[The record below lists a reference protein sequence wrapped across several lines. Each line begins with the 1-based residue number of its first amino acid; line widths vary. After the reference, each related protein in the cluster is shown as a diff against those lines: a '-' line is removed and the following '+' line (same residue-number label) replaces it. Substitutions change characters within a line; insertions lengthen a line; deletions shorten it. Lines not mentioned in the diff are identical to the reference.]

1 MKKMLRNVVL
11 TFFGLVSIFILSNCQ
26 IGLGA
31 AVDVQPPTVSLTSPQ
46 ADALVRDVFII
57 EGTYED
63 DLSVSEVL
71 VSLKEVTTEVEH
83 KELKAV
89 VTPASENE
97 LTKGTWSC
105 SINPKELG
113 ILDGTY
119 VATVSAMDTYL
130 HTGTATQTFS
140 IDNTAPLIVLT
151 SPSSTTLDNPTSYGQ
166 VFSVEGKAADD
177 SDVDSIDAIIY
188 DENGVEVA
196 KKTITNVSTQIQI
209 DVATWGGGEDDFY
222 KLIYGNNQEAGT
234 KKYQLGFVAYDGARK
249 VPAVEGDR
257 GNSTSVFYMNNDFAE
272 IDGFKTSIAYNLL
285 NGTRAATDP
294 YVTWKKALDE
304 KKVEKATFSLNPINN
319 PYFDVQSYEPVGTV
333 NEKGETVIDL
343 EVETYAFMNKNKLTV
358 NLYVGR
364 DKKAIKT
371 ETVGIYLLPCDR
383 YGKLLPNEPKVTL
396 LAPHKDKDGKE
407 IGANNTAQIT
417 TVGSTSYKWT
427 SDAIEAQKI
436 EGLNIGKYYLFDVVA
451 YDYNGV
457 GIRNDNKYGI
467 KMVSTSAA
475 PIIQVTEPG
484 ATKSVANSSSF
495 VVKGTVKTAAD
506 IVNIK
511 AYKNSEES
519 ENNIVSGPFVP
530 SAEAKDDAAALAVS
544 EGIVLNKTQTTDAL
558 KWYNYSFTVPA
569 IQEESFSILVFATD
583 SNGQSSSKEIV
594 VTNDKKAPE
603 FDKTA
608 SITPYV
614 DVVEK
619 DASGNEVTVQKVNG
633 IINITQLISDDTQVE
648 QVWYYVGT
656 DYPTNENSWS
666 EYLGTPK
673 TTLKIQNLDTTQY
686 TKDTN
691 GKRNDIKI
699 YLKAKDKAGNY
710 VGNDS
715 SKSLFIPLNI
725 DQSTDAPQIKFSN
738 LKEIEDDVKAVS
750 ITTET
755 GEVKLGIPEDKL
767 ETAKNKATVFSTK
780 GNLSIIGSIV
790 DDDGIDKV
798 EVYYCQGSQW
808 DENNKKQLINA
819 EVKGSTT
826 YNLNKELRK
835 DDGNAFEQDVYLLKF
850 IVTDSAGHETG
861 YSSKTI
867 DPFLVAVDDG
877 APTLEIKTASG
888 IGVWYAGDVTV
899 EGTMDDSSAK
909 LYRYTDEA
917 CTQNQIE
924 VTTFAEDGKTWT
936 DTIKIEEGQASYKY
950 WYKAIDSY
958 KQESI
963 KEFNFNYDKIPPRFT
978 ITEIQGEQKD
988 YTENVSKFGNLI
1000 DYFTVKGKVQDDW
1013 AEDANESN
1021 TSGLGS
1027 YFYYYVGNVAPT
1039 STNGMYSPLKA
1050 DKTTNAGWNTCTI
1063 KKQEVNGKLTAS
1075 WESAIKFSNVS
1086 SGDKLYVCFA
1096 AIDEAGNISI
1106 INDNPSAI
1114 LQVTIDTDAPEISG
1128 APVLT
1133 QSSDS
1138 TTIKVLAKDD
1148 VAGLNV
1154 GQTSISRNGK
1164 EIILTNSTPNEV
1176 EENGYKALT
1185 YTIVPADLDDGKN
1198 EFVITVKDNF
1208 GYTTKANPIIINN
1221 FAPKI
1226 SNIETSIPT
1235 TATKR
1240 VIEGKEYTYIKDSF
1254 VISADITCA
1263 EEGNKLGIVEWN
1275 DTNNQTGTLTGTN
1288 GKYTTPAISNFD
1300 VYKDQL
1306 ITRTISAKNIYGK
1319 ESIYTINFAYD
1330 EVAPRFGI
1338 TKIKNSPVT
1347 GLGMSSTED
1356 NYSTVEQK
1364 LYGSTKNEFVIEGT
1378 ASDEWSGQN
1387 KNNASGAKFYY
1398 YVGTEPLTPTDNNT
1412 YSIFNDDGTAKEG
1425 WTDCSIAKDGSWK
1438 ISLSFDSYNSGDKL
1452 NLYFAAVD
1460 GVGNISQTNRNP
1472 SANIKIVIDDNP
1484 PMFGTP
1490 IQPSFDNSK
1499 TTISVKV
1506 KDIESSI
1513 DDSCISVTCNGNSA
1527 NLGTVKKSDTA
1538 DEEGY
1543 YTYTW
1548 TPTNESLK
1556 TQLSTGDNT
1565 IYITMQD
1572 NAGNKQQSNAII
1584 IKNKA
1589 PAFTDKTDG
1598 VSSGFRFDEYY
1609 YVNDAFETYVT
1620 VKCCENNFLKQ
1631 VSYTDIEHI
1640 NEKTKTPINSKP
1652 EFSFASDVLK
1662 ISKQTDLT
1670 VYENKLVERTITAE
1684 NIYGQT
1690 TTWSFMFK
1698 VDSVAPVIKTGTSI
1712 TIDGKSAVNDW
1723 FNKTTLPISG
1733 TYTENGSGVK
1743 QVTYK
1748 LTNGSGTVVESN
1760 GSIYTT
1766 DKGDEEEFVANIG
1779 GFTEGKN
1786 PNFLDFIATDNA
1798 RNTSENTQFLN
1809 IRIDT
1814 TAPKLLATVAPDEAE
1829 NTTSNIVWYRFVDE
1843 TEWKKL
1849 ENSILTNKTKDVELT
1864 GAFEDINE
1872 GNLQSG
1878 VREIKINVN
1887 NNQIDAKV
1895 YSKSEG
1901 EWSVPSGKTTGFE
1914 PNDENNSIQSGC
1926 WFARIPATS
1935 LSNSDCT
1942 AEIKIKDNAG
1952 NEGNPEKV
1960 NFRVDITA
1968 PKVTIEMPS
1977 ANSTLNGLNTFS
1989 GKVNDAN
1996 DVKSIKLYYAF
2007 KETDTAPTTFEK
2019 YQELATNVQADTK
2032 TLLKK
2037 VVGENNVSL
2046 SDVTS
2051 WKFEEVDVN
2060 KILPSEKVK
2069 GNLFILPVAYDKAGN
2084 NNISGTAELEED
2096 TSVSGKA
2103 TKVIIDLH
2111 SDRPIIKF
2119 TNLSWKD
2126 GTYEKY
2132 LNATTLNASI
2142 EDDDGIK
2149 EVKVAIA
2156 EGEDV
2161 TARPDWKTQTV
2172 TSSSIKIELED
2183 DGPKTIWLYV
2193 KDAAG
2198 GEFETSSTKI
2208 TVENASQPYLL
2219 FDGNETKQHNEDA
2232 ISITRDTIKPII
2244 GTMAYGF
2251 ASDGTTATSNAK
2263 GTVSAE
2269 NPTKFNLGT
2278 TNFAGGT
2285 KRKYVVFEIPVTE
2298 GGSGVASVTM
2308 SVDGMENPY
2317 TLNEDKGKYY
2327 TNPIDVSSWTEG
2339 DKDLTFTVKD
2349 KAGLEDIKTK
2359 RITID
2364 NSGPVSKLTN
2374 PTEDTTTGIVTL
2386 SGYSTDNG
2394 SGVVKTTRYVVFDN
2408 NFYSKENTLK
2418 SDLEKLVYET
2428 LFPSD
2433 ETLSTP
2439 KFYNSG
2445 TEYNWSFVLDGN
2457 PKESSVD
2464 KVNAKLPA
2472 NEDEVANY
2480 SYVPHPNDIYTM
2492 SVCIYSEDDL
2502 GNKSYL
2508 FDDFKYN
2515 PFGDRP
2521 IANITYPM
2529 GKAYGTGKVDVTDY
2543 PNLCDM
2549 ITVQGA
2555 ATDNKSMETG
2565 KVWLQIDMNNDGKFG
2580 EDDITALSGTGK
2592 YTITEGIDAIKV
2604 TDKDGN
2610 PIQITIDDSALDTD
2624 TLGTEDFWGIETTGT
2639 NNWSISINVSNELQ
2653 TATFDEATKEN
2664 TPLTGTFIGNNKYKV
2679 GIRAV
2684 AMDSSGVM
2692 GRWSTPSYFLIDVNA
2707 PEIGIASF
2715 GDRTYS
2721 EDMFLSGEQTFKVTV
2736 SDIAGI
2742 KKVSYSWAN
2751 SINELALSG
2760 VSNGEVE
2767 PDKPNVHGEK
2777 FARLTP
2783 WPEANNT
2790 NGRKNYDLEIP
2801 VTSLAGVGEKL
2812 ALKIVAY
2819 KDSLTNTTENAKYVV
2834 NFDNNAPTLQ
2844 SISLNGVLYNE
2855 TTNSKIVNSN
2865 GYFSLGGT
2873 ITENNDS
2880 DSGFEKL
2887 AFYYLR
2893 EGQDENSKR
2902 IYNPMEDSVT
2912 DKDAGRIN
2920 ISGLSTEELGKEN
2933 EKLPIYGKNVSS
2945 ITITNDANKQ
2955 SSFTIP
2961 TISNSDF
2968 IGLVKIG
2975 NSWHSVKSVSGT
2987 TITLKSYVP
2996 DGTYENVFLGYVQV
3010 VDNTGAEFMGE
3021 NGTITGDDG
3030 DGMEESIIPDGRT
3043 WTCNAKITSHY
3054 IPDGPGKLVVFAF
3067 DKAGNVVSDDY
3078 DASVQNNAPR
3088 LTRVMLA
3095 TDLNGDGSY
3104 EYESATIRNDKTEL
3118 ATPNGTEFGE
3128 FVYYSTL
3135 NSMGEAVNIANITV
3149 PTGAEFVVKNN
3160 LLVVPEFVGGNY
3172 DSTKKNQLAYTYKIV
3187 DELTE
3192 ATVTTFTGNGAPL
3205 LLENSTRLL
3214 AKTKTEV
3221 KNPIN
3226 NQTETGVSKEF
3237 EIKEND
3243 LTDYE
3248 SLTTNSDGTETR
3260 GVKYLA
3266 ATFWDETEETTQGV
3280 NSCYALLKMPIVID
3294 VVDDKKPTAHII
3306 PFYWNSKEDSSF
3318 VYDDDGN
3325 PLGHIDIEAEPRVD
3339 TRPGVSGEVYIEGE
3353 ARDDTMLGE
3362 IWITEPSGSSYKVA
3376 SYSKDNE
3383 SWTIET
3389 PQANAKWK
3397 SFEPLDTP
3405 KITQSGHTIKWRLR
3419 IDMSSYGISTNEVV
3433 FVEAKDAESNRS
3445 TGITDDDELDNVISK
3460 TAQTIKGKETPKYV
3474 MDFVPYIKSIY
3485 STAVGSATRSRLG
3498 KFPVRAGELM
3508 TIEGMNFNGG
3518 TGATYKVNFYKS
3530 NDDGKPSSEEVDK
3543 KQVAA
3548 SIDTNGNIIVDAP
3561 DYSRWVEVEVTLAD
3575 KTKVSTKNNSNQNGG
3590 YNIEAG
3596 YVANDKGLSQANTA
3610 GTNFWTDDRYISVWK
3625 VGTGLPGSMTPHSGV
3640 VKKISIENSGG
3651 DTVGGGYMYKQP
3663 EGLTQV
3669 DSISNTNNHYYAA
3682 LSSDDLKVYGY
3693 VGPKEYVSHGDNVI
3707 WNGSEACFQVP
3718 IDAMDMTIINGLPYY
3733 VMQDSFLSGD
3743 SANVWGPGLFISREG
3758 AGWNRD
3764 KLSKHGQTL
3773 EEETCYFIIERQG
3786 TSDQKAANRATM
3798 EANLIGSK
3806 DGYDAILKQ
3815 FKNPKIVGY
3824 YDSTESLYY
3833 TDANSGQRVTGVD
3846 YVYVS
3851 YYDSHSKC
3859 LKYAAYKVGHRFNNN
3874 KAIEWIDMY
3883 QWGYHNERAD
3893 IVPLMHSAKHNKSTA
3908 KDDNGT
3914 KDSNNMITGNAVVA
3928 GWDSLQASPT
3938 IKEKAGEWSD
3948 IMIDPT
3954 TKYPVIIY
3962 YNETKRSLEVAFGN
3976 SQAPSTGQICST
3988 EGEFSAENTTAWTKT
4003 KGITPNSKI
4012 DFGRYVSA
4020 EMDKNGNIHA
4030 TAQDVTNNKLYYI
4043 FLKKNV
4049 TSYSSTFKVVDS
4061 TAAVGMWT
4069 DIQLKN
4075 SAGDT
4080 NGNWYGYGP
4089 TISYMNKEQ
4098 LNSTNAIK
4106 IAYCSSDG
4114 TWESITDPTSYPGL
4128 DQKTS
4133 VMVDVYEGGT
4143 VDSDSKSVTS
4153 NGVKAQIGVGFNSD
4167 MYILDF
4173 LRGEE

>member
-113 ILDGTY
+113 IVDGTY
-119 VATVSAMDTYL
+119 VATVTAMDTYL
-130 HTGTATQTFS
+130 HTGTATQTFT

-294 YVTWKKALDE
+294 YATWKKALDE

-407 IGANNTAQIT
+407 IGANNTSQIT

-530 SAEAKDDAAALAVS
+530 SVEAKDDATALAVS

-633 IINITQLISDDTQVE
+633 TINITQLISDDTQVE

-656 DYPTNENSWS
+656 DYPANENSWS
-666 EYLGTPK
+666 EYLGTPR

-1027 YFYYYVGNVAPT
+1027 YFYYYVGNVTPT

-1050 DKTTNAGWNTCTI
+1050 DKTTNVGWNTCTI

-1138 TTIKVLAKDD
+1138 TTIKVLAKDA

-1235 TATKR
+1235 TAVKR

-1425 WTDCSIAKDGSWK
+1425 WTDYSIAKDGSWK

-1527 NLGTVKKSDTA
+1527 NLGPFKKSATA

-1589 PAFTDKTDG
+1589 PDFTNKTDG

-1609 YVNDAFETYVT
+1609 YFNAAFETSVT

-1690 TTWSFMFK
+1690 TTWSFKFK

-1766 DKGDEEEFVANIG
+1766 DKGDEEEFAANIG

-1786 PNFLDFIATDNA
+1786 PNTLDFIATDNA
-1798 RNTSENTQFLN
+1798 GNESDNTQLIN
-1809 IRIDT
+1809 IKIDT
-1814 TAPKLLATVAPDEAE
+1814 TAPKLLATVAPDKAE
-1829 NTTSNIVWYRFVDE
+1829 NTTSNIVWYRFDGE

-1849 ENSILTNKTKDVELT
+1849 ENSILTNKTKDIELT

-1887 NNQIDAKV
+1887 NNQITAKV
-1895 YSKSEG
+1895 YTKSEG
-1901 EWSVPSGKTTGFE
+1901 ENATWSVPSGETTGFE
-1914 PNDENNSIQSGC
+1914 PNDVNNSIQSGC
-1926 WFARIPATS
+1926 WFATIPATS

-1968 PKVTIEMPS
+1968 PVVTIEMPS

-1989 GKVNDAN
+1989 GKVNDVN

-2007 KETDTAPTTFEK
+2007 AETDTAPTTFEK
-2019 YQELATNVQADTK
+2019 YQELATNVQAGTK
-2032 TLLKK
+2032 TLLER
-2037 VVGENNVSL
+2037 VVGENSVSL

-2051 WKFEEVDVN
+2051 WKFGEDEEVDERVDVN
-2060 KILPSEKVK
+2060 KILPSETVK

-2084 NNISGTAELEED
+2084 NNISGTAELEEE

-2103 TKVIIDLH
+2103 TKFIIDLH

-2119 TNLSWKD
+2119 TNLSWKEKD
-2126 GTYEKY
+2126 TNYEKY
-2132 LNATTLNASI
+2132 LNAKTLNASI

-2149 EVKVAIA
+2149 EVKVAVA
-2156 EGEDV
+2156 EGEGV

-2219 FDGNETKQHNEDA
+2219 FDGNETKQDNENA
-2232 ISITRDTIKPII
+2232 ISITKDTIKPII

-2251 ASDGTTATSNAK
+2251 AFDDETATSNAK
-2263 GTVSAE
+2263 GTVSADE
-2269 NPTKFNLGT
+2269 AKDPTKFNLGT

-2285 KRKYVVFEIPVTE
+2285 KRKYVVFEIPVAE
-2298 GGSGVASVTM
+2298 NGSGVESVTM
-2308 SVDGMENPY
+2308 SVDGMKNKDGTPYSLTLKEN
-2317 TLNEDKGKYY
+2317 NENKGNYY
-2327 TNPIDVSSWTEG
+2327 TDPIDVSSWTEG

-2418 SDLEKLVYET
+2418 SESDLKTLVYET

-2445 TEYNWSFVLDGN
+2445 TEYNWSFVLDGK
-2457 PKESSVD
+2457 PKESSED
-2464 KVNAKLPA
+2464 KVNEKLPA

-2521 IANITYPM
+2521 IVNITYPM
-2529 GKAYGTGKVDVTDY
+2529 GKPYGTGKEDVTNY

-2555 ATDNKSMETG
+2555 ATDNKSMEETG

-2592 YTITEGIDAIKV
+2592 YTITEGIDEIEV
-2604 TDKDGN
+2604 TDKDGK

-2653 TATFDEATKEN
+2653 IADLDGTTKEN
-2664 TPLTGTFIGNNKYKV
+2664 IPLTGTFIGNNKYKV

-2692 GRWSTPSYFLIDVNA
+2692 GKWSTPSYFLIDVNA

-2742 KKVSYSWAN
+2742 KKVSYYWAN
-2751 SINELALSG
+2751 SINELALSRD
-2760 VSNGEVE
+2760 SNGEVGPSGE
-2767 PDKPNVHGEK
+2767 QNEHG
-2777 FARLTP
+2777 ATLTP

-2790 NGRKNYDLEIP
+2790 NGRINYDLEIP

-2819 KDSLTNTTENAKYVV
+2819 KALTNTTESAKYVV
-2834 NFDNNAPTLQ
+2834 NFDNKAPKLQ
-2844 SISLNGVLYNE
+2844 SISLNGVLYDE

-2893 EGQDENSKR
+2893 EGKNGNR
-2902 IYNPMEDSVT
+2902 IYNPMVNSVT
-2912 DKDAGRIN
+2912 NKDAGRIN

-2933 EKLPIYGKNVSS
+2933 KKLLYGKNVSS

-2955 SSFTIP
+2955 SSFTISG
-2961 TISNSDF
+2961 IDNSNF
-2968 IGLVKIG
+2968 VGLVKIG
-2975 NSWHSVKSVSGT
+2975 NSWHSVKSVSGS

-2996 DGTYENVFLGYVQV
+2996 DGIYGNVFLGYVQV
-3010 VDNTGAEFMGE
+3010 VDNTGAEFRGDD
-3021 NGTITGDDG
+3021 GTITGDDG

-3067 DKAGNVVSDDY
+3067 DKAGNVVSDVY
-3078 DASVQNNAPR
+3078 SASVQNNAPR

-3095 TDLNGDGSY
+3095 TDLNGKNGY

-3149 PTGAEFVVKNN
+3149 PEGAEFVVKNN

-3172 DSTKKNQLAYTYKIV
+3172 DSTKNNQLAYTYNIV
-3187 DELTE
+3187 DELTK
-3192 ATVTTFTGNGAPL
+3192 ATVTTNENPPHLA
-3205 LLENSTRLL
+3205 NSTRPL
-3214 AKTKTEV
+3214 ANTKTAV

-3237 EIKEND
+3237 EIEKEV
-3243 LTDYE
+3243 LSSYE
-3248 SLTTNSDGTETR
+3248 SLKTNNDGTETR

-3266 ATFWDETEETTQGV
+3266 VTFWDETEETDQGK

-3294 VVDDKKPTAHII
+3294 VEDDKKPTAHII

-3318 VYDDDGN
+3318 VYDTDGN
-3325 PLGHIDIEAEPRVD
+3325 PLGHINIPTGTEK
-3339 TRPGVSGEVYIEGE
+3339 PGVSGEVYIEGY
-3353 ARDDTMLGE
+3353 ALDDTMLGE
-3362 IWITEPSGSSYKVA
+3362 IWITAPDGKQLQVA
-3376 SYSKDNE
+3376 SYTDDDGKWSEVKKGWPDN
-3383 SWTIET
+3383 
-3389 PQANAKWK
+3389 WK
-3397 SFEPLDTP
+3397 SFEILEDFG
-3405 KITQSGHTIKWRLR
+3405 IRQSGHTVKWRFR
-3419 IDMSSYGISTNEVV
+3419 INMTSYGLDEDKSVIVKAIDAQNNEM
-3433 FVEAKDAESNRS
+3433 SNFN
-3445 TGITDDDELDNVISK
+3445 TEYTINNV
-3460 TAQTIKGKETPKYV
+3460 TRTPTYI
-3474 MDFVPYIKSIY
+3474 MDFEPYIKSIY
-3485 STAVGSATRSRLG
+3485 SEDIGSATRSRLG
-3498 KFPVRAGELM
+3498 KFPVRAGANM
-3508 TIEGMNFNGG
+3508 IIEGMNFAS
-3518 TGATYKVNFYKS
+3518 GATYKVKFYKS
-3530 NDDGKPSSEEVDK
+3530 NKLVNGKIPENTAADLTEDATFVSDGKIRV
-3543 KQVAA
+3543 
-3548 SIDTNGNIIVDAP
+3548 TAP
-3561 DYSRWVEVEVTLAD
+3561 DYSHWVEVEVTPTGETAG
-3575 KTKVSTKNNSNQNGG
+3575 VSTNNNGNENGG
-3590 YNIEAG
+3590 YNIEFG
-3596 YVANDKGLSQANTA
+3596 YVAKANDKGLSQANTA
-3610 GTNFWTDDRYISVWK
+3610 GTNFWTDDRYISVWN
-3625 VGTGLPGSMTPHSGV
+3625 VGTTFADSTNPIMGTIEKVSLNDIKYLDRKAYGKVTNSSDKLNNNTVYSFWGADDNMVWDNILGKSRAA
-3640 VKKISIENSGG
+3640 SIMPSANG
-3651 DTVGGGYMYKQP
+3651 
-3663 EGLTQV
+3663 
-3669 DSISNTNNHYYAA
+3669 A
-3682 LSSDDLKVYGY
+3682 LSSSPAQLDTCVITVPDDSSDQGQAFVAFL
-3693 VGPKEYVSHGDNVI
+3693 DN
-3707 WNGSEACFQVP
+3707 
-3718 IDAMDMTIINGLPYY
+3718 TIVN
-3733 VMQDSFLSGD
+3733 SGTF
-3743 SANVWGPGLFISREG
+3743 GPGLLLLRDGQVVQQLGTGSQKSSVELIKEDKMKNQFQNIKI
-3758 AGWNRD
+3758 AGI
-3764 KLSKHGQTL
+3764 
-3773 EEETCYFIIERQG
+3773 YG
-3786 TSDQKAANRATM
+3786 TS
-3798 EANLIGSK
+3798 S
-3806 DGYDAILKQ
+3806 
-3815 FKNPKIVGY
+3815 
-3824 YDSTESLYY
+3824 DSTKS
-3833 TDANSGQRVTGVD
+3833 ANSFH
-3846 YVYVS
+3846 VYIS
-3851 YYDSHSKC
+3851 YYDAATKC
-3859 LKYAAYKVGHRFNNN
+3859 LKYGKIELRPTIDGNQLDLIAQYTCAVDSALN
-3874 KAIEWIDMY
+3874 KFVVD
-3883 QWGYHNERAD
+3883 G
-3893 IVPLMHSAKHNKSTA
+3893 
-3908 KDDNGT
+3908 
-3914 KDSNNMITGNAVVA
+3914 KDSAAVTNDNIVTHPDDDTTDV
-3928 GWDSLQASPT
+3928 GQ
-3938 IKEKAGEWSD
+3938 WSD
-3948 IMIDPT
+3948 I
-3954 TKYPVIIY
+3954 KVINSDNGPLPIIVY
-3962 YNETKRSLEVAFGN
+3962 YE
-3976 SQAPSTGQICST
+3976 STGTSRGNLKFAKGKAT
-3988 EGEFSAENTTAWTKT
+3988 VPDGTKS
-4003 KGITPNSKI
+4003 GDNSEWEYKTVKNPDGVR
-4012 DFGRYVSA
+4012 DFGRYVSM
-4020 EMDKNGNIHA
+4020 EMDASGGFHVVC
-4030 TAQDVTNNKLYYI
+4030 QDAISGVLYYGYFASI
-4043 FLKKNV
+4043 SDSPTGGWKKV
-4049 TSYSSTFKVVDS
+4049 DATSS
-4061 TAAVGMWT
+4061 VGRWT
-4069 DIQLKN
+4069 DIKLANPTK
-4075 SAGDT
+4075 SGLAAEPVVTYMDGSKLDT
-4080 NGNWYGYGP
+4080 TYAVKVA
-4089 TISYMNKEQ
+4089 YMTD
-4098 LNSTNAIK
+4098 STNCIWD
-4106 IAYCSSDG
+4106 S
-4114 TWESITDPTSYPGL
+4114 ETDPAEYAANSQYKMSIVSEAL
-4128 DQKTS
+4128 DLEGKTN
-4133 VMVDVYEGGT
+4133 
-4143 VDSDSKSVTS
+4143 KL
-4153 NGVKAQIGVGFNSD
+4153 AVGINSS
-4167 MYILDF
+4167 MFAVDF
-4173 LRGEE
+4173 LRGEK

>member
-1 MKKMLRNVVL
+1 M
-11 TFFGLVSIFILSNCQ
+11 
-26 IGLGA
+26 
-31 AVDVQPPTVSLTSPQ
+31 
-46 ADALVRDVFII
+46 
-57 EGTYED
+57 
-63 DLSVSEVL
+63 
-71 VSLKEVTTEVEH
+71 
-83 KELKAV
+83 
-89 VTPASENE
+89 
-97 LTKGTWSC
+97 
-105 SINPKELG
+105 
-113 ILDGTY
+113 
-119 VATVSAMDTYL
+119 
-130 HTGTATQTFS
+130 
-140 IDNTAPLIVLT
+140 
-151 SPSSTTLDNPTSYGQ
+151 
-166 VFSVEGKAADD
+166 
-177 SDVDSIDAIIY
+177 
-188 DENGVEVA
+188 
-196 KKTITNVSTQIQI
+196 
-209 DVATWGGGEDDFY
+209 GGGEDDFY

-294 YVTWKKALDE
+294 YATWKKALDE

-407 IGANNTAQIT
+407 IGANNTSQIT

-530 SAEAKDDAAALAVS
+530 SAEAKDDATALAVS

-603 FDKTA
+603 FDKNA

-656 DYPTNENSWS
+656 DYPANENSWS

-877 APTLEIKTASG
+877 APTLEIKTESG
-888 IGVWYAGDVTV
+888 VFYAGDVSV
-899 EGTMDDSSAK
+899 KGKMDDTSAK
-909 LYRYTDEA
+909 LYRYTSAD
-917 CTQNQIE
+917 CTQGEQPIT
-924 VTTFAEDGKTWT
+924 VKEDKSWE
-936 DTIKIEEGQASYKY
+936 DTIKIKEGQDSYIY

-958 KQESI
+958 NQETI
-963 KEFNFNYDKIPPRFT
+963 KEFSFKYDPTEPRFS
-978 ITEIQGEQKD
+978 ITEIQSTDVNYGIAKNDGE
-988 YTENVSKFGNLI
+988 YANYFAEENPTAKVQKFGNLT
-1000 DYFTVKGKVQDDW
+1000 DYFTVKGTVQDDW
-1013 AEDANESN
+1013 KDGSTEEN
-1021 TSGLGS
+1021 TSGIGS
-1027 YFYYYVGNVAPT
+1027 YFYYYVGNLT
-1039 STNGMYSPLKA
+1039 ETNKYNINSDGW
-1050 DKTTNAGWNTCTI
+1050 KTCAITKRDGENP
-1063 KKQEVNGKLTAS
+1063 S
-1075 WESAIKFSNVS
+1075 WEAPISFKELKN
-1086 SGDKLYVCFA
+1086 GDTVNIYFA
-1096 AIDEAGNISI
+1096 AIDNAGNVSVIK
-1106 INDNPSAI
+1106 DNPSAV
-1114 LQVTIDTDAPEISG
+1114 LTVKIDIDKPVVKD
-1128 APVLT
+1128 PVLNLD
-1133 QSSDS
+1133 DS
-1138 TTIKVLAKDD
+1138 TIKVLALDNESD
-1148 VAGLNV
+1148 IDTEAV
-1154 GQTSISRNGK
+1154 TSTRNGDK
-1164 EIILTNSTPNEV
+1164 INLSVLSIKDETISEGEGESQTQKTYKSFLFSITNN
-1176 EENGYKALT
+1176 
-1185 YTIVPADLDDGKN
+1185 DLVVGDNK
-1198 EFVITVKDNF
+1198 FIFSVKD
-1208 GYTTKANPIIINN
+1208 KAGNAKETDEIIINN
-1221 FAPKI
+1221 KAPEFSDENTGI
-1226 SNIETSIPT
+1226 SESAYRVKDCSYVTAPFTTTVNVTCTGNNKLSKVYYSDTYET
-1235 TATKR
+1235 
-1240 VIEGKEYTYIKDSF
+1240 KDSDDKK
-1254 VISADITCA
+1254 VV
-1263 EEGNKLGIVEWN
+1263 N
-1275 DTNNQTGTLTGTN
+1275 
-1288 GKYTTPAISNFD
+1288 
-1300 VYKDQL
+1300 
-1306 ITRTISAKNIYGK
+1306 TI
-1319 ESIYTINFAYD
+1319 
-1330 EVAPRFGI
+1330 
-1338 TKIKNSPVT
+1338 
-1347 GLGMSSTED
+1347 
-1356 NYSTVEQK
+1356 
-1364 LYGSTKNEFVIEGT
+1364 
-1378 ASDEWSGQN
+1378 
-1387 KNNASGAKFYY
+1387 
-1398 YVGTEPLTPTDNNT
+1398 
-1412 YSIFNDDGTAKEG
+1412 
-1425 WTDCSIAKDGSWK
+1425 
-1438 ISLSFDSYNSGDKL
+1438 
-1452 NLYFAAVD
+1452 
-1460 GVGNISQTNRNP
+1460 
-1472 SANIKIVIDDNP
+1472 
-1484 PMFGTP
+1484 
-1490 IQPSFDNSK
+1490 
-1499 TTISVKV
+1499 V
-1506 KDIESSI
+1506 KDIPV
-1513 DDSCISVTCNGNSA
+1513 SVLDGKFTIPA
-1527 NLGTVKKSDTA
+1527 P
-1538 DEEGY
+1538 
-1543 YTYTW
+1543 
-1548 TPTNESLK
+1548 TPTPENIA
-1556 TQLSTGDNT
+1556 D
-1565 IYITMQD
+1565 Y
-1572 NAGNKQQSNAII
+1572 KQ
-1584 IKNKA
+1584 K
-1589 PAFTDKTDG
+1589 
-1598 VSSGFRFDEYY
+1598 
-1609 YVNDAFETYVT
+1609 
-1620 VKCCENNFLKQ
+1620 
-1631 VSYTDIEHI
+1631 
-1640 NEKTKTPINSKP
+1640 
-1652 EFSFASDVLK
+1652 
-1662 ISKQTDLT
+1662 
-1670 VYENKLVERTITAE
+1670 YENKTVTRTVTAE
-1684 NIYGQT
+1684 NIYGQKA
-1690 TTWSFMFK
+1690 TWEYKFNA
-1698 VDSVAPVIKTGTSI
+1698 DLTAPIEKNEAKIK
-1712 TIDGKSAVNDW
+1712 IDGNVNDW

-1766 DKGDEEEFVANIG
+1766 KTGSDENFAANIG

-1786 PNFLDFIATDNA
+1786 PNILDFIATDNA
-1798 RNTSENTQFLN
+1798 GNESGNTQLIN
-1809 IRIDT
+1809 IKIDT
-1814 TAPKLLATVAPDEAE
+1814 TAPKLLATVAPDAAE
-1829 NTTSNIVWYRFVDE
+1829 NTTSNIVWYRFKDE

-1849 ENSILTNKTKDVELT
+1849 ENSILTNKTEDVELT

-1895 YSKSEG
+1895 YTKSEG
-1901 EWSVPSGKTTGFE
+1901 EWSVPSDAKTGFE
-1914 PNDENNSIQSGC
+1914 PNDVNNSIQSGR
-1926 WFARIPATS
+1926 WFATIPATS

-1942 AEIKIKDNAG
+1942 AEIKITDNAG
-1952 NEGNPEKV
+1952 NIGNPEKV

-1968 PKVTIEMPS
+1968 PEVIIEMPS

-2007 KETDTAPTTFEK
+2007 AETAPTIFEK
-2019 YQELATNVQADTK
+2019 YQPLATNVQADTK
-2032 TLLKK
+2032 TLLEK

-2060 KILPSEKVK
+2060 KILPSETVK

-2084 NNISGTAELEED
+2084 NNISGTAELEEE

-2149 EVKVAIA
+2149 EVKVAVA

-2161 TARPDWKTQTV
+2161 TARPDWKTQTG
-2172 TSSSIKIELED
+2172 TSSSIKIELEN

-2219 FDGNETKQHNEDA
+2219 FDGNETKQNNENA
-2232 ISITRDTIKPII
+2232 ISITKDTIKPII

-2263 GTVSAE
+2263 GTVSADE
-2269 NPTKFNLGT
+2269 AEDPTKINLGT
-2278 TNFAGGT
+2278 TNLAGGT

-2298 GGSGVASVTM
+2298 GGSGVESVTM

-2327 TNPIDVSSWTEG
+2327 TDPIDVSSLTEG

-2418 SDLEKLVYET
+2418 SESDLKNLVDT
-2428 LFPSD
+2428 
-2433 ETLSTP
+2433 TLSTQ
-2439 KFYNSG
+2439 KFYISG
-2445 TEYNWSFVLDGN
+2445 TESNWSFVLDGK
-2457 PKESSVD
+2457 PKESSED

-2529 GKAYGTGKVDVTDY
+2529 GKEYGTGKEDVTDY

-2565 KVWLQIDMNNDGKFG
+2565 KVWLQIDMDNDGDFDG
-2580 EDDITALSGTGK
+2580 DDKTALSNTKK
-2592 YTITEGIDAIKV
+2592 YTITEGIDAIEV

-2653 TATFDEATKEN
+2653 IAELDGTTKEN

-2692 GRWSTPSYFLIDVNA
+2692 GKWSTPSYFLIDVNA

-2767 PDKPNVHGEK
+2767 PSGEQNEHG
-2777 FARLTP
+2777 ATLTP
-2783 WPEANNT
+2783 WLEENNT
-2790 NGRKNYDLEIP
+2790 NGRINYDLEIP
-2801 VTSLAGVGEKL
+2801 VTSLDGVGEKF

-2844 SISLNGVLYNE
+2844 SISLNGVLYDE

-2873 ITENNDS
+2873 ITENNES

-2893 EGQDENSKR
+2893 EGKNENR
-2902 IYNPMEDSVT
+2902 IYNPMKDSVT
-2912 DKDAGRIN
+2912 NKDAGRIN
-2920 ISGLSTEELGKEN
+2920 ISGLSTEELGNEN
-2933 EKLPIYGKNVSS
+2933 EKLPIYGKNVTS

-2955 SSFTIP
+2955 SSFTIS

-2975 NSWHSVKSVSGT
+2975 NSWHSVKSVSGS

-3172 DSTKKNQLAYTYKIV
+3172 DSTKKNQLAYTYQIV

-3192 ATVTTFTGNGAPL
+3192 ATVTTFTGNGEL
-3205 LLENSTRLL
+3205 LFLANSTRPL
-3214 AKTKTEV
+3214 ANTKTEV

-3237 EIKEND
+3237 EIEKKI
-3243 LTDYE
+3243 LSDYE
-3248 SLTTNSDGTETR
+3248 SLTTNIDGTESR
-3260 GVKYLA
+3260 KVKYLA

-3294 VVDDKKPTAHII
+3294 VVDKKKPTANII

-3318 VYDDDGN
+3318 VYDTDGN
-3325 PLGHIDIEAEPRVD
+3325 PLGHIDIEAEPR
-3339 TRPGVSGEVYIEGE
+3339 PGVSGEVYIEGY
-3353 ARDDTMLGE
+3353 ARDDTRLGG
-3362 IWITEPSGSSYKVA
+3362 IWITAPDEKQLQVA
-3376 SYSKDNE
+3376 SYDDADGKWSEVKTGWPDN
-3383 SWTIET
+3383 
-3389 PQANAKWK
+3389 WK
-3397 SFEPLDTP
+3397 SFEILEDFG
-3405 KITQSGHTIKWRLR
+3405 IRQSGHTVKWRFR
-3419 IDMSSYGISTNEVV
+3419 IKMTSYGLDEDKSVIVKAIDAQNNEM
-3433 FVEAKDAESNRS
+3433 SNFN
-3445 TGITDDDELDNVISK
+3445 TEYTINNVK
-3460 TAQTIKGKETPKYV
+3460 RTPTYK

-3485 STAVGSATRSRLG
+3485 ATDVGSATRSRLG
-3498 KFPVRAGELM
+3498 KFPVRAGKSM
-3508 TIEGMNFNGG
+3508 TIEGMNFAA
-3518 TGATYKVNFYKS
+3518 GASYTVNFYKS
-3530 NDDGKPSSEEVDK
+3530 SQLVDGKIPEDEEPESTATGTFVTGSDGQITVK
-3543 KQVAA
+3543 
-3548 SIDTNGNIIVDAP
+3548 AP
-3561 DYSRWVEVEVTLAD
+3561 DYSRWVEVIVTPKDGTA
-3575 KTKVSTKNNSNQNGG
+3575 VSTKNNSNQNGG

-3596 YVANDKGLSQANTA
+3596 YVAKANDKGLSQANTA
-3610 GTNFWTDDRYISVWK
+3610 GTNFWTDDRYISVWN
-3625 VGTGLPGSMTPHSGV
+3625 VGTTFTDSTNPIMGTIEKLSLKDRKYIANQIYGGTTGGSALSDNTLYSYWAADENMVWDSILGKERTYSLFGKANAVFDGSPSQIDTCVVSVPENDSNYGQVFVAALDNTFVGSGDFGAGLVLVRDGQIWSDTSDTGN
-3640 VKKISIENSGG
+3640 KKWSIETIDG
-3651 DTVGGGYMYKQP
+3651 DKMKNQFQNIKIAGVY
-3663 EGLTQV
+3663 
-3669 DSISNTNNHYYAA
+3669 TNA
-3682 LSSDDLKVYGY
+3682 SKSVTF
-3693 VGPKEYVSHGDNVI
+3693 
-3707 WNGSEACFQVP
+3707 NG
-3718 IDAMDMTIINGLPYY
+3718 TTY
-3733 VMQDSFLSGD
+3733 
-3743 SANVWGPGLFISREG
+3743 
-3758 AGWNRD
+3758 D
-3764 KLSKHGQTL
+3764 KAFHT
-3773 EEETCYFIIERQG
+3773 YI
-3786 TSDQKAANRATM
+3786 
-3798 EANLIGSK
+3798 
-3806 DGYDAILKQ
+3806 
-3815 FKNPKIVGY
+3815 
-3824 YDSTESLYY
+3824 
-3833 TDANSGQRVTGVD
+3833 
-3846 YVYVS
+3846 S
-3851 YYDSHSKC
+3851 YYDAKTKC
-3859 LKYAAYKVGHRFNNN
+3859 LKYGKIELASSIGSNNN
-3874 KAIEWIDMY
+3874 DLIAQYTCKADST
-3883 QWGYHNERAD
+3883 
-3893 IVPLMHSAKHNKSTA
+3893 LNKFVV
-3908 KDDNGT
+3908 DG
-3914 KDSNNMITGNAVVA
+3914 KDSIDGTDVG
-3928 GWDSLQASPT
+3928 Q
-3938 IKEKAGEWSD
+3938 WSD
-3948 IMIDPT
+3948 I
-3954 TKYPVIIY
+3954 KVINSDNGPLPIIVY
-3962 YNETKRSLEVAFGN
+3962 YE
-3976 SQAPSTGQICST
+3976 STGTSR
-3988 EGEFSAENTTAWTKT
+3988 GNLKFAKGKATAPDGNKSEWEYKT
-4003 KGITPNSKI
+4003 VKNPDGVR
-4012 DFGRYVSA
+4012 DFGRYVSM
-4020 EMDKNGNIHA
+4020 EMDASGGFHVVC
-4030 TAQDVTNNKLYYI
+4030 QDAISGVLYYGYFESI
-4043 FLKKNV
+4043 SESPTVGWKKV
-4049 TSYSSTFKVVDS
+4049 DATSS
-4061 TAAVGMWT
+4061 VGRWT
-4069 DIQLKN
+4069 DIKLANPTK
-4075 SAGDT
+4075 SGLAAEPVVTYMDGSKLDT
-4080 NGNWYGYGP
+4080 TYAVKVA
-4089 TISYMNKEQ
+4089 YMTD
-4098 LNSTNAIK
+4098 STNCIWD
-4106 IAYCSSDG
+4106 S
-4114 TWESITDPTSYPGL
+4114 ETDPAEYAANSQYKMSIVSEAL
-4128 DQKTS
+4128 DLEGKTN
-4133 VMVDVYEGGT
+4133 
-4143 VDSDSKSVTS
+4143 KL
-4153 NGVKAQIGVGFNSD
+4153 AVGINSS
-4167 MYILDF
+4167 MFAVDF

>member
-1 MKKMLRNVVL
+1 M
-11 TFFGLVSIFILSNCQ
+11 
-26 IGLGA
+26 
-31 AVDVQPPTVSLTSPQ
+31 
-46 ADALVRDVFII
+46 
-57 EGTYED
+57 
-63 DLSVSEVL
+63 
-71 VSLKEVTTEVEH
+71 
-83 KELKAV
+83 
-89 VTPASENE
+89 
-97 LTKGTWSC
+97 
-105 SINPKELG
+105 
-113 ILDGTY
+113 
-119 VATVSAMDTYL
+119 
-130 HTGTATQTFS
+130 
-140 IDNTAPLIVLT
+140 
-151 SPSSTTLDNPTSYGQ
+151 
-166 VFSVEGKAADD
+166 
-177 SDVDSIDAIIY
+177 
-188 DENGVEVA
+188 
-196 KKTITNVSTQIQI
+196 
-209 DVATWGGGEDDFY
+209 GGGEDDFY

-530 SAEAKDDAAALAVS
+530 SAEAKDDATALAVS

-633 IINITQLISDDTQVE
+633 TINITQLISDDTQVE

-656 DYPTNENSWS
+656 DYPANENSWS

-755 GEVKLGIPEDKL
+755 GEVKLGIPEDEL

-936 DTIKIEEGQASYKY
+936 DTIKIEEGQTSYKY

-1096 AIDEAGNISI
+1096 AIDEAGNVSI

-1128 APVLT
+1128 SPVLT

-1138 TTIKVLAKDD
+1138 TTIKVLAKDA

-1154 GQTSISRNGK
+1154 GQTSITRNGK
-1164 EIILTNSTPNEV
+1164 EITLTNSTPNEV

-1226 SNIETSIPT
+1226 SNVETTIPT
-1235 TATKR
+1235 TAAKR
-1240 VIEGKEYTYIKDSF
+1240 VIDGKEYTYIKDSF

-1263 EEGNKLGIVEWN
+1263 EEGNKLGTVEWN

-1300 VYKDQL
+1300 VYKNQL

-1609 YVNDAFETYVT
+1609 YVPAAFETYVT

-1712 TIDGKSAVNDW
+1712 TIDGKSAAKDW

-1743 QVTYK
+1743 QVTYN
-1748 LTNGSGTVVESN
+1748 LTNGVVESA

-1766 DKGDEEEFVANIG
+1766 KTGSDENFAANIG
-1779 GFTEGKN
+1779 GFTEGNN
-1786 PNFLDFIATDNA
+1786 PNTLVFNATDNVG
-1798 RNTSENTQFLN
+1798 NKSENTQFIN

-1829 NTTSNIVWYRFVDE
+1829 NTTSNIVWYRFKDE
-1843 TEWKKL
+1843 TGWKKL

-1901 EWSVPSGKTTGFE
+1901 EWSVPSNPKTGFE
-1914 PNDENNSIQSGC
+1914 PNDVNNSIQSGR
-1926 WFARIPATS
+1926 WFATIPATS

-1968 PKVTIEMPS
+1968 PEVTIEMPS

-1989 GKVNDAN
+1989 GKVNDLN

-2007 KETDTAPTTFEK
+2007 EETDTAPTTFEK

-2032 TLLKK
+2032 TLLEK
-2037 VVGENNVSL
+2037 VVGENSVSL

-2096 TSVSGKA
+2096 TLVSGKA

-2119 TNLSWKD
+2119 TNLSWKEKD

-2156 EGEDV
+2156 EGENV
-2161 TARPDWKTQTV
+2161 TTRPDWKTQTG

-2208 TVENASQPYLL
+2208 TVENASQPCLL
-2219 FDGNETKQHNEDA
+2219 FDGNETKQDNENA
-2232 ISITRDTIKPII
+2232 ISITKDTIKPII

-2251 ASDGTTATSNAK
+2251 ASDGTKATNNAK

-2327 TNPIDVSSWTEG
+2327 TDPIDVSSWTEG

-2418 SDLEKLVYET
+2418 SESDLKDLVDKT
-2428 LFPSD
+2428 LFPLD
-2433 ETLSTP
+2433 TTLSQ

-2445 TEYNWSFVLDGN
+2445 TEYNWSFVLDGK
-2457 PKESSVD
+2457 PKESSEN

-2472 NEDEVANY
+2472 NEDEVKKY
-2480 SYVPHPNDIYTM
+2480 SYVPHPDDIYTM

-2529 GKAYGTGKVDVTDY
+2529 GKEYGTGKEDVTDY

-2565 KVWLQIDMNNDGKFG
+2565 KVWLQIDMDNDGDFDG
-2580 EDDITALSGTGK
+2580 DDKTALSGTGK
-2592 YTITEGIDAIKV
+2592 YTITEVNANAIDA
-2604 TDKDGN
+2604 
-2610 PIQITIDDSALDTD
+2610 SALKN
-2624 TLGTEDFWGIETTGT
+2624 ESVWGIETTGT

-2653 TATFDEATKEN
+2653 IAELDGTTKEN

-2751 SINELALSG
+2751 SINELALSRD
-2760 VSNGEVE
+2760 SNGEVE
-2767 PDKPNVHGEK
+2767 PSGEPNKHGAK
-2777 FARLTP
+2777 LTP
-2783 WPEANNT
+2783 WPKENNT
-2790 NGRKNYDLEIP
+2790 NGRINYDLEIP
-2801 VTSLAGVGEKL
+2801 VTDLDGVGEKL

-2834 NFDNNAPTLQ
+2834 NFDNKAPKLQ
-2844 SISLNGVLYNE
+2844 SISLNGVLYDE

-2893 EGQDENSKR
+2893 EGKNGNR
-2902 IYNPMEDSVT
+2902 IYNPMVNSVT
-2912 DKDAGRIN
+2912 NKDAGRIN

-2933 EKLPIYGKNVSS
+2933 KKLLYGKNVSS

-2955 SSFTIP
+2955 SSFTISG
-2961 TISNSDF
+2961 IDNSNF
-2968 IGLVKIG
+2968 VGLVKIG
-2975 NSWHSVKSVSGT
+2975 NSWHSVKSVSGS

-2996 DGTYENVFLGYVQV
+2996 DGIYGNVFLGYVQV
-3010 VDNTGAEFMGE
+3010 VDNTGAEFRGDD
-3021 NGTITGDDG
+3021 GTITGDDG

-3095 TDLNGDGSY
+3095 TDLNGNGSY

-3172 DSTKKNQLAYTYKIV
+3172 DSTKNNQLAYTYKIV
-3187 DELTE
+3187 KELTE
-3192 ATVTTFTGNGAPL
+3192 ATVTTFTGDGEPPL
-3205 LLENSTRLL
+3205 LANSNRPL
-3214 AKTKTEV
+3214 ANTKTSV

-3237 EIKEND
+3237 EIEEKD

-3248 SLTTNSDGTETR
+3248 SLTTNSDGIETR

-3325 PLGHIDIEAEPRVD
+3325 PLGHINIPTGTEK
-3339 TRPGVSGEVYIEGE
+3339 PGVSGEVYIEGY
-3353 ARDDTMLGE
+3353 AWDDTMLGE
-3362 IWITEPSGSSYKVA
+3362 IWITDPDGNAKQVA
-3376 SYSKDNE
+3376 SYDYEDGKWISEDSSSATGIITKATANGDSLEWGWPDN
-3383 SWTIET
+3383 WV
-3389 PQANAKWK
+3389 
-3397 SFEPLDTP
+3397 SFEILEDFG
-3405 KITQSGHTIKWRLR
+3405 IRQSGHTVKWRFR
-3419 IDMSSYGISTNEVV
+3419 INMTSYGLDEDKSVIVKAIDAQTNEMSD
-3433 FVEAKDAESNRS
+3433 FN
-3445 TGITDDDELDNVISK
+3445 TGYTINNV
-3460 TAQTIKGKETPKYV
+3460 TRTPTYI
-3474 MDFVPYIKSIY
+3474 MDFEPYIKSIY
-3485 STAVGSATRSRLG
+3485 SEDIGSATRSRLG
-3498 KFPVRAGELM
+3498 KFPVRAGANM
-3508 TIEGMNFNGG
+3508 IIEGMNFAA
-3518 TGATYKVNFYKS
+3518 GASYTVNFYKS
-3530 NDDGKPSSEEVDK
+3530 SQLVDGKIPEDEEPESTATGTFVTGSDGQITVK
-3543 KQVAA
+3543 
-3548 SIDTNGNIIVDAP
+3548 AP
-3561 DYSRWVEVEVTLAD
+3561 DYSRWVEVVVTPEGGTA
-3575 KTKVSTKNNSNQNGG
+3575 VSTKNNSNQNGG
-3590 YNIEAG
+3590 YNIESG
-3596 YVANDKGLSQANTA
+3596 YVAKANDKGLSQANTA
-3610 GTNFWTDDRYISVWK
+3610 GTNFWTDDRYISVWN
-3625 VGTGLPGSMTPHSGV
+3625 VGTTFADSQNPVSGTLLKYQSAGEKFESGENKWSLNENELLAIWAADNSLWNTPLSGTKAYQSNIQNANQGMKV
-3640 VKKISIENSGG
+3640 PPRSIDICLAKG
-3651 DTVGGGYMYKQP
+3651 DVPAGKNYPFYTMLDNAY
-3663 EGLTQV
+3663 LN
-3669 DSISNTNNHYYAA
+3669 NTM
-3682 LSSDDLKVYGY
+3682 G
-3693 VGPKEYVSHGDNVI
+3693 
-3707 WNGSEACFQVP
+3707 
-3718 IDAMDMTIINGLPYY
+3718 NGLMIFRDRAYF
-3733 VMQDSFLSGD
+3733 DTSWN
-3743 SANVWGPGLFISREG
+3743 SAR
-3758 AGWNRD
+3758 AGYTVD
-3764 KLSKHGQTL
+3764 TL
-3773 EEETCYFIIERQG
+3773 T
-3786 TSDQKAANRATM
+3786 ANTM
-3798 EANLIGSK
+3798 YTDRYI
-3806 DGYDAILKQ
+3806 
-3815 FKNPKIVGY
+3815 NPKIAASY
-3824 YDSTESLYY
+3824 SAEQDTF
-3833 TDANSGQRVTGVD
+3833 
-3846 YVYVS
+3846 YVFVS
-3851 YYDSHSKC
+3851 YYDVFSHAM
-3859 LKYAAYKVGHRFNNN
+3859 KYAAVQYTGEFGDNQKLYF
-3874 KAIEWIDMY
+3874 
-3883 QWGYHNERAD
+3883 
-3893 IVPLMHSAKHNKSTA
+3893 SANAT
-3908 KDDNGT
+3908 DYT
-3914 KDSNNMITGNAVVA
+3914 KQDVTIAGEDLTTKIT
-3928 GWDSLQASPT
+3928 T
-3938 IKEKAGEWSD
+3938 FTEEAGEWSD
-3948 IMIDPT
+3948 VEIDIAGGTVGSGEDAPT
-3954 TKYPVIIY
+3954 SGDDNPIPVITY
-3962 YNETKRSLEVAFGN
+3962 YNKTNKQLELVRGKN
-3976 SQAPSTGQICST
+3976 SAPDGKDEWVKFNLSRPD
-3988 EGEFSAENTTAWTKT
+3988 K
-4003 KGITPNSKI
+4003 SKN
-4012 DFGRYVSA
+4012 FGRYVSTD
-4020 EMDKNGNIHA
+4020 MDNAGNLYIV
-4030 TAQDVTNNKLYYI
+4030 AQDVTKGGSLYYG
-4043 FLKKNV
+4043 FV
-4049 TSYSSTFKVVDS
+4049 SYSEYTNTTGGEITVSWQCVDLES
-4061 TAAVGMWT
+4061 NAVWT
-4069 DIQLKN
+4069 DIKLTDYSKTG
-4075 SAGDT
+4075 SAAE
-4080 NGNWYGYGP
+4080 P
-4089 TISYMNKEQ
+4089 VVSYMN
-4098 LNSTNAIK
+4098 NSEPDSNLCVKVAYLENEKWDAIITPTMYGYREEK
-4106 IAYCSSDG
+4106 LSVVSNVKDKG
-4114 TWESITDPTSYPGL
+4114 SITNKL
-4128 DQKTS
+4128 
-4133 VMVDVYEGGT
+4133 
-4143 VDSDSKSVTS
+4143 
-4153 NGVKAQIGVGFNSD
+4153 AVGINSS
-4167 MYILDF
+4167 MLAVDF
-4173 LRGEE
+4173 LRGE

>member
-1 MKKMLRNVVL
+1 M
-11 TFFGLVSIFILSNCQ
+11 
-26 IGLGA
+26 
-31 AVDVQPPTVSLTSPQ
+31 
-46 ADALVRDVFII
+46 
-57 EGTYED
+57 
-63 DLSVSEVL
+63 
-71 VSLKEVTTEVEH
+71 
-83 KELKAV
+83 
-89 VTPASENE
+89 
-97 LTKGTWSC
+97 
-105 SINPKELG
+105 
-113 ILDGTY
+113 
-119 VATVSAMDTYL
+119 
-130 HTGTATQTFS
+130 
-140 IDNTAPLIVLT
+140 
-151 SPSSTTLDNPTSYGQ
+151 
-166 VFSVEGKAADD
+166 
-177 SDVDSIDAIIY
+177 
-188 DENGVEVA
+188 
-196 KKTITNVSTQIQI
+196 
-209 DVATWGGGEDDFY
+209 GGGEDDFY

-294 YVTWKKALDE
+294 YATWKKALDE

-407 IGANNTAQIT
+407 IGANNTSQIT

-530 SAEAKDDAAALAVS
+530 SAEAKDDATALAVS

-633 IINITQLISDDTQVE
+633 TINITQLISDDTQVE

-656 DYPTNENSWS
+656 DYPANENSWS
-666 EYLGTPK
+666 EYLGTPR

-725 DQSTDAPQIKFSN
+725 DQSTDAPQIKLSN

-877 APTLEIKTASG
+877 APTLEIKTESG
-888 IGVWYAGDVTV
+888 VFYAGDVSV
-899 EGTMDDSSAK
+899 KGKMDDTSAK
-909 LYRYTDEA
+909 LYRYTSAD
-917 CTQNQIE
+917 CTQGEQLIT
-924 VTTFAEDGKTWT
+924 VKEDKTWE
-936 DTIKIEEGQASYKY
+936 DTIKINEGQDSYIY

-958 KQESI
+958 NQETI
-963 KEFNFNYDKIPPRFT
+963 KEFSFKYDPTEPRFS
-978 ITEIQGEQKD
+978 ITEIQGTDVNYGIAKNEGE
-988 YTENVSKFGNLI
+988 YANYFAEENPTAKVQKFGNLT
-1000 DYFTVKGKVQDDW
+1000 DYFTVKGTVKDDW
-1013 AEDANESN
+1013 KEGSTEEN
-1021 TSGLGS
+1021 TSGIGS
-1027 YFYYYVGNVAPT
+1027 YFYYYVGDLT
-1039 STNGMYSPLKA
+1039 ETNKYNINSDGW
-1050 DKTTNAGWNTCTI
+1050 KTCAITKRDG
-1063 KKQEVNGKLTAS
+1063 EDPS
-1075 WESAIKFSNVS
+1075 WEAPISFKELKN
-1086 SGDKLYVCFA
+1086 GDTVNIYFA
-1096 AIDEAGNISI
+1096 AIDNAGNVSVIK
-1106 INDNPSAI
+1106 DNPSAV
-1114 LQVTIDTDAPEISG
+1114 LTVKIDIDKPVVKD
-1128 APVLT
+1128 PVLNLD
-1133 QSSDS
+1133 DS
-1138 TTIKVLAKDD
+1138 TIKVLALDNESD
-1148 VAGLNV
+1148 IDTEAV
-1154 GQTSISRNGK
+1154 TSTRNGDK
-1164 EIILTNSTPNEV
+1164 INLSVLSIKDETISEGEGESQTQKTYKSFLFSITNN
-1176 EENGYKALT
+1176 
-1185 YTIVPADLDDGKN
+1185 DLVVGDNK
-1198 EFVITVKDNF
+1198 FIFSVKD
-1208 GYTTKANPIIINN
+1208 KAGNAKETDEIIINN
-1221 FAPKI
+1221 KAPEFSDENTGI
-1226 SNIETSIPT
+1226 SESAYRVKDCSYVTAPFTT
-1235 TATKR
+1235 TANVACTGNNKLSK
-1240 VIEGKEYTYIKDSF
+1240 VYYSDTYETKDSDDKE
-1254 VISADITCA
+1254 VVV
-1263 EEGNKLGIVEWN
+1263 N
-1275 DTNNQTGTLTGTN
+1275 
-1288 GKYTTPAISNFD
+1288 
-1300 VYKDQL
+1300 
-1306 ITRTISAKNIYGK
+1306 TI
-1319 ESIYTINFAYD
+1319 
-1330 EVAPRFGI
+1330 
-1338 TKIKNSPVT
+1338 
-1347 GLGMSSTED
+1347 
-1356 NYSTVEQK
+1356 
-1364 LYGSTKNEFVIEGT
+1364 
-1378 ASDEWSGQN
+1378 
-1387 KNNASGAKFYY
+1387 
-1398 YVGTEPLTPTDNNT
+1398 
-1412 YSIFNDDGTAKEG
+1412 
-1425 WTDCSIAKDGSWK
+1425 
-1438 ISLSFDSYNSGDKL
+1438 
-1452 NLYFAAVD
+1452 
-1460 GVGNISQTNRNP
+1460 
-1472 SANIKIVIDDNP
+1472 
-1484 PMFGTP
+1484 
-1490 IQPSFDNSK
+1490 
-1499 TTISVKV
+1499 V
-1506 KDIESSI
+1506 KDIPV
-1513 DDSCISVTCNGNSA
+1513 SVLDGKFTIPA
-1527 NLGTVKKSDTA
+1527 P
-1538 DEEGY
+1538 
-1543 YTYTW
+1543 
-1548 TPTNESLK
+1548 TPTPENIA
-1556 TQLSTGDNT
+1556 D
-1565 IYITMQD
+1565 Y
-1572 NAGNKQQSNAII
+1572 KQ
-1584 IKNKA
+1584 K
-1589 PAFTDKTDG
+1589 
-1598 VSSGFRFDEYY
+1598 
-1609 YVNDAFETYVT
+1609 
-1620 VKCCENNFLKQ
+1620 
-1631 VSYTDIEHI
+1631 
-1640 NEKTKTPINSKP
+1640 
-1652 EFSFASDVLK
+1652 
-1662 ISKQTDLT
+1662 
-1670 VYENKLVERTITAE
+1670 YENKTVTRTVTAE
-1684 NIYGQT
+1684 NIYGQKA
-1690 TTWSFMFK
+1690 TWEYKFNA
-1698 VDSVAPVIKTGTSI
+1698 DLTAPIVKNEIK
-1712 TIDGKSAVNDW
+1712 IDGKEAVNDW

-1766 DKGDEEEFVANIG
+1766 KTGSDENFAANIG

-1786 PNFLDFIATDNA
+1786 PNILDFIATDNA
-1798 RNTSENTQFLN
+1798 GNESGNTQLIN
-1809 IRIDT
+1809 IKIDT
-1814 TAPKLLATVAPDEAE
+1814 TAPKLLATVAPDKAE
-1829 NTTSNIVWYRFVDE
+1829 NTTSNIVWYRFVGE

-1864 GAFEDINE
+1864 GAFEDENE

-1895 YSKSEG
+1895 YTKSEG
-1901 EWSVPSGKTTGFE
+1901 ENATWSVPSDPKTGFE
-1914 PNDENNSIQSGC
+1914 PNNENNSIQSGC
-1926 WFARIPATS
+1926 WFATIPATS

-1968 PKVTIEMPS
+1968 PEVIIEMPS
-1977 ANSTLNGLNTFS
+1977 VNSTLNGLNTFS
-1989 GKVNDAN
+1989 GKVNDVN

-2007 KETDTAPTTFEK
+2007 AETDTAPTTFKEYK
-2019 YQELATNVQADTK
+2019 PLATNVQADTK
-2032 TLLKK
+2032 TLLER

-2060 KILPSEKVK
+2060 KILPSETVK

-2119 TNLSWKD
+2119 TNLSWKEKD
-2126 GTYEKY
+2126 TNYEKY

-2149 EVKVAIA
+2149 EVKVAVA

-2161 TARPDWKTQTV
+2161 ITRPDWKTQTG
-2172 TSSSIKIELED
+2172 TSSSIKIELEN

-2208 TVENASQPYLL
+2208 SVENASQPYLL
-2219 FDGNETKQHNEDA
+2219 FDGNEKKQDNENA
-2232 ISITRDTIKPII
+2232 ISITKDTTKPII

-2251 ASDGTTATSNAK
+2251 AFDGTTATSNAK
-2263 GTVSAE
+2263 GTVSE
-2269 NPTKFNLGT
+2269 DNEEDPTKFNLGT
-2278 TNFAGGT
+2278 TNLAGGT

-2298 GGSGVASVTM
+2298 GGSGVESVTM

-2317 TLNEDKGKYY
+2317 TLNEDKGNYY
-2327 TNPIDVSSWTEG
+2327 TDPIDVSSWTEG

-2418 SDLEKLVYET
+2418 SDLEKLVDT
-2428 LFPSD
+2428 
-2433 ETLSTP
+2433 TLSTQ

-2480 SYVPHPNDIYTM
+2480 SYVPHTDDIYTM
-2492 SVCIYSEDDL
+2492 RVCIYSEDDL

-2508 FDDFKYN
+2508 FDDFNYN

-2529 GKAYGTGKVDVTDY
+2529 GKAYGTGKVDVTNY

-2555 ATDNKSMETG
+2555 ATDNESMETG
-2565 KVWLQIDMNNDGKFG
+2565 KVWLQIDMDNDGDFDG
-2580 EDDITALSGTGK
+2580 DDKTALSGTRK

-2604 TDKDGN
+2604 TDKDNN
-2610 PIQITIDDSALDTD
+2610 PIQITIDDSAL
-2624 TLGTEDFWGIETTGT
+2624 GTENFWGIETTGT

-2653 TATFDEATKEN
+2653 TAELDDTTKEN

-2692 GRWSTPSYFLIDVNA
+2692 GKWSEPSYFLIDVNA

-2751 SINELALSG
+2751 SINELALSRD
-2760 VSNGEVE
+2760 SNGEVE
-2767 PDKPNVHGEK
+2767 PSVTPNEDGAK
-2777 FARLTP
+2777 LTP

-2801 VTSLAGVGEKL
+2801 VTSLDGVGEKF
-2812 ALKIVAY
+2812 ALKVVAY

-2834 NFDNNAPTLQ
+2834 NFDNNAPELKN
-2844 SISLNGVLYNE
+2844 ISLNGVLYDE

-2873 ITENNDS
+2873 ITENNES

-2893 EGQDENSKR
+2893 EGKNGNR
-2902 IYNPMEDSVT
+2902 IYNPMVDSVT
-2912 DKDAGRIN
+2912 NKDAGRIN

-2933 EKLPIYGKNVSS
+2933 EKLPIYGNVSS
-2945 ITITNDANKQ
+2945 ITITNNANKQ
-2955 SSFTIP
+2955 SSFTISD
-2961 TISNSDF
+2961 IDNSNF
-2968 IGLVKIG
+2968 VGLVKIG
-2975 NSWHSVKSVSGT
+2975 NSWHSVKSVSGS

-3067 DKAGNVVSDDY
+3067 DKAGNVVSASKS
-3078 DASVQNNAPR
+3078 ASVQNNAPR

-3172 DSTKKNQLAYTYKIV
+3172 DSTKKNQLAYTYQIV

-3192 ATVTTFTGNGAPL
+3192 ATVTTFTGNGEPPL
-3205 LLENSTRLL
+3205 LANSTRPL
-3214 AKTKTEV
+3214 ANTKTEV
-3221 KNPIN
+3221 NNPIN

-3237 EIKEND
+3237 EIEKEI
-3243 LTDYE
+3243 LSDYE
-3248 SLTTNSDGTETR
+3248 SLKTNIDGTETR
-3260 GVKYLA
+3260 EVRYLA
-3266 ATFWDETEETTQGV
+3266 ATFWDETEETTQGK
-3280 NSCYALLKMPIVID
+3280 NSCYALLKMPIIINVID
-3294 VVDDKKPTAHII
+3294 NNKPTANII

-3325 PLGHIDIEAEPRVD
+3325 PLGHIDIPTGTEK
-3339 TRPGVSGEVYIEGE
+3339 PGVSGEVYIEGY
-3353 ARDDTMLGE
+3353 AWDDTRLGG
-3362 IWITEPSGSSYKVA
+3362 IWITAPDGTEKKVA
-3376 SYSKDNE
+3376 SYEDGKWSEVKTNWPIPTGETE
-3383 SWTIET
+3383 S
-3389 PQANAKWK
+3389 NWK
-3397 SFEPLDTP
+3397 SFEILEDSGI
-3405 KITQSGHTIKWRLR
+3405 KQSGHTVKWRFR
-3419 IDMSSYGISTNEVV
+3419 INMTSYGLDKDK
-3433 FVEAKDAESNRS
+3433 FVIVKAIDAQNNVMSNFD
-3445 TGITDDDELDNVISK
+3445 TEYTINNVK
-3460 TAQTIKGKETPKYV
+3460 RTPKYI

-3485 STAVGSATRSRLG
+3485 SEDIGSATRSRLG
-3498 KFPVRAGELM
+3498 KFPVRAGANM
-3508 TIEGMNFNGG
+3508 IIEGMNFAS
-3518 TGATYKVNFYKS
+3518 GATYKVKFYKS
-3530 NDDGKPSSEEVDK
+3530 NKLVNGKIPENTAADSTENATFVSDGKIRV
-3543 KQVAA
+3543 
-3548 SIDTNGNIIVDAP
+3548 TAP
-3561 DYSRWVEVEVTLAD
+3561 DYSRWVEVEVTPTG
-3575 KTKVSTKNNSNQNGG
+3575 KTTVSTKNNGNDNGG

-3596 YVANDKGLSQANTA
+3596 YVAKANDKGLAKANTA

-3625 VGTGLPGSMTPHSGV
+3625 VDATDSIKMNSKPISGMLKKVDTDLLFRRVDSGNGYEPRNNAGLVGNNIIATWSSTDDLNLYDYIVGSNKDEAGRTIGINQGSFIEAPPV
-3640 VKKISIENSGG
+3640 VDMCIINHIPWYVTLDNQAIGNSANNWGAGLMLGRQGFTYSKKDNGYNADLTQNKYSIEYQGNGAAASGG
-3651 DTVGGGYMYKQP
+3651 LDRKKNQFINPRIAGYAD
-3663 EGLTQV
+3663 E
-3669 DSISNTNNHYYAA
+3669 
-3682 LSSDDLKVYGY
+3682 
-3693 VGPKEYVSHGDNVI
+3693 
-3707 WNGSEACFQVP
+3707 NG
-3718 IDAMDMTIINGLPYY
+3718 T
-3733 VMQDSFLSGD
+3733 
-3743 SANVWGPGLFISREG
+3743 
-3758 AGWNRD
+3758 
-3764 KLSKHGQTL
+3764 T
-3773 EEETCYFIIERQG
+3773 
-3786 TSDQKAANRATM
+3786 
-3798 EANLIGSK
+3798 
-3806 DGYDAILKQ
+3806 
-3815 FKNPKIVGY
+3815 
-3824 YDSTESLYY
+3824 
-3833 TDANSGQRVTGVD
+3833 

-3851 YYDSHSKC
+3851 YYDSFSRC
-3859 LKYAAYKVGHRFNNN
+3859 LKYAAYHEELGVTTS
-3874 KAIEWIDMY
+3874 I
-3883 QWGYHNERAD
+3883 
-3893 IVPLMHSAKHNKSTA
+3893 
-3908 KDDNGT
+3908 T
-3914 KDSNNMITGNAVVA
+3914 KDTSVPTASWTDANGSLKVDIRGNDHLTDSATVVA
-3928 GWDSLQASPT
+3928 GKDTTEVLTSFE
-3938 IKEKAGEWSD
+3938 KEVGQWND
-3948 IMIDPT
+3948 IMIYNKLPVIVYYNKTEGCIEVATT
-3954 TKYPVIIY
+3954 TKSVPGKTTDWTIKTIRNPV
-3962 YNETKRSLEVAFGN
+3962 
-3976 SQAPSTGQICST
+3976 
-3988 EGEFSAENTTAWTKT
+3988 EG
-4003 KGITPNSKI
+4003 I
-4012 DFGRYVSA
+4012 DFGRYLSCV
-4020 EMDKNGNIHA
+4020 MDATGNIHVA
-4030 TAQDVTNNKLYYI
+4030 AQDVTNNRLYY
-4043 FLKKNV
+4043 LKLAAG
-4049 TSYSSTFKVVDS
+4049 TYSVEEKQIVDS
-4061 TAAVGMWT
+4061 VSSVGRWT
-4069 DIQLKN
+4069 DIEL
-4075 SAGDT
+4075 
-4080 NGNWYGYGP
+4080 
-4089 TISYMNKEQ
+4089 
-4098 LNSTNAIK
+4098 
-4106 IAYCSSDG
+4106 SSDG
-4114 TWESITDPTSYPGL
+4114 TPLISYLDTAKLDTINAVKVAYQDGNSWESMTDPA
-4128 DQKTS
+4128 K
-4133 VMVDVYEGGT
+4133 YEGGDQRT
-4143 VDSDSKSVTS
+4143 SIVGAAKEGTGATDVISKI
-4153 NGVKAQIGVGFNSD
+4153 AVGFNSIV
-4167 MYILDF
+4167 YAVDF
-4173 LRGEE
+4173 LRGEDDLSE

>member
-11 TFFGLVSIFILSNCQ
+11 SFLGLVSIFILSNCQ

-119 VATVSAMDTYL
+119 VATVTAMDTYL

-209 DVATWGGGEDDFY
+209 DVATWGGEDEFY

-294 YVTWKKALDE
+294 YATWKKALDE
-304 KKVEKATFSLNPINN
+304 KKIEKATFSLNPINN

-407 IGANNTAQIT
+407 IGANNTSQIT

-530 SAEAKDDAAALAVS
+530 SAEAKDDATALAVS

-603 FDKTA
+603 FDKNA

-633 IINITQLISDDTQVE
+633 TINITQLISDDTQVE

-725 DQSTDAPQIKFSN
+725 DQSTDAPQIKLSN

-877 APTLEIKTASG
+877 APTLEIKTDSG

-899 EGTMDDSSAK
+899 EGTKDDSSAK
-909 LYRYTDEA
+909 LNRYTDEA

-1050 DKTTNAGWNTCTI
+1050 DKKTNVGWNTCTI

-1138 TTIKVLAKDD
+1138 TTIKVLAKDA

-1235 TATKR
+1235 TAVKR

-1387 KNNASGAKFYY
+1387 KNNASGTKFYY
-1398 YVGTEPLTPTDNNT
+1398 YVGTKPLTPTDNNT

-1527 NLGTVKKSDTA
+1527 NLGTVKKSTTA

-1572 NAGNKQQSNAII
+1572 NAGNKQQSDAII

-1589 PAFTDKTDG
+1589 PDFTNKTDG

-1609 YVNDAFETYVT
+1609 YVNAAFETYVT

-1690 TTWSFMFK
+1690 TTWSFKFK
-1698 VDSVAPVIKTGTSI
+1698 VDTVAPVIKTGTSI

-1748 LTNGSGTVVESN
+1748 LTNGSGIVVESN

-1766 DKGDEEEFVANIG
+1766 DKGDEEEFAANIG

-1786 PNFLDFIATDNA
+1786 PNILDFIATDNA
-1798 RNTSENTQFLN
+1798 GNESDNTQLIN
-1809 IRIDT
+1809 IKIDT
-1814 TAPKLLATVAPDEAE
+1814 TAPKLLATVAPDKAE
-1829 NTTSNIVWYRFVDE
+1829 NTTSNIVWYRFDGE
-1843 TEWKKL
+1843 TDWKKL

-1864 GAFEDINE
+1864 GEFEDKKAE
-1872 GNLQSG
+1872 YLQSG

-1901 EWSVPSGKTTGFE
+1901 EWSVPSDPKTGFE
-1914 PNDENNSIQSGC
+1914 PNDVNNSIQSGR
-1926 WFARIPATS
+1926 WFAKIPATS

-1968 PKVTIEMPS
+1968 PEVIIEMPS
-1977 ANSTLNGLNTFS
+1977 VNSTLNGLNTFS

-2007 KETDTAPTTFEK
+2007 EETDTAPTTFKEYK
-2019 YQELATNVQADTK
+2019 PLATNVQADTK
-2032 TLLKK
+2032 TLEK
-2037 VVGENNVSL
+2037 VVGENSVSL

-2132 LNATTLNASI
+2132 LNAKTLNASI

-2149 EVKVAIA
+2149 EVKVAVA

-2172 TSSSIKIELED
+2172 TSSSIKIELEN

-2208 TVENASQPYLL
+2208 TSKPYLL
-2219 FDGNETKQHNEDA
+2219 FDGNETDKTNNEDA
-2232 ISITRDTIKPII
+2232 ISITKDTTKPII

-2251 ASDGTTATSNAK
+2251 ASVGTTATSNAK
-2263 GTVSAE
+2263 GTVSADDAKD
-2269 NPTKFNLGT
+2269 PTKFNLET

-2298 GGSGVASVTM
+2298 NGSGVESVTM
-2308 SVDGMENPY
+2308 SVDGMKNKDGTPYILTLKEDNEN
-2317 TLNEDKGKYY
+2317 KGNYY
-2327 TNPIDVSSWTEG
+2327 TDPIDVSSWTEG

-2418 SDLEKLVYET
+2418 SDLENLVDT
-2428 LFPSD
+2428 
-2433 ETLSTP
+2433 TLSTQ

-2445 TEYNWSFVLDGN
+2445 TAYNWSFVLDGK
-2457 PKESSVD
+2457 PKESSED

-2472 NEDEVANY
+2472 NEDEVEKY
-2480 SYVPHPNDIYTM
+2480 SYVPHTDDIYTM
-2492 SVCIYSEDDL
+2492 RVCIYSEDDL

-2529 GKAYGTGKVDVTDY
+2529 GKAYGTGKEYVTDY

-2565 KVWLQIDMNNDGKFG
+2565 KVWLQIDMDNDKDFDD
-2580 EDDITALSGTGK
+2580 EDRKALSK
-2592 YTITEGIDAIKV
+2592 YTITENITEVNANVIDA
-2604 TDKDGN
+2604 
-2610 PIQITIDDSALDTD
+2610 SALKN
-2624 TLGTEDFWGIETTGT
+2624 ESVWGIETTGT
-2639 NNWSISINVSNELQ
+2639 SNWSISINVSNELQ

-2679 GIRAV
+2679 GIRAI

-2692 GRWSTPSYFLIDVNA
+2692 GKWSTPSYFLIDVNA

-2760 VSNGEVE
+2760 DTNGEVE
-2767 PDKPNVHGEK
+2767 PDKPNVHG
-2777 FARLTP
+2777 ATLTP
-2783 WPEANNT
+2783 WPKANNT

-2801 VTSLAGVGEKL
+2801 VTSLAGVGEKF
-2812 ALKIVAY
+2812 ALKVVAY

-2834 NFDNNAPTLQ
+2834 NFDNTPPSLE

-2912 DKDAGRIN
+2912 DKDAGRIY

-2933 EKLPIYGKNVSS
+2933 EKLPIYGKNVSL
-2945 ITITNDANKQ
+2945 IRITNNANKQ
-2955 SSFTIP
+2955 SSFTISG
-2961 TISNSDF
+2961 IDNNSNF

-2975 NSWHSVKSVSGT
+2975 NSWHSVKSVSGS

-2996 DGTYENVFLGYVQV
+2996 DGTYENVFLGYAQV
-3010 VDNTGAEFMGE
+3010 VDNTGAEFRGDT
-3021 NGTITGDDG
+3021 GTITGDDG

-3067 DKAGNVVSDDY
+3067 DKAGNVVSKEY

-3192 ATVTTFTGNGAPL
+3192 ATDTTFTGKGEPPL
-3205 LLENSTRLL
+3205 LANSTRLL
-3214 AKTKTEV
+3214 ANTKTAV

-3237 EIKEND
+3237 EIGKEV
-3243 LTDYE
+3243 LSSYE
-3248 SLTTNSDGTETR
+3248 SLTTNSNGTETR

-3266 ATFWDETEETTQGV
+3266 ATFWDETEETDQGKD
-3280 NSCYALLKMPIVID
+3280 SCYALLKMPIVID
-3294 VVDDKKPTAHII
+3294 VVDDKKPTANII

-3325 PLGHIDIEAEPRVD
+3325 PLGHIDIPSGNEN
-3339 TRPGVSGEVYIEGE
+3339 PGVSGEVYIEGY
-3353 ARDDTMLGE
+3353 AWDDTKLGG
-3362 IWITEPSGSSYKVA
+3362 IWITAPDGKQLQVA
-3376 SYSKDNE
+3376 SYADADGKWSEVKKDWPN
-3383 SWTIET
+3383 
-3389 PQANAKWK
+3389 NWK
-3397 SFEPLDTP
+3397 SFEILEDFG
-3405 KITQSGHTIKWRLR
+3405 IRQSGHTVKWRFR
-3419 IDMSSYGISTNEVV
+3419 INMTSYGLDEDKSVIVK
-3433 FVEAKDAESNRS
+3433 AIDAQNNAMSNFN
-3445 TGITDDDELDNVISK
+3445 TGYTINNV
-3460 TAQTIKGKETPKYV
+3460 TRTPTYI

-3485 STAVGSATRSRLG
+3485 SEDIGSATRSRLG
-3498 KFPVRAGELM
+3498 KFPVRAGANM
-3508 TIEGMNFNGG
+3508 IIEGMNFVS
-3518 TGATYKVNFYKS
+3518 GASYTVNFYKS
-3530 NDDGKPSSEEVDK
+3530 SQLVDGKIPKGTVAESSKTGTFVENSDGQITV
-3543 KQVAA
+3543 
-3548 SIDTNGNIIVDAP
+3548 TAP
-3561 DYSRWVEVEVTLAD
+3561 QYSRWVEVVVTPEGGTA
-3575 KTKVSTKNNSNQNGG
+3575 VSTKNNSNQNGG

-3596 YVANDKGLSQANTA
+3596 YVAKDDTLTGDKGLAKANTA
-3610 GTNFWTDDRYISVWK
+3610 GTNFWTDDRYISVWNVDATDSIKMNSKPISGMLKK
-3625 VGTGLPGSMTPHSGV
+3625 VGTDLLFRRVDSGNGYEPRNNSGLVENNIIATWSSTDDLNLYDYIVGSHKDEAGRTIGINQGSFIEAPPVVDMCIINHIPWYVTLDNQAIGNSANDWGAGLMLGRQGFTYSKKTSGYNADMTQN
-3640 VKKISIENSGG
+3640 KYSIEYQGNGTAASGG
-3651 DTVGGGYMYKQP
+3651 LDRKKNQFINPRIAGYAD
-3663 EGLTQV
+3663 E
-3669 DSISNTNNHYYAA
+3669 
-3682 LSSDDLKVYGY
+3682 
-3693 VGPKEYVSHGDNVI
+3693 
-3707 WNGSEACFQVP
+3707 NG
-3718 IDAMDMTIINGLPYY
+3718 T
-3733 VMQDSFLSGD
+3733 
-3743 SANVWGPGLFISREG
+3743 
-3758 AGWNRD
+3758 
-3764 KLSKHGQTL
+3764 T
-3773 EEETCYFIIERQG
+3773 
-3786 TSDQKAANRATM
+3786 
-3798 EANLIGSK
+3798 
-3806 DGYDAILKQ
+3806 
-3815 FKNPKIVGY
+3815 
-3824 YDSTESLYY
+3824 
-3833 TDANSGQRVTGVD
+3833 

-3851 YYDSHSKC
+3851 YYDSFSRC
-3859 LKYAAYKVGHRFNNN
+3859 LKYAAYHEALGVTSITKNSSVPSASWTDANGSLKV
-3874 KAIEWIDMY
+3874 
-3883 QWGYHNERAD
+3883 D
-3893 IVPLMHSAKHNKSTA
+3893 IRGNDHLTDSAT
-3908 KDDNGT
+3908 
-3914 KDSNNMITGNAVVA
+3914 VVA
-3928 GWDSLQASPT
+3928 GKDTTEVLTSFD
-3938 IKEKAGEWSD
+3938 KEVGQWND
-3948 IMIDPT
+3948 IMIYNKLPVIAYYDKTNKCIRVATT
-3954 TKYPVIIY
+3954 TKSV
-3962 YNETKRSLEVAFGN
+3962 
-3976 SQAPSTGQICST
+3976 PSTT
-3988 EGEFSAENTTAWTKT
+3988 EEWTSSDK
-4003 KGITPNSKI
+4003 ITPDTNI
-4012 DFGRYVSA
+4012 DFGRYLSCI
-4020 EMDKNGNIHA
+4020 MDNDGNIHVA
-4030 TAQDVTNNKLYYI
+4030 AQDVTHNRLYY
-4043 FLKKNV
+4043 LKLA
-4049 TSYSSTFKVVDS
+4049 SSTYSIVEKQIVDS
-4061 TAAVGMWT
+4061 VSSVGRWT
-4069 DIQLKN
+4069 DIELTTD
-4075 SAGDT
+4075 GT
-4080 NGNWYGYGP
+4080 P
-4089 TISYMNKEQ
+4089 VISYLDTAKLDTFEAVKVAYKEG
-4098 LNSTNAIK
+4098 NS
-4106 IAYCSSDG
+4106 
-4114 TWESITDPTSYPGL
+4114 WEAMTDPA
-4128 DQKTS
+4128 K
-4133 VMVDVYEGGT
+4133 YEGCDQRTSIVGDVKEGT
-4143 VDSDSKSVTS
+4143 LGTDKISDI
-4153 NGVKAQIGVGFNSD
+4153 AVGFNSIV
-4167 MYILDF
+4167 YAVDF

>member
-1 MKKMLRNVVL
+1 MKKILRKVFCI
-11 TFFGLVSIFILSNCQ
+11 FFSLISIVILSNCQ

-46 ADALVRDVFII
+46 ADALVRDVFIV

-113 ILDGTY
+113 IVDGTY
-119 VATVSAMDTYL
+119 VATVTAMDTYL

-257 GNSTSVFYMNNDFAE
+257 GNSTSVFYMDNDFAE

-294 YVTWKKALDE
+294 YATWKKALDE

-371 ETVGIYLLPCDR
+371 ETIGIYLLPCDR

-407 IGANNTAQIT
+407 IGANNTSQIT

-427 SDAIEAQKI
+427 SDSIEAQKI

-530 SAEAKDDAAALAVS
+530 SAEAKDDATALAVS

-619 DASGNEVTVQKVNG
+619 DASGNEATVQKVNG
-633 IINITQLISDDTQVE
+633 IINITQLVSDDTQVE

-656 DYPTNENSWS
+656 DYPANENSWS

-725 DQSTDAPQIKFSN
+725 DQSTDAPQIKLSN

-861 YSSKTI
+861 YSSKII

-877 APTLEIKTASG
+877 APTLEIKTESG
-888 IGVWYAGDVTV
+888 VFYAGDVSV
-899 EGTMDDSSAK
+899 KGKMDDTSAK
-909 LYRYTDEA
+909 LYRYTSAD
-917 CTQNQIE
+917 CTQGEQLIT
-924 VTTFAEDGKTWT
+924 VKEDKTWE
-936 DTIKIEEGQASYKY
+936 DTIKINEGQDSYIY

-958 KQESI
+958 NQETI
-963 KEFNFNYDKIPPRFT
+963 KEFSFKYDPTEPRFS
-978 ITEIQGEQKD
+978 ITEIQGTDVNYGIVKNDGE
-988 YTENVSKFGNLI
+988 YANYFAEENPTAKVQKFGNLT
-1000 DYFTVKGKVQDDW
+1000 DYFTVKGTVKDDW
-1013 AEDANESN
+1013 KDGSTEEN
-1021 TSGLGS
+1021 TSGIGS
-1027 YFYYYVGNVAPT
+1027 YFYYYVGNLTETNKYNINSDGWKTCAITKRDGKDPSWEAPI
-1039 STNGMYSPLKA
+1039 SFKELKNGDTVNIYFA
-1050 DKTTNAGWNTCTI
+1050 AVDNAG
-1063 KKQEVNGKLTAS
+1063 
-1075 WESAIKFSNVS
+1075 NVS
-1086 SGDKLYVCFA
+1086 VIK
-1096 AIDEAGNISI
+1096 
-1106 INDNPSAI
+1106 DNPSA
-1114 LQVTIDTDAPEISG
+1114 
-1128 APVLT
+1128 VLT
-1133 QSSDS
+1133 VKIDIDKPVVKDPALDLDDS
-1138 TTIKVLAKDD
+1138 TIKVLALDNESD
-1148 VAGLNV
+1148 IDTEAI
-1154 GQTSISRNGK
+1154 TSTRNGDKINLSVLSIK
-1164 EIILTNSTPNEV
+1164 EETISEGESQTQKTYKSFLFKIT
-1176 EENGYKALT
+1176 EN
-1185 YTIVPADLDDGKN
+1185 DLVVGDNK
-1198 EFVITVKDNF
+1198 FIFSVKD
-1208 GYTTKANPIIINN
+1208 KAGNAKETEEIIINN
-1221 FAPKI
+1221 
-1226 SNIETSIPT
+1226 
-1235 TATKR
+1235 
-1240 VIEGKEYTYIKDSF
+1240 
-1254 VISADITCA
+1254 
-1263 EEGNKLGIVEWN
+1263 
-1275 DTNNQTGTLTGTN
+1275 
-1288 GKYTTPAISNFD
+1288 
-1300 VYKDQL
+1300 
-1306 ITRTISAKNIYGK
+1306 
-1319 ESIYTINFAYD
+1319 
-1330 EVAPRFGI
+1330 
-1338 TKIKNSPVT
+1338 
-1347 GLGMSSTED
+1347 
-1356 NYSTVEQK
+1356 
-1364 LYGSTKNEFVIEGT
+1364 
-1378 ASDEWSGQN
+1378 
-1387 KNNASGAKFYY
+1387 
-1398 YVGTEPLTPTDNNT
+1398 
-1412 YSIFNDDGTAKEG
+1412 
-1425 WTDCSIAKDGSWK
+1425 
-1438 ISLSFDSYNSGDKL
+1438 
-1452 NLYFAAVD
+1452 
-1460 GVGNISQTNRNP
+1460 
-1472 SANIKIVIDDNP
+1472 
-1484 PMFGTP
+1484 
-1490 IQPSFDNSK
+1490 
-1499 TTISVKV
+1499 
-1506 KDIESSI
+1506 
-1513 DDSCISVTCNGNSA
+1513 
-1527 NLGTVKKSDTA
+1527 
-1538 DEEGY
+1538 
-1543 YTYTW
+1543 
-1548 TPTNESLK
+1548 
-1556 TQLSTGDNT
+1556 
-1565 IYITMQD
+1565 
-1572 NAGNKQQSNAII
+1572 
-1584 IKNKA
+1584 KA
-1589 PAFTDKTDG
+1589 
-1598 VSSGFRFDEYY
+1598 
-1609 YVNDAFETYVT
+1609 
-1620 VKCCENNFLKQ
+1620 
-1631 VSYTDIEHI
+1631 
-1640 NEKTKTPINSKP
+1640 P
-1652 EFSFASDVLK
+1652 EFSKEDTGIPESAYRVKDCSYVTAPFTTTANVACTGNNKLSKVYYSDTYETKDSNGKTVVNTIK
-1662 ISKQTDLT
+1662 KDIPVSVSDGKFTIPTPAPENIADYKQN
-1670 VYENKLVERTITAE
+1670 YENKTVTRTVTAE
-1684 NIYGQT
+1684 NIYGQKA
-1690 TTWSFMFK
+1690 TWEYKFNADLTK
-1698 VDSVAPVIKTGTSI
+1698 PIVKNEIK
-1712 TIDGKSAVNDW
+1712 IDGKEAVNDW

-1766 DKGDEEEFVANIG
+1766 DKGDEEEFAANIG

-1786 PNFLDFIATDNA
+1786 PNILDFIATDNA
-1798 RNTSENTQFLN
+1798 GNESDNTQLIN
-1809 IRIDT
+1809 IKIDT
-1814 TAPKLLATVAPDEAE
+1814 TAPKLLATVAPDKAE
-1829 NTTSNIVWYRFVDE
+1829 NTTSNIVWYRFVGE

-1864 GAFEDINE
+1864 GAFEDKNAE
-1872 GNLQSG
+1872 YLQSG

-1887 NNQIDAKV
+1887 NNPINAKV
-1895 YSKSEG
+1895 YTKSEG
-1901 EWSVPSGKTTGFE
+1901 ENATWSVPSDATTGFE
-1914 PNDENNSIQSGC
+1914 PNDVNNSIQSGR
-1926 WFARIPATS
+1926 WFATIPATS

-1968 PKVTIEMPS
+1968 PVVTIEMPS

-2007 KETDTAPTTFEK
+2007 AETAPTTFEK
-2019 YQELATNVQADTK
+2019 YQALATNVQADTK
-2032 TLLKK
+2032 TLLEK

-2060 KILPSEKVK
+2060 KILPSETVQ

-2084 NNISGTAELEED
+2084 NNISGTAELMGT

-2161 TARPDWKTQTV
+2161 TTRPGWNTQTV
-2172 TSSSIKIELED
+2172 TSSSIKIELEG

-2193 KDAAG
+2193 KDVAG

-2219 FDGNETKQHNEDA
+2219 FDGNETEQANSKA
-2232 ISITRDTIKPII
+2232 ISITKDTIKPII

-2251 ASDGTTATSNAK
+2251 ASVGTTATSNAK
-2263 GTVSAE
+2263 GTVSEDNEE

-2278 TNFAGGT
+2278 TNLAGGT

-2298 GGSGVASVTM
+2298 DGSGVESVTM
-2308 SVDGMENPY
+2308 SVDGMKNKDGTPY
-2317 TLNEDKGKYY
+2317 ILTLKEDKEKKGNYY
-2327 TNPIDVSSWTEG
+2327 TDPIDVSSWTEG

-2359 RITID
+2359 RIKID

-2408 NFYSKENTLK
+2408 NFYSKKDTLK
-2418 SDLEKLVYET
+2418 SDLENLVNT
-2428 LFPSD
+2428 
-2433 ETLSTP
+2433 TLSTQ

-2445 TEYNWSFVLDGN
+2445 TANNWSFVLDGK
-2457 PKESSVD
+2457 PKESSED

-2472 NEDEVANY
+2472 NEDEVKKY
-2480 SYVPHPNDIYTM
+2480 SYVPNTDDIYTM
-2492 SVCIYSEDDL
+2492 KVCIYSEDDL

-2529 GKAYGTGKVDVTDY
+2529 GKAYGTGKEYVKDY

-2565 KVWLQIDMNNDGKFG
+2565 KVWLQIDMDND
-2580 EDDITALSGTGK
+2580 EDFDDEDRKALSRTGK
-2592 YTITEGIDAIKV
+2592 YTITEGIDAIKL
-2604 TDKDGN
+2604 TDKDKN
-2610 PIQITIDDSALDTD
+2610 PIPIDASALKN
-2624 TLGTEDFWGIETTGT
+2624 ESVWGIETTGT

-2653 TATFDEATKEN
+2653 TATFDEAKKEN

-2692 GRWSTPSYFLIDVNA
+2692 GKWSTPSYFLIDVNA

-2721 EDMFLSGEQTFKVTV
+2721 EDMFLSGAQTFKVTV

-2767 PDKPNVHGEK
+2767 PDKPNVHG
-2777 FARLTP
+2777 ATLTP
-2783 WPEANNT
+2783 WPKANNT

-2801 VTSLAGVGEKL
+2801 VTSLAGVGEKF
-2812 ALKIVAY
+2812 ALKVVAY

-2834 NFDNNAPTLQ
+2834 NFDNTPPSLE

-2912 DKDAGRIN
+2912 DKDAGRIY

-2945 ITITNDANKQ
+2945 IRITNNANKQ
-2955 SSFTIP
+2955 SSFTISG
-2961 TISNSDF
+2961 IDNSNF

-2975 NSWHSVKSVSGT
+2975 NSWHSVKSVSVST
-2987 TITLKSYVP
+2987 STITLKSYVP

-3010 VDNTGAEFMGE
+3010 VDNTGAEFRGDT
-3021 NGTITGDDG
+3021 GTITGDDG

-3067 DKAGNVVSDDY
+3067 DKAGNVVSEDY

-3172 DSTKKNQLAYTYKIV
+3172 DSTKKNQLAYTYEIV

-3192 ATVTTFTGNGAPL
+3192 ATVTTNEKPL
-3205 LLENSTRLL
+3205 LLANSTRLL
-3214 AKTKTEV
+3214 ANTKTEV

-3294 VVDDKKPTAHII
+3294 VKDDKKPTAHII

-3325 PLGHIDIEAEPRVD
+3325 PLGHINIPTGTEK
-3339 TRPGVSGEVYIEGE
+3339 PGVSGEVYIEGY
-3353 ARDDTMLGE
+3353 AWDDTKLGG
-3362 IWITEPSGSSYKVA
+3362 IWITAPDGKQLQVA
-3376 SYSKDNE
+3376 SYAVADGKWSEVKTNWPIPTGETE
-3383 SWTIET
+3383 S
-3389 PQANAKWK
+3389 NWK
-3397 SFEPLDTP
+3397 SFEILEDSGI
-3405 KITQSGHTIKWRLR
+3405 KQSGHTVKWRFR
-3419 IDMSSYGISTNEVV
+3419 IDMTPYGLDEDKSVIVKAIDAQNNEM
-3433 FVEAKDAESNRS
+3433 SNFN
-3445 TGITDDDELDNVISK
+3445 TEYTINNVK
-3460 TAQTIKGKETPKYV
+3460 RTPTYI

-3485 STAVGSATRSRLG
+3485 SEGVGFANRSRLG
-3498 KFPVRAGELM
+3498 KFPVRAGENM
-3508 TIEGMNFNGG
+3508 VIEGMNFAS
-3518 TGATYKVNFYKS
+3518 GASYTVNFYKS
-3530 NDDGKPSSEEVDK
+3530 SADGGVGDK
-3543 KQVAA
+3543 VTAESVSGTIKTDG
-3548 SIDTNGNIIVDAP
+3548 SITVTAP
-3561 DYSRWVEVEVTLAD
+3561 QYSRWVEVVVTPTDGTA
-3575 KTKVSTKNNSNQNGG
+3575 VSTKNNSNTNGG

-3596 YVANDKGLSQANTA
+3596 YVAKANDKGLSQANTA
-3610 GTNFWTDDRYISVWK
+3610 GTNFWTDDRYVSVWNNTALEGSINPWD
-3625 VGTGLPGSMTPHSGV
+3625 GTVKQIRSRDTKDGSFYKNSSGNSVDLQNNTNDTYYAGWSSPNMMIYSTLGNGAATNVRTLYNNSQASFVTPVETVDIAIIGGLPWYV
-3640 VKKISIENSGG
+3640 FN
-3651 DTVGGGYMYKQP
+3651 DNYVGG
-3663 EGLTQV
+3663 
-3669 DSISNTNNHYYAA
+3669 S
-3682 LSSDDLKVYGY
+3682 
-3693 VGPKEYVSHGDNVI
+3693 
-3707 WNGSEACFQVP
+3707 
-3718 IDAMDMTIINGLPYY
+3718 
-3733 VMQDSFLSGD
+3733 
-3743 SANVWGPGLFISREG
+3743 SANSWGAGLMVAREG
-3758 AGWNRD
+3758 YNFPKQALNGTNTISD
-3764 KLSKHGQTL
+3764 SENLN
-3773 EEETCYFIIERQG
+3773 IVERQG
-3786 TSDQKAANRATM
+3786 SSTAADSRDSSN
-3798 EANLIGSK
+3798 
-3806 DGYDAILKQ
+3806 GYDSVLHQ
-3815 FKNPKIVGY
+3815 FKNPKITGW
-3824 YDSTESLYY
+3824 YDGISVSMNNGNGNTTYPG
-3833 TDANSGQRVTGVD
+3833 TV

-3851 YYDSHSKC
+3851 YYDSYARC
-3859 LKYAAYKVGHRFNNN
+3859 LKYAAFTEGWSNGSVGE
-3874 KAIEWIDMY
+3874 K
-3883 QWGYHNERAD
+3883 WGN
-3893 IVPLMHSAKHNKSTA
+3893 I
-3908 KDDNGT
+3908 NGT
-3914 KDSNNMITGNAVVA
+3914 KNFTSLARAANNHKTPTTVVA
-3928 GWDSLQASPT
+3928 GVDRTYNNPT
-3938 IKEKAGEWSD
+3938 DFSVTNGEDCGEWSD
-3948 IMIDPT
+3948 IMVDPT
-3954 TKYPVIIY
+3954 SHVPVIIY
-3962 YNETKRSLEVAFGN
+3962 YNKTKGTLEIAQGKSN
-3976 SQAPSTGQICST
+3976 APSTANYKASAAAFTDTT
-3988 EGEFSAENTTAWTKT
+3988 EGDDGWNKT
-4003 KGITPNSKI
+4003 KAITPKNGI

-4020 EMDKNGNIHA
+4020 EIDSTGNIHA
-4030 TAQDVTNNKLYYI
+4030 SAMDTTNGKLYYI
-4043 FLKKNV
+4043 FLKKDG
-4049 TSYSSTFKVVDS
+4049 TSYTPTYQIVDS
-4061 TAAVGMWT
+4061 TSAVGMWT
-4069 DIQLKN
+4069 DIQLGNYDAATSEWNDYKPVISYLDKGMLN
-4075 SAGDT
+4075 TTSAAKVAYVEGDT
-4080 NGNWYGYGP
+4080 WEAINDPAVYEAYD
-4089 TISYMNKEQ
+4089 KK
-4098 LNSTNAIK
+4098 TNAM
-4106 IAYCSSDG
+4106 CNVF
-4114 TWESITDPTSYPGL
+4114 ESKTD
-4128 DQKTS
+4128 
-4133 VMVDVYEGGT
+4133 
-4143 VDSDSKSVTS
+4143 
-4153 NGVKAQIGVGFNSD
+4153 GVKAKAAISFNSS
-4167 MYILDF
+4167 MLAVDF
-4173 LRGEE
+4173 LRGE

>member
-113 ILDGTY
+113 IVDGTY
-119 VATVSAMDTYL
+119 VATVTAMDTYL

-294 YVTWKKALDE
+294 YATWKKALDE

-371 ETVGIYLLPCDR
+371 ETIGIYLLPCDR
-383 YGKLLPNEPKVTL
+383 YGKLLPNEQKVTL

-407 IGANNTAQIT
+407 IGANNTSQIT

-427 SDAIEAQKI
+427 SDSIETQKI

-530 SAEAKDDAAALAVS
+530 PAEAKDDAAALAVS

-558 KWYNYSFTVPA
+558 KWYNYSFTVPS

-633 IINITQLISDDTQVE
+633 TINITQLISDDTQVE

-656 DYPTNENSWS
+656 DYPANENSWS

-725 DQSTDAPQIKFSN
+725 DQSTDAPQIKLSN

-877 APTLEIKTASG
+877 APTLEIKTESG
-888 IGVWYAGDVTV
+888 VFYAGDVSV
-899 EGTMDDSSAK
+899 KGIMDDTSAK
-909 LYRYTDEA
+909 LYRYTSAD
-917 CTQNQIE
+917 CTQGEQPIT
-924 VTTFAEDGKTWT
+924 VKEDKSWE
-936 DTIKIEEGQASYKY
+936 DTIKIKEGQDSYIY

-958 KQESI
+958 NQETI
-963 KEFNFNYDKIPPRFT
+963 KEFSFKYDPTEPRFS
-978 ITEIQGEQKD
+978 ITEIQSTDVNYGIAKDEGE
-988 YTENVSKFGNLI
+988 YANYFAEENPTAKVQKFGNLT
-1000 DYFTVKGKVQDDW
+1000 DYFTVKGTVKDDW
-1013 AEDANESN
+1013 KDGSTEEN
-1021 TSGLGS
+1021 TSGIGS
-1027 YFYYYVGNVAPT
+1027 YFYYYVGDLTETNKYNINSDGWKTCAITKREGEDPSWEAPI
-1039 STNGMYSPLKA
+1039 SFKELENGDTVNIYFA
-1050 DKTTNAGWNTCTI
+1050 AVDNAG
-1063 KKQEVNGKLTAS
+1063 
-1075 WESAIKFSNVS
+1075 NVS
-1086 SGDKLYVCFA
+1086 VIK
-1096 AIDEAGNISI
+1096 
-1106 INDNPSAI
+1106 DNPSA
-1114 LQVTIDTDAPEISG
+1114 
-1128 APVLT
+1128 VLT
-1133 QSSDS
+1133 VKIDIDKPVVKDPALNLDNS
-1138 TTIKVLAKDD
+1138 TIKVLALDNESD
-1148 VAGLNV
+1148 IDTEAI
-1154 GQTSISRNGK
+1154 TSTRNGDK
-1164 EIILTNSTPNEV
+1164 IELEV
-1176 EENGYKALT
+1176 SL
-1185 YTIVPADLDDGKN
+1185 LDDETISEGEGESQTQKTYKS
-1198 EFVITVKDNF
+1198 FLFKITKDNLIVGDNKFIFSVKDKAGNAKE
-1208 GYTTKANPIIINN
+1208 TTEITINN
-1221 FAPKI
+1221 KAPEFSNENTGI
-1226 SNIETSIPT
+1226 SESAYRVKDCSYVTAPFTT
-1235 TATKR
+1235 TANVACKGNNKLSK
-1240 VIEGKEYTYIKDSF
+1240 VYYSDTYETTDSN
-1254 VISADITCA
+1254 
-1263 EEGNKLGIVEWN
+1263 GNKVVN
-1275 DTNNQTGTLTGTN
+1275 
-1288 GKYTTPAISNFD
+1288 
-1300 VYKDQL
+1300 
-1306 ITRTISAKNIYGK
+1306 TI
-1319 ESIYTINFAYD
+1319 
-1330 EVAPRFGI
+1330 
-1338 TKIKNSPVT
+1338 
-1347 GLGMSSTED
+1347 
-1356 NYSTVEQK
+1356 
-1364 LYGSTKNEFVIEGT
+1364 
-1378 ASDEWSGQN
+1378 
-1387 KNNASGAKFYY
+1387 
-1398 YVGTEPLTPTDNNT
+1398 
-1412 YSIFNDDGTAKEG
+1412 
-1425 WTDCSIAKDGSWK
+1425 
-1438 ISLSFDSYNSGDKL
+1438 
-1452 NLYFAAVD
+1452 
-1460 GVGNISQTNRNP
+1460 
-1472 SANIKIVIDDNP
+1472 
-1484 PMFGTP
+1484 
-1490 IQPSFDNSK
+1490 
-1499 TTISVKV
+1499 V
-1506 KDIESSI
+1506 KDI
-1513 DDSCISVTCNGNSA
+1513 SVS
-1527 NLGTVKKSDTA
+1527 VSD
-1538 DEEGY
+1538 G
-1543 YTYTW
+1543 
-1548 TPTNESLK
+1548 K
-1556 TQLSTGDNT
+1556 FT
-1565 IYITMQD
+1565 IP
-1572 NAGNKQQSNAII
+1572 
-1584 IKNKA
+1584 A
-1589 PAFTDKTDG
+1589 P
-1598 VSSGFRFDEYY
+1598 
-1609 YVNDAFETYVT
+1609 
-1620 VKCCENNFLKQ
+1620 ENNADYKQ
-1631 VSYTDIEHI
+1631 
-1640 NEKTKTPINSKP
+1640 N
-1652 EFSFASDVLK
+1652 
-1662 ISKQTDLT
+1662 
-1670 VYENKLVERTITAE
+1670 YENKTVTRTVTAE
-1684 NIYGQT
+1684 NIYGQKA
-1690 TTWSFMFK
+1690 TWEYKFNA
-1698 VDSVAPVIKTGTSI
+1698 DLTAPVVKNGTKIK
-1712 TIDGKSAVNDW
+1712 IDGKEAVNDW

-1779 GFTEGKN
+1779 GFTEGNN
-1786 PNFLDFIATDNA
+1786 PNILDFIATDNA
-1798 RNTSENTQFLN
+1798 GNKSENTQFVN

-1814 TAPKLLATVAPDEAE
+1814 TAPKLLATVAPDAAE
-1829 NTTSNIVWYRFVDE
+1829 NTTSNIVWYRFVGE

-1864 GAFEDINE
+1864 GAFEDKNE

-1887 NNQIDAKV
+1887 NNPINAKV
-1895 YSKSEG
+1895 YTKSEG
-1901 EWSVPSGKTTGFE
+1901 ENATWSVPSDATTGFE
-1914 PNDENNSIQSGC
+1914 PNDVNNSIQSGC
-1926 WFARIPATS
+1926 WFATIPATS
-1935 LSNSDCT
+1935 LSDSDCT
-1942 AEIKIKDNAG
+1942 AEIKITDNAG
-1952 NEGNPEKV
+1952 NIGNPEKV
-1960 NFRVDITA
+1960 NFRVDIT
-1968 PKVTIEMPS
+1968 PPVVTIEMPS

-1989 GKVNDAN
+1989 GKVNDVN

-2007 KETDTAPTTFEK
+2007 AETDTAPTTFEK
-2019 YQELATNVQADTK
+2019 YQPLATNVQADTK
-2032 TLLKK
+2032 TLLEK

-2060 KILPSEKVK
+2060 KILPSETVK

-2084 NNISGTAELEED
+2084 NNISGKTELEGE
-2096 TSVSGKA
+2096 TPVSGKA

-2156 EGEDV
+2156 EGENV
-2161 TARPDWKTQTV
+2161 TTRSDWNTQPV
-2172 TSSSIKIELED
+2172 TSSSIKIELKD

-2193 KDAAG
+2193 KDAAD

-2219 FDGNETKQHNEDA
+2219 FDGNETKQDNEKA
-2232 ISITRDTIKPII
+2232 ISITKDTTKPII

-2263 GTVSAE
+2263 GSVSADKAE
-2269 NPTKFNLGT
+2269 DPTKFNLGT
-2278 TNFAGGT
+2278 TNLAGGT

-2298 GGSGVASVTM
+2298 DGSGVESVTM
-2308 SVDGMENPY
+2308 SVDGKENPY
-2317 TLNEDKGKYY
+2317 TLNKDKDKGNYY
-2327 TNPIDVSSWTEG
+2327 TDPIDVSSWEG

-2408 NFYSKENTLK
+2408 DFYSKENTLK
-2418 SDLEKLVYET
+2418 SELDLKDLVNT
-2428 LFPSD
+2428 
-2433 ETLSTP
+2433 TLSTQ

-2445 TEYNWSFVLDGN
+2445 TAYNWSFVLDGN
-2457 PKESSVD
+2457 PKESSED

-2472 NEDEVANY
+2472 NETEVEKY
-2480 SYVPHPNDIYTM
+2480 SSVPHPDDIYTM

-2529 GKAYGTGKVDVTDY
+2529 GEAYGTGKVDVTGY

-2555 ATDNKSMETG
+2555 ARDNKSMETG
-2565 KVWLQIDMNNDGKFG
+2565 KVWLQIDMNNDGKFD
-2580 EDDITALSGTGK
+2580 EDDKTALSNTKK

-2604 TDKDGN
+2604 TDKDN
-2610 PIQITIDDSALDTD
+2610 KPIQITIDDSALDTD

-2639 NNWSISINVSNELQ
+2639 SNWSISINVSNELQ

-2664 TPLTGTFIGNNKYKV
+2664 IPLTGTFIGNNKYKV

-2692 GRWSTPSYFLIDVNA
+2692 GKWSEPSYFLIDVNA
-2707 PEIGIASF
+2707 PEIGIALF

-2767 PDKPNVHGEK
+2767 PDEQNEHG
-2777 FARLTP
+2777 ATLTP

-2790 NGRKNYDLEIP
+2790 NGRINYDLEIP
-2801 VTSLAGVGEKL
+2801 VTSLDGVGEKF
-2812 ALKIVAY
+2812 ALKVVAY

-2834 NFDNNAPTLQ
+2834 NFDNNAPDLRN
-2844 SISLNGVLYNE
+2844 ISLNGVLYDE

-2873 ITENNDS
+2873 ITENNAS

-2893 EGQDENSKR
+2893 EGENGNR
-2902 IYNPMEDSVT
+2902 IYNPMVDSVT
-2912 DKDAGRIN
+2912 NKDAGRIN
-2920 ISGLSTEELGKEN
+2920 ISGLSTEELGNEN
-2933 EKLPIYGKNVSS
+2933 PKLPIYGKNVTS

-2961 TISNSDF
+2961 TISNSNF
-2968 IGLVKIG
+2968 VGLVKIG
-2975 NSWHSVKSVSGT
+2975 NSWHSVKSVSGS

-3010 VDNTGAEFMGE
+3010 VDNTGAEFRGDD
-3021 NGTITGDDG
+3021 GITGDDG

-3067 DKAGNVVSDDY
+3067 DKAGNVVSGEY

-3149 PTGAEFVVKNN
+3149 PEGAEFVVKNN

-3172 DSTKKNQLAYTYKIV
+3172 DPTKENLAYTYKIV

-3192 ATVTTFTGNGAPL
+3192 ATVTTNKNPPL
-3205 LLENSTRLL
+3205 LANSTRLL
-3214 AKTKTEV
+3214 ANTKTV
-3221 KNPIN
+3221 VNNPIN
-3226 NQTETGVSKEF
+3226 NKTETGVSKKF
-3237 EIKEND
+3237 EIEKEV
-3243 LTDYE
+3243 LSGYE
-3248 SLTTNSDGTETR
+3248 SLKTDESDGTETR
-3260 GVKYLA
+3260 EVRYLA
-3266 ATFWDETEETTQGV
+3266 ATFWDKTEETTQGV

-3294 VVDDKKPTAHII
+3294 VVDNKKPTANII
-3306 PFYWNSKEDSSF
+3306 PFYWNSKENSSF

-3325 PLGHIDIEAEPRVD
+3325 PLGHIDIPSGND
-3339 TRPGVSGEVYIEGE
+3339 NPGVSGEVYIEGY
-3353 ARDDTMLGE
+3353 AWDDTMLGE
-3362 IWITEPSGSSYKVA
+3362 IWITAPDGKQLQVA
-3376 SYSKDNE
+3376 SYADGKWFGLEEPDEFGIWKINRDTANIKNWSWPDN
-3383 SWTIET
+3383 
-3389 PQANAKWK
+3389 WK
-3397 SFEPLDTP
+3397 SFEILEDFG
-3405 KITQSGHTIKWRLR
+3405 IRQSGHTVKWRFR
-3419 IDMSSYGISTNEVV
+3419 INMTSYGLDEDKSVIVK
-3433 FVEAKDAESNRS
+3433 AIDAQNNKMSNFN
-3445 TGITDDDELDNVISK
+3445 TGYTINNV
-3460 TAQTIKGKETPKYV
+3460 TRTPTYI

-3508 TIEGMNFNGG
+3508 TIEGMNFAS
-3518 TGATYKVNFYKS
+3518 GASYTVNFYKS
-3530 NDDGKPSSEEVDK
+3530 SQLVDGKIPKGTVAESSKTGTFVENSDGQITV
-3543 KQVAA
+3543 
-3548 SIDTNGNIIVDAP
+3548 TAP
-3561 DYSRWVEVEVTLAD
+3561 QYSRWVEVLVNN
-3575 KTKVSTKNNSNQNGG
+3575 VSTKNNSNTNGG

-3596 YVANDKGLSQANTA
+3596 YVAKDDTLTGDKGLSQANTA
-3610 GTNFWTDDRYISVWK
+3610 GTNFWTDDRYISVWNVDATDNIEMNSKPISGMLKK
-3625 VGTGLPGSMTPHSGV
+3625 VGTDLLFRRVDNGNGYEPRNNKGLVENNIIATWSSTDDLNLYDYVVGSNEEQAGRTIGINQGSFIEAPPV
-3640 VKKISIENSGG
+3640 VDMCIINHIPWYVTLDNQAIGESANAWGAGLMLGRQGFTYSKKNDGYNADFTQNKYSIEYQGNGVAASGG
-3651 DTVGGGYMYKQP
+3651 LDRKKNQFINPRIAGYAD
-3663 EGLTQV
+3663 E
-3669 DSISNTNNHYYAA
+3669 
-3682 LSSDDLKVYGY
+3682 
-3693 VGPKEYVSHGDNVI
+3693 
-3707 WNGSEACFQVP
+3707 NG
-3718 IDAMDMTIINGLPYY
+3718 T
-3733 VMQDSFLSGD
+3733 
-3743 SANVWGPGLFISREG
+3743 
-3758 AGWNRD
+3758 
-3764 KLSKHGQTL
+3764 T
-3773 EEETCYFIIERQG
+3773 
-3786 TSDQKAANRATM
+3786 
-3798 EANLIGSK
+3798 
-3806 DGYDAILKQ
+3806 
-3815 FKNPKIVGY
+3815 
-3824 YDSTESLYY
+3824 
-3833 TDANSGQRVTGVD
+3833 

-3851 YYDSHSKC
+3851 YYDSFSRC
-3859 LKYAAYKVGHRFNNN
+3859 LKYAAYHEELGVTTSIKKDTPVPTASWTDANGSLKV
-3874 KAIEWIDMY
+3874 
-3883 QWGYHNERAD
+3883 D
-3893 IVPLMHSAKHNKSTA
+3893 IRGNDHLTDSAT
-3908 KDDNGT
+3908 
-3914 KDSNNMITGNAVVA
+3914 VVA
-3928 GWDSLQASPT
+3928 GKDTTEVLTSFDNEVGQWN
-3938 IKEKAGEWSD
+3938 D
-3948 IMIDPT
+3948 IMIYN
-3954 TKYPVIIY
+3954 KLPVIVY
-3962 YNETKRSLEVAFGN
+3962 YN
-3976 SQAPSTGQICST
+3976 
-3988 EGEFSAENTTAWTKT
+3988 KT
-4003 KGITPNSKI
+4003 KGCIEVATTTKSVPGGTADWTIQTIENPVEGI
-4012 DFGRYVSA
+4012 DFGRYLSCV
-4020 EMDKNGNIHA
+4020 MDATGNIHVA
-4030 TAQDVTNNKLYYI
+4030 AQDVTHNRLYY
-4043 FLKKNV
+4043 LKLA
-4049 TSYSSTFKVVDS
+4049 SSTYSIVEKQIVDS
-4061 TAAVGMWT
+4061 VSSVGRWT
-4069 DIQLKN
+4069 DIELTTD
-4075 SAGDT
+4075 GT
-4080 NGNWYGYGP
+4080 P
-4089 TISYMNKEQ
+4089 VISYLDTAKLDTFEAVKVAYKEG
-4098 LNSTNAIK
+4098 NS
-4106 IAYCSSDG
+4106 
-4114 TWESITDPTSYPGL
+4114 WEAMTDPA
-4128 DQKTS
+4128 K
-4133 VMVDVYEGGT
+4133 YEGGDQRT
-4143 VDSDSKSVTS
+4143 SIVGAAKEGTGATDVISKI
-4153 NGVKAQIGVGFNSD
+4153 AVGFNSIV
-4167 MYILDF
+4167 YAVDF

>member
-11 TFFGLVSIFILSNCQ
+11 SFFGLVSIFILSNCQ

-113 ILDGTY
+113 IVDGTY
-119 VATVSAMDTYL
+119 VATVTAMDTYL

-294 YVTWKKALDE
+294 YATWKKALDE
-304 KKVEKATFSLNPINN
+304 KKIEKATFSLNPINN

-407 IGANNTAQIT
+407 IGANNTSQIT

-603 FDKTA
+603 FDKNA

-619 DASGNEVTVQKVNG
+619 DASGKEVTVQKVNG
-633 IINITQLISDDTQVE
+633 TINITQLISDDTQVE

-790 DDDGIDKV
+790 DDDGINKV

-1235 TATKR
+1235 TAVKR

-1527 NLGTVKKSDTA
+1527 NLGTVKKSATA

-1748 LTNGSGTVVESN
+1748 LTNGSGIVVESN

-1766 DKGDEEEFVANIG
+1766 DKGDEEEFAANIG

-1786 PNFLDFIATDNA
+1786 PNILDFIATDNA
-1798 RNTSENTQFLN
+1798 GNKSEKTQFVN

-1814 TAPKLLATVAPDEAE
+1814 TAPKLLATVAPDKAE
-1829 NTTSNIVWYRFVDE
+1829 NTTSNIVWYRFVGE

-1864 GAFEDINE
+1864 GAFEDKNE

-1887 NNQIDAKV
+1887 NNPINAKV
-1895 YSKSEG
+1895 YTKSEG
-1901 EWSVPSGKTTGFE
+1901 ENATWSVPSDPKTGFE
-1914 PNDENNSIQSGC
+1914 PNNENNSIQRGC
-1926 WFARIPATS
+1926 WFATIPATS

-1968 PKVTIEMPS
+1968 PEVIIEMPS

-1989 GKVNDAN
+1989 GKVNDVN

-2007 KETDTAPTTFEK
+2007 AETDTAPTTFEK

-2060 KILPSEKVK
+2060 KILPSETVK

-2132 LNATTLNASI
+2132 LNAKTLNASI

-2161 TARPDWKTQTV
+2161 TTRPGWKTQTG

-2198 GEFETSSTKI
+2198 GEFETSSRI

-2219 FDGNETKQHNEDA
+2219 FDGNETKQDNENA

-2251 ASDGTTATSNAK
+2251 ASDGTKATSNAK
-2263 GTVSAE
+2263 GAVSADE
-2269 NPTKFNLGT
+2269 AEDPTKFNLGK
-2278 TNFAGGT
+2278 TNLAGGT

-2298 GGSGVASVTM
+2298 GGSGVEFVTM
-2308 SVDGMENPY
+2308 SVDGMKNKDGTPY
-2317 TLNEDKGKYY
+2317 ILTLKEDNEKKGNYY
-2327 TNPIDVSSWTEG
+2327 TDPIDVSSDVSSWTEG

-2364 NSGPVSKLTN
+2364 KSGPVSKLTN

-2394 SGVVKTTRYVVFDN
+2394 SGVVKTIRYVVFDN

-2418 SDLEKLVYET
+2418 SESDLENLVDT
-2428 LFPSD
+2428 
-2433 ETLSTP
+2433 TLSTQ

-2445 TEYNWSFVLDGN
+2445 TEYNWSFVLDGK
-2457 PKESSVD
+2457 PKESSKD

-2472 NEDEVANY
+2472 NEDEVAYY
-2480 SYVPHPNDIYTM
+2480 SYVPHPDDIYTM
-2492 SVCIYSEDDL
+2492 KVCIYSEDDL

-2565 KVWLQIDMNNDGKFG
+2565 KVWLQIDMDNDGDFDG
-2580 EDDITALSGTGK
+2580 DDKTALSGTGK
-2592 YTITEGIDAIKV
+2592 YTITENITEVNANAIDA
-2604 TDKDGN
+2604 
-2610 PIQITIDDSALDTD
+2610 SALRN
-2624 TLGTEDFWGIETTGT
+2624 ESVWGIETTGT
-2639 NNWSISINVSNELQ
+2639 SNWSISINVSNELQ
-2653 TATFDEATKEN
+2653 TATFDEAKKEN

-2679 GIRAV
+2679 GIRAI

-2692 GRWSTPSYFLIDVNA
+2692 GKWSTPSYFLIDVNA

-2777 FARLTP
+2777 FATLTP
-2783 WPEANNT
+2783 WPEENNT

-2834 NFDNNAPTLQ
+2834 NFDNKAPKLQ
-2844 SISLNGVLYNE
+2844 SISLNGVLYDE

-2893 EGQDENSKR
+2893 EGKNGNR
-2902 IYNPMEDSVT
+2902 IYNPMKDSVT
-2912 DKDAGRIN
+2912 TKDAGRIN
-2920 ISGLSTEELGKEN
+2920 ISGLSTKELGNK
-2933 EKLPIYGKNVSS
+2933 KLPIYGKNVTS

-2955 SSFTIP
+2955 SSFTISG
-2961 TISNSDF
+2961 IDNNSNF

-2975 NSWHSVKSVSGT
+2975 NSWHSVKSVSGS

-3010 VDNTGAEFMGE
+3010 VDNTGAEFRGDD
-3021 NGTITGDDG
+3021 GKTYDDG

-3067 DKAGNVVSDDY
+3067 DKAGNVVSEDY

-3172 DSTKKNQLAYTYKIV
+3172 DPTKENLAYTYDIV
-3187 DELTE
+3187 DELTK
-3192 ATVTTFTGNGAPL
+3192 ATVTINENPPL
-3205 LLENSTRLL
+3205 LANSTRLL
-3214 AKTKTEV
+3214 ANTKTSV

-3226 NQTETGVSKEF
+3226 NKTETGVSKEF
-3237 EIKEND
+3237 EIEKKD
-3243 LTDYE
+3243 LSGYE
-3248 SLTTNSDGTETR
+3248 SLETIDGTEIR
-3260 GVKYLA
+3260 KVKYLA
-3266 ATFWDETEETTQGV
+3266 ATFWDKTEETTQGKD
-3280 NSCYALLKMPIVID
+3280 SCYALLKMPIVID
-3294 VVDDKKPTAHII
+3294 VKDDKKPTANII

-3325 PLGHIDIEAEPRVD
+3325 PLGHIDIEAK
-3339 TRPGVSGEVYIEGE
+3339 PGVSGEVYIEGY
-3353 ARDDTMLGE
+3353 AWDDTKLGG
-3362 IWITEPSGSSYKVA
+3362 IWITAPDEKQLQVA
-3376 SYSKDNE
+3376 SYDADGKWSEVKKDWPN
-3383 SWTIET
+3383 
-3389 PQANAKWK
+3389 NWK
-3397 SFEPLDTP
+3397 SFEILEDFG
-3405 KITQSGHTIKWRLR
+3405 IRQSGHTVKWRFR
-3419 IDMSSYGISTNEVV
+3419 INMTSYGLDEDKSVIVKAIDAQNNEM
-3433 FVEAKDAESNRS
+3433 SNFN
-3445 TGITDDDELDNVISK
+3445 TEYTINNV
-3460 TAQTIKGKETPKYV
+3460 TRTPTYI

-3485 STAVGSATRSRLG
+3485 SEDIGSATRSRLG
-3498 KFPVRAGELM
+3498 KFPVRAGANM
-3508 TIEGMNFNGG
+3508 IIEGMNFVS
-3518 TGATYKVNFYKS
+3518 GATYEVKFYKS
-3530 NDDGKPSSEEVDK
+3530 NKLVNGKIPGNTEADSTVPATFVSDGKIRV
-3543 KQVAA
+3543 
-3548 SIDTNGNIIVDAP
+3548 TAP
-3561 DYSRWVEVEVTLAD
+3561 DYSRWVEVEVTPTGKKA
-3575 KTKVSTKNNSNQNGG
+3575 VSTNNNGNENGG

-3596 YVANDKGLSQANTA
+3596 YVAKANDKGLSQANTA
-3610 GTNFWTDDRYISVWK
+3610 GTNFWTDDRYISVWN
-3625 VGTGLPGSMTPHSGV
+3625 VGTTFADSTNPIMGTIESIRSTSTTFS
-3640 VKKISIENSGG
+3640 VKKQIRSGFA
-3651 DTVGGGYMYKQP
+3651 
-3663 EGLTQV
+3663 
-3669 DSISNTNNHYYAA
+3669 SNTLYSLWGGEDNMVWSEVMGVNGETDSNIKSDSLNNQSSGALRSPPAETDTCVVNNTIFHTFLDDGWADASTMGMGLMIFRDGETYADSEYVEKISKDMYRHQFQNIKLA
-3682 LSSDDLKVYGY
+3682 GAY
-3693 VGPKEYVSHGDNVI
+3693 VGSQYHI
-3707 WNGSEACFQVP
+3707 
-3718 IDAMDMTIINGLPYY
+3718 
-3733 VMQDSFLSGD
+3733 
-3743 SANVWGPGLFISREG
+3743 
-3758 AGWNRD
+3758 
-3764 KLSKHGQTL
+3764 
-3773 EEETCYFIIERQG
+3773 
-3786 TSDQKAANRATM
+3786 
-3798 EANLIGSK
+3798 
-3806 DGYDAILKQ
+3806 
-3815 FKNPKIVGY
+3815 
-3824 YDSTESLYY
+3824 
-3833 TDANSGQRVTGVD
+3833 
-3846 YVYVS
+3846 YVS
-3851 YYDSHSKC
+3851 YYDAYTKC
-3859 LKYAAYKVGHRFNNN
+3859 LKYGKFVYNNKDITTEKNASGLVVSKHRPADVDYIDNEELKIRYHDKDKVGTYVVDGVDLTESEGDSSN
-3874 KAIEWIDMY
+3874 KGQYSDIKIDSSSGTPIPVIAYYYKY
-3883 QWGYHNERAD
+3883 QGDNGKLRIARG
-3893 IVPLMHSAKHNKSTA
+3893 KSTTPQGA
-3908 KDDNGT
+3908 NTTNWDYVDVTSPSGASDFGRFVAMEMDNGG
-3914 KDSNNMITGNAVVA
+3914 NLHITAQ
-3928 GWDSLQASPT
+3928 D
-3938 IKEKAGEWSD
+3938 E
-3948 IMIDPT
+3948 
-3954 TKYPVIIY
+3954 
-3962 YNETKRSLEVAFGN
+3962 
-3976 SQAPSTGQICST
+3976 
-3988 EGEFSAENTTAWTKT
+3988 T
-4003 KGITPNSKI
+4003 KGI
-4012 DFGRYVSA
+4012 
-4020 EMDKNGNIHA
+4020 
-4030 TAQDVTNNKLYYI
+4030 LYYG
-4043 FLKKNV
+4043 FFNK
-4049 TSYSSTFKVVDS
+4049 TSSGYKISSDGWQKVDS
-4061 TAAVGMWT
+4061 TCAGKWN
-4069 DIQLKN
+4069 DIKLENPAGEN
-4075 SAGDT
+4075 ST
-4080 NGNWYGYGP
+4080 YSMESCKP
-4089 TISYMNKEQ
+4089 VITYMNKAKTDTT
-4098 LNSTNAIK
+4098 SAVK
-4106 IAYCSSDG
+4106 VAYYTENGFD
-4114 TWESITDPTSYPGL
+4114 SITSPSSYAASDEKLSVVVSAL
-4128 DQKTS
+4128 DK
-4133 VMVDVYEGGT
+4133 
-4143 VDSDSKSVTS
+4143 SKVT
-4153 NGVKAQIGVGFNSD
+4153 NKLAVGINSS
-4167 MYILDF
+4167 MLVVDF

>member
-1 MKKMLRNVVL
+1 MKKMLRKVIL
-11 TFFGLVSIFILSNCQ
+11 YFFSLISIVILSNCQ
-26 IGLGA
+26 IGLGE
-31 AVDVQPPTVSLTSPQ
+31 AVDVQPPTIFLTSPQ
-46 ADALVRDVFII
+46 ADALVRDTFVI

-113 ILDGTY
+113 IVDGTY
-119 VATVSAMDTYL
+119 VATVTAMDTYL

-294 YVTWKKALDE
+294 YATWKKALDE
-304 KKVEKATFSLNPINN
+304 KKLEKATFSLNPINN

-407 IGANNTAQIT
+407 IGANNTSQIT

-530 SAEAKDDAAALAVS
+530 PAEAKEAAAALAVS

-633 IINITQLISDDTQVE
+633 IINITQLVSDDTQVE

-656 DYPTNENSWS
+656 DYPANENSWS

-691 GKRNDIKI
+691 GKRTDIKI

-725 DQSTDAPQIKFSN
+725 DQSTDAPQIKLSN
-738 LKEIEDDVKAVS
+738 LKEIEDDVKAV
-750 ITTET
+750 IIPTET
-755 GEVKLGIPEDKL
+755 GEAKLGIPEDKL

-877 APTLEIKTASG
+877 APTLEIKTESG
-888 IGVWYAGDVTV
+888 VFYAGDVSV
-899 EGTMDDSSAK
+899 KGKMDDTSAK
-909 LYRYTDEA
+909 LYRYTSAD
-917 CTQNQIE
+917 CTQGEQLIT
-924 VTTFAEDGKTWT
+924 VKEDKTWE
-936 DTIKIEEGQASYKY
+936 DTIKINEGQDSYIY

-958 KQESI
+958 NQETI
-963 KEFNFNYDKIPPRFT
+963 KEFSFKYDPTEPRFS
-978 ITEIQGEQKD
+978 ITEIQGTDVNYGIAKNDGE
-988 YTENVSKFGNLI
+988 YANYFAEENPPAKVQKFGNLT
-1000 DYFTVKGKVQDDW
+1000 DYFTVKGTVKDDW
-1013 AEDANESN
+1013 KDGSTEEN
-1021 TSGLGS
+1021 TSGIGS
-1027 YFYYYVGNVAPT
+1027 YFYYYVGNLT
-1039 STNGMYSPLKA
+1039 ETNKYNINSDGWKTCAITKRDGA
-1050 DKTTNAGWNTCTI
+1050 DP
-1063 KKQEVNGKLTAS
+1063 S
-1075 WESAIKFSNVS
+1075 WEAPISFKELKN
-1086 SGDKLYVCFA
+1086 GDTVNIYFA
-1096 AIDEAGNISI
+1096 AIDNAGNVSVIK
-1106 INDNPSAI
+1106 DNPSA
-1114 LQVTIDTDAPEISG
+1114 
-1128 APVLT
+1128 VLT
-1133 QSSDS
+1133 VKIDIDKPVVKDPALNLDDS
-1138 TTIKVLAKDD
+1138 TIKVLALDNESD
-1148 VAGLNV
+1148 IDTEAI
-1154 GQTSISRNGK
+1154 TSTRNGDKINLSVLSIK
-1164 EIILTNSTPNEV
+1164 EETISEVVGESQTQKTYKSFLFKITNN
-1176 EENGYKALT
+1176 
-1185 YTIVPADLDDGKN
+1185 DLVVGDNK
-1198 EFVITVKDNF
+1198 FIFSVKD
-1208 GYTTKANPIIINN
+1208 KAGNAKETEEIIINN
-1221 FAPKI
+1221 KAPEF
-1226 SNIETSIPT
+1226 SNENTGIPESAYRVKDCSYVTAPFT
-1235 TATKR
+1235 TTTDVKCT
-1240 VIEGKEYTYIKDSF
+1240 GN
-1254 VISADITCA
+1254 
-1263 EEGNKLGIVEWN
+1263 NKLSKVYYS
-1275 DTNNQTGTLTGTN
+1275 DTYETTDSN
-1288 GKYTTPAISNFD
+1288 GKKVVN
-1300 VYKDQL
+1300 
-1306 ITRTISAKNIYGK
+1306 TI
-1319 ESIYTINFAYD
+1319 
-1330 EVAPRFGI
+1330 
-1338 TKIKNSPVT
+1338 
-1347 GLGMSSTED
+1347 
-1356 NYSTVEQK
+1356 
-1364 LYGSTKNEFVIEGT
+1364 
-1378 ASDEWSGQN
+1378 
-1387 KNNASGAKFYY
+1387 
-1398 YVGTEPLTPTDNNT
+1398 
-1412 YSIFNDDGTAKEG
+1412 
-1425 WTDCSIAKDGSWK
+1425 
-1438 ISLSFDSYNSGDKL
+1438 
-1452 NLYFAAVD
+1452 
-1460 GVGNISQTNRNP
+1460 
-1472 SANIKIVIDDNP
+1472 
-1484 PMFGTP
+1484 
-1490 IQPSFDNSK
+1490 
-1499 TTISVKV
+1499 V
-1506 KDIESSI
+1506 KDIPV
-1513 DDSCISVTCNGNSA
+1513 SVLDG
-1527 NLGTVKKSDTA
+1527 KF
-1538 DEEGY
+1538 
-1543 YTYTW
+1543 
-1548 TPTNESLK
+1548 
-1556 TQLSTGDNT
+1556 T
-1565 IYITMQD
+1565 IP
-1572 NAGNKQQSNAII
+1572 
-1584 IKNKA
+1584 A
-1589 PAFTDKTDG
+1589 PAP
-1598 VSSGFRFDEYY
+1598 
-1609 YVNDAFETYVT
+1609 
-1620 VKCCENNFLKQ
+1620 ENIADYKQ
-1631 VSYTDIEHI
+1631 
-1640 NEKTKTPINSKP
+1640 K
-1652 EFSFASDVLK
+1652 
-1662 ISKQTDLT
+1662 
-1670 VYENKLVERTITAE
+1670 YENKTVTRTVTAE
-1684 NIYGQT
+1684 NIYGQKA
-1690 TTWSFMFK
+1690 TWEYKFNADLTK
-1698 VDSVAPVIKTGTSI
+1698 PIVKNEIK
-1712 TIDGKSAVNDW
+1712 IDGKEAVNDW

-1748 LTNGSGTVVESN
+1748 LTNGSGIVVESN

-1766 DKGDEEEFVANIG
+1766 KTGSDENFAANIG

-1786 PNFLDFIATDNA
+1786 PNILDFIATDNA
-1798 RNTSENTQFLN
+1798 GNTSENTQLIN
-1809 IRIDT
+1809 IKIDT

-1829 NTTSNIVWYRFVDE
+1829 NTTSNIVWYRFKDE
-1843 TEWKKL
+1843 TGWKKL

-1878 VREIKINVN
+1878 VREIIIYVN
-1887 NNQIDAKV
+1887 NNQINAKV
-1895 YSKSEG
+1895 YTKSEG
-1901 EWSVPSGKTTGFE
+1901 ENATWSVPSDATTGFE
-1914 PNDENNSIQSGC
+1914 PNNENNSIQRGC
-1926 WFARIPATS
+1926 WFATIPATS

-1968 PKVTIEMPS
+1968 PVVTIEMPS

-1989 GKVNDAN
+1989 GKVNDVN

-2007 KETDTAPTTFEK
+2007 EETDTAPTTFEK

-2032 TLLKK
+2032 TLLER
-2037 VVGENNVSL
+2037 VVGENSVSL

-2051 WKFEEVDVN
+2051 WKFGEDEEVDERVDVN
-2060 KILPSEKVK
+2060 KILPSETVK

-2084 NNISGTAELEED
+2084 NNISGTAELEEE

-2103 TKVIIDLH
+2103 TKFIIDLH

-2126 GTYEKY
+2126 GNYEKY

-2161 TARPDWKTQTV
+2161 TARPGWNTQTG

-2219 FDGNETKQHNEDA
+2219 FDGNETKQHNENA
-2232 ISITRDTIKPII
+2232 ISITKDTTKPII

-2251 ASDGTTATSNAK
+2251 AFDGTTATSNAK
-2263 GTVSAE
+2263 GTVSE
-2269 NPTKFNLGT
+2269 DNEEDPTKFNLET
-2278 TNFAGGT
+2278 TNLAGGT

-2298 GGSGVASVTM
+2298 DGSGVKSVKM
-2308 SVDGMENPY
+2308 SVDGMKNKDGTPYILTLKEDNEN
-2317 TLNEDKGKYY
+2317 KGNYY
-2327 TNPIDVSSWTEG
+2327 TDPIDVSSWTEG

-2374 PTEDTTTGIVTL
+2374 PTEDIITGIVTL

-2408 NFYSKENTLK
+2408 NFYSKENTLE
-2418 SDLEKLVYET
+2418 SNLENLVNT
-2428 LFPSD
+2428 
-2433 ETLSTP
+2433 TLSTQ

-2445 TEYNWSFVLDGN
+2445 TAYNWSFVLDGK
-2457 PKESSVD
+2457 PKESSKD

-2472 NEDEVANY
+2472 NETDVNKY
-2480 SYVPHPNDIYTM
+2480 SYVPHTDDIYTM
-2492 SVCIYSEDDL
+2492 RVCIYSEDDL

-2543 PNLCDM
+2543 SNLCDM

-2592 YTITEGIDAIKV
+2592 YTITEGIDAIEV

-2639 NNWSISINVSNELQ
+2639 SNWSISINVSNELQ
-2653 TATFDEATKEN
+2653 IAELDDTTKEN
-2664 TPLTGTFIGNNKYKV
+2664 KPLTGTFIGNNKYKV
-2679 GIRAV
+2679 GIRAI

-2692 GRWSTPSYFLIDVNA
+2692 GKWSTPSYFLIDVNA

-2721 EDMFLSGEQTFKVTV
+2721 EDMFLSGAQTFKVTV

-2777 FARLTP
+2777 FATLTP
-2783 WPEANNT
+2783 WPEENNT
-2790 NGRKNYDLEIP
+2790 NGRINYDLEIP

-2834 NFDNNAPTLQ
+2834 NFDNKAPKLQ
-2844 SISLNGVLYNE
+2844 SISLNGVLYDE

-2873 ITENNDS
+2873 ITENNAS

-2893 EGQDENSKR
+2893 EGENGNR
-2902 IYNPMEDSVT
+2902 IYNPMVDSVT
-2912 DKDAGRIN
+2912 NKDAGRIN

-2933 EKLPIYGKNVSS
+2933 EKLHIYGKNVSS

-2955 SSFTIP
+2955 SSFTISG
-2961 TISNSDF
+2961 IDNSNF

-2975 NSWHSVKSVSGT
+2975 NSWHSVKSVSVST
-2987 TITLKSYVP
+2987 STITLKSYVP
-2996 DGTYENVFLGYVQV
+2996 DGTYENVFLGYAQV
-3010 VDNTGAEFMGE
+3010 VDNTGAEFRGDT
-3021 NGTITGDDG
+3021 GTITGDDG

-3067 DKAGNVVSDDY
+3067 DKAGNVVSKAY
-3078 DASVQNNAPR
+3078 PASVQNNAPR

-3095 TDLNGDGSY
+3095 TDLNGNGSY

-3172 DSTKKNQLAYTYKIV
+3172 DPTKENLAYTYKIV
-3187 DELTE
+3187 GELTE
-3192 ATVTTFTGNGAPL
+3192 ATVTTNEKPPL
-3205 LLENSTRLL
+3205 LTNSTRLL
-3214 AKTKTEV
+3214 ANTKTEV
-3221 KNPIN
+3221 NNPIN
-3226 NQTETGVSKEF
+3226 NKNETGVSKEF

-3294 VVDDKKPTAHII
+3294 VKDDKKPTAHII

-3325 PLGHIDIEAEPRVD
+3325 PLGHINIPTGTEK
-3339 TRPGVSGEVYIEGE
+3339 PGVSGEVYIEGY
-3353 ARDDTMLGE
+3353 AWDDTKLGG
-3362 IWITEPSGSSYKVA
+3362 IWITAPDGKQLQVA
-3376 SYSKDNE
+3376 SYAVADGKWSEVKTNWPIPTGETE
-3383 SWTIET
+3383 S
-3389 PQANAKWK
+3389 NWK
-3397 SFEPLDTP
+3397 SFEILEDSGI
-3405 KITQSGHTIKWRLR
+3405 KQSGHTVKWRFR
-3419 IDMSSYGISTNEVV
+3419 IDMTPYGLDEDKSVIVK
-3433 FVEAKDAESNRS
+3433 AIDAQNNGMSIFD
-3445 TGITDDDELDNVISK
+3445 TGYTINNV
-3460 TAQTIKGKETPKYV
+3460 TRTPTYI
-3474 MDFVPYIKSIY
+3474 MDFEPYIKSIY
-3485 STAVGSATRSRLG
+3485 SEDIGSATRSRLG
-3498 KFPVRAGELM
+3498 KFPVRAGANM
-3508 TIEGMNFNGG
+3508 IIEGMNF
-3518 TGATYKVNFYKS
+3518 TSGATYEVKFYKS
-3530 NDDGKPSSEEVDK
+3530 NRLVNGKILENTEADSTVPATFVSDGKISV
-3543 KQVAA
+3543 
-3548 SIDTNGNIIVDAP
+3548 TAP
-3561 DYSRWVEVEVTLAD
+3561 NNSRWVEVEVTPTGKD
-3575 KTKVSTKNNSNQNGG
+3575 SVSTNNNGNENGG

-3596 YVANDKGLSQANTA
+3596 YVAKDDTLTGDKGLGKANTA

-3625 VGTGLPGSMTPHSGV
+3625 VGTTFADSQNPVSGTLLKYQSAGEKFESGNNKWSLNENELLAIWAADNSLWNTPLSGTKAYQSNIQNANQGMKV
-3640 VKKISIENSGG
+3640 PPRSIDICLAKG
-3651 DTVGGGYMYKQP
+3651 DVPAGKNYPFYTMLDNAY
-3663 EGLTQV
+3663 LN
-3669 DSISNTNNHYYAA
+3669 NTM
-3682 LSSDDLKVYGY
+3682 G
-3693 VGPKEYVSHGDNVI
+3693 
-3707 WNGSEACFQVP
+3707 
-3718 IDAMDMTIINGLPYY
+3718 NGLMIFRDRAYF
-3733 VMQDSFLSGD
+3733 DTSWN
-3743 SANVWGPGLFISREG
+3743 SAR
-3758 AGWNRD
+3758 AGYTVD
-3764 KLSKHGQTL
+3764 TL
-3773 EEETCYFIIERQG
+3773 TA
-3786 TSDQKAANRATM
+3786 DTM
-3798 EANLIGSK
+3798 YTDRYI
-3806 DGYDAILKQ
+3806 
-3815 FKNPKIVGY
+3815 NPKIAASY
-3824 YDSTESLYY
+3824 SADQDTF
-3833 TDANSGQRVTGVD
+3833 
-3846 YVYVS
+3846 YVFVS
-3851 YYDSHSKC
+3851 YYDVFSHAM
-3859 LKYAAYKVGHRFNNN
+3859 KYAAVQYTGEFGDNQKLYF
-3874 KAIEWIDMY
+3874 
-3883 QWGYHNERAD
+3883 
-3893 IVPLMHSAKHNKSTA
+3893 SANAT
-3908 KDDNGT
+3908 DYT
-3914 KDSNNMITGNAVVA
+3914 KQDVTIA
-3928 GWDSLQASPT
+3928 GEDLT
-3938 IKEKAGEWSD
+3938 TKTTTFTEEAGEWSD
-3948 IMIDPT
+3948 VEIDIAGGSVGSVEDASTSGVDNPI
-3954 TKYPVIIY
+3954 PVITY
-3962 YNETKRSLEVAFGN
+3962 YNKTNKQLELVRGKK
-3976 SQAPSTGQICST
+3976 SAPNGK
-3988 EGEFSAENTTAWTKT
+3988 AEWVKFNLSRPDK
-4003 KGITPNSKI
+4003 SKN
-4012 DFGRYVSA
+4012 FGRYVSTD
-4020 EMDKNGNIHA
+4020 MDNAGNLYIV
-4030 TAQDVTNNKLYYI
+4030 AQDVTKGGSLYYG
-4043 FLKKNV
+4043 FV
-4049 TSYSSTFKVVDS
+4049 GYSEYTNTTGGDITVSWQCVDS
-4061 TAAVGMWT
+4061 GSNAVWT
-4069 DIQLKN
+4069 DIKLTDYSKTG
-4075 SAGDT
+4075 SAAE
-4080 NGNWYGYGP
+4080 P
-4089 TISYMNKEQ
+4089 VVSYMN
-4098 LNSTNAIK
+4098 NSEPDSNLCVK
-4106 IAYCSSDG
+4106 VAYLENDKWDAMITPTMYGYREEKLSVVSNVKDKG
-4114 TWESITDPTSYPGL
+4114 SITNKL
-4128 DQKTS
+4128 
-4133 VMVDVYEGGT
+4133 
-4143 VDSDSKSVTS
+4143 
-4153 NGVKAQIGVGFNSD
+4153 AVGINSS
-4167 MYILDF
+4167 MLAVDF
-4173 LRGEE
+4173 LRGEEATE

>member
-1 MKKMLRNVVL
+1 M
-11 TFFGLVSIFILSNCQ
+11 
-26 IGLGA
+26 
-31 AVDVQPPTVSLTSPQ
+31 
-46 ADALVRDVFII
+46 
-57 EGTYED
+57 
-63 DLSVSEVL
+63 
-71 VSLKEVTTEVEH
+71 
-83 KELKAV
+83 
-89 VTPASENE
+89 
-97 LTKGTWSC
+97 
-105 SINPKELG
+105 
-113 ILDGTY
+113 
-119 VATVSAMDTYL
+119 
-130 HTGTATQTFS
+130 
-140 IDNTAPLIVLT
+140 
-151 SPSSTTLDNPTSYGQ
+151 
-166 VFSVEGKAADD
+166 
-177 SDVDSIDAIIY
+177 
-188 DENGVEVA
+188 
-196 KKTITNVSTQIQI
+196 
-209 DVATWGGGEDDFY
+209 GGGEDDFY

-294 YVTWKKALDE
+294 YATWKKALDE

-371 ETVGIYLLPCDR
+371 ETVGSYLLPCDR

-407 IGANNTAQIT
+407 IGANNTSQIT

-530 SAEAKDDAAALAVS
+530 SAEAKDDATALAVS

-656 DYPTNENSWS
+656 DYPANENSWL

-1050 DKTTNAGWNTCTI
+1050 DKKTNVGWNTCTI

-1138 TTIKVLAKDD
+1138 TTIKVLAKDA

-1235 TATKR
+1235 TAVKR

-1338 TKIKNSPVT
+1338 TKIQNSPVT

-1527 NLGTVKKSDTA
+1527 NLGTVIKSATA

-1589 PAFTDKTDG
+1589 PDFTNKTDG

-1609 YVNDAFETYVT
+1609 YVKAAFETYVT
-1620 VKCCENNFLKQ
+1620 VKCCENNFLNQ
-1631 VSYTDIEHI
+1631 DSVSYTDVI
-1640 NEKTKTPINSKP
+1640 NEETKTPINNKP
-1652 EFSFASDVLK
+1652 ECSFASDVLK

-1698 VDSVAPVIKTGTSI
+1698 VDSVAPVIKTGTPI
-1712 TIDGKSAVNDW
+1712 TIDGKSAANDW

-1743 QVTYK
+1743 QVTYN
-1748 LTNGSGTVVESN
+1748 LTNGVVESN

-1766 DKGDEEEFVANIG
+1766 DKGDEEEFAANIG
-1779 GFTEGKN
+1779 GFTEGNN
-1786 PNFLDFIATDNA
+1786 PNTLVFNATDNA
-1798 RNTSENTQFLN
+1798 GNESGNTQLIN
-1809 IRIDT
+1809 IKIDT

-1829 NTTSNIVWYRFVDE
+1829 NTTSNIVWYRFVGE

-1864 GAFEDINE
+1864 GEFEDKNDTI
-1872 GNLQSG
+1872 LQSG

-1887 NNQIDAKV
+1887 NNPINAKV
-1895 YSKSEG
+1895 YTKSEG
-1901 EWSVPSGKTTGFE
+1901 ENATWSVPSDPKTGFE
-1914 PNDENNSIQSGC
+1914 PNDVNNSIQSGR
-1926 WFARIPATS
+1926 WFATIPATS

-1968 PKVTIEMPS
+1968 PEVTIEMPS

-1989 GKVNDAN
+1989 GKVNDVN

-2007 KETDTAPTTFEK
+2007 AETDTAPTTFEK

-2032 TLLKK
+2032 TLLER
-2037 VVGENNVSL
+2037 VVGENSVSL

-2051 WKFEEVDVN
+2051 WKFGEVDVN
-2060 KILPSEKVK
+2060 KILPSETVK

-2084 NNISGTAELEED
+2084 NNISGTAELEEE

-2103 TKVIIDLH
+2103 TKFIIDLH

-2132 LNATTLNASI
+2132 LNAKTLNASI

-2161 TARPDWKTQTV
+2161 TTRPDWNTQTV

-2219 FDGNETKQHNEDA
+2219 FDGNETKQDNENA
-2232 ISITRDTIKPII
+2232 ISITKDTIQPII

-2263 GTVSAE
+2263 GAVSADE
-2269 NPTKFNLGT
+2269 AEDPTKFNLGT
-2278 TNFAGGT
+2278 TNLAGGT

-2298 GGSGVASVTM
+2298 GGSGVESVTM

-2327 TNPIDVSSWTEG
+2327 TDPIDVSSWTEG

-2418 SDLEKLVYET
+2418 SESDLKDLVDKT
-2428 LFPSD
+2428 LFPLD
-2433 ETLSTP
+2433 TTLSQ

-2445 TEYNWSFVLDGN
+2445 TEYNWSFVLDGK
-2457 PKESSVD
+2457 PKESSEN

-2472 NEDEVANY
+2472 NEDEVKKY
-2480 SYVPHPNDIYTM
+2480 SYVPHPDDIYTM

-2565 KVWLQIDMNNDGKFG
+2565 KVWLQIDMDNDGDFDG
-2580 EDDITALSGTGK
+2580 DDKTALSNTKK
-2592 YTITEGIDAIKV
+2592 YTITEGIDAIEV

-2610 PIQITIDDSALDTD
+2610 PIQITIDDSA
-2624 TLGTEDFWGIETTGT
+2624 LGTEDFWGIETTGT

-2653 TATFDEATKEN
+2653 IAELDGTTKEN

-2692 GRWSTPSYFLIDVNA
+2692 GKWSTPSYFLIDVNA

-2742 KKVSYSWAN
+2742 KKVSYYWAN

-2777 FARLTP
+2777 FATLTP
-2783 WPEANNT
+2783 WPEENNT
-2790 NGRKNYDLEIP
+2790 NGRINYDLEIP
-2801 VTSLAGVGEKL
+2801 VTSLDGVGEKF

-2844 SISLNGVLYNE
+2844 SISLNGVLYDE

-2893 EGQDENSKR
+2893 EGENGNR
-2902 IYNPMEDSVT
+2902 IYNPMKDSVT
-2912 DKDAGRIN
+2912 TKDVGRIN
-2920 ISGLSTEELGKEN
+2920 TSGLSTEELGN
-2933 EKLPIYGKNVSS
+2933 PIYGKNVSS

-2955 SSFTIP
+2955 SSFTISG
-2961 TISNSDF
+2961 IDNSNF

-2975 NSWHSVKSVSGT
+2975 NSWHSVKSGSGS

-2996 DGTYENVFLGYVQV
+2996 DGTYENVFLGYAQV
-3010 VDNTGAEFMGE
+3010 VDHTGAEFMGE
-3021 NGTITGDDG
+3021 NGTIEGDDG

-3172 DSTKKNQLAYTYKIV
+3172 DSTKKNQLAYTYQIV

-3192 ATVTTFTGNGAPL
+3192 ATVTTFTGDGEPPL
-3205 LLENSTRLL
+3205 LKNFRLL
-3214 AKTKTEV
+3214 ANTKTEV

-3226 NQTETGVSKEF
+3226 NETETGASKEF

-3294 VVDDKKPTAHII
+3294 VEDDKKPTAHII

-3325 PLGHIDIEAEPRVD
+3325 PLGHIDIPSGND
-3339 TRPGVSGEVYIEGE
+3339 NPGVSGEVYIEGE

-3376 SYSKDNE
+3376 SYSKDSE
-3383 SWTIET
+3383 SWTIEN

-3397 SFEPLDTP
+3397 SFELLDTP

-3445 TGITDDDELDNVISK
+3445 TGITNDDKLDDVISK
-3460 TAQTIKGKETPKYV
+3460 TAQTIKGEETPKYF

-3485 STAVGSATRSRLG
+3485 ATDVGSATRSRLG

-3508 TIEGMNFNGG
+3508 TIEGMNFAK
-3518 TGATYKVNFYKS
+3518 GASYTVNFYKS
-3530 NDDGKPSSEEVDK
+3530 NADGSGPADSSTADGLVEDVSYSGTITNDGKIEVF
-3543 KQVAA
+3543 
-3548 SIDTNGNIIVDAP
+3548 AP
-3561 DYSRWVEVEVTLAD
+3561 LYSRWVEVVVNEQP
-3575 KTKVSTKNNSNQNGG
+3575 TKNNSNQNGG

-3596 YVANDKGLSQANTA
+3596 YVAKANDKGLSQANTA
-3610 GTNFWTDDRYISVWK
+3610 GTNFWTDDRYISVWN
-3625 VGTGLPGSMTPHSGV
+3625 VGTTFADSTNPIMGTIEKVSLNDIKYLDRKAYGKVTNASDKLNNNTVYSFWGADDNMVWDNILGKSRAA
-3640 VKKISIENSGG
+3640 SIMPSANG
-3651 DTVGGGYMYKQP
+3651 
-3663 EGLTQV
+3663 
-3669 DSISNTNNHYYAA
+3669 A
-3682 LSSDDLKVYGY
+3682 LSSSPAQLDTCVITVPDDSSDQGQAFVAFL
-3693 VGPKEYVSHGDNVI
+3693 DN
-3707 WNGSEACFQVP
+3707 
-3718 IDAMDMTIINGLPYY
+3718 TIVN
-3733 VMQDSFLSGD
+3733 SGTF
-3743 SANVWGPGLFISREG
+3743 GPGLLLLRDGQVVQQLG
-3758 AGWNRD
+3758 ASSQKSSVELINED
-3764 KLSKHGQTL
+3764 KMKNQFQNIKIAGI
-3773 EEETCYFIIERQG
+3773 YG
-3786 TSDQKAANRATM
+3786 TS
-3798 EANLIGSK
+3798 S
-3806 DGYDAILKQ
+3806 
-3815 FKNPKIVGY
+3815 
-3824 YDSTESLYY
+3824 DSTKS
-3833 TDANSGQRVTGVD
+3833 ANSFH
-3846 YVYVS
+3846 VYIS
-3851 YYDSHSKC
+3851 YYDAATKC
-3859 LKYAAYKVGHRFNNN
+3859 LKYGKIELRPTIDGNNLDLISRYTCEVDSALNKFVVDGKDSAAVINNN
-3874 KAIEWIDMY
+3874 
-3883 QWGYHNERAD
+3883 
-3893 IVPLMHSAKHNKSTA
+3893 IVTHP
-3908 KDDNGT
+3908 DDDTTDVG
-3914 KDSNNMITGNAVVA
+3914 
-3928 GWDSLQASPT
+3928 Q
-3938 IKEKAGEWSD
+3938 WSD
-3948 IMIDPT
+3948 I
-3954 TKYPVIIY
+3954 KVINSDNGPLPIIVY
-3962 YNETKRSLEVAFGN
+3962 YE
-3976 SQAPSTGQICST
+3976 STGTSRGNLKFAKGT
-3988 EGEFSAENTTAWTKT
+3988 TTAPDGTKT
-4003 KGITPNSKI
+4003 GENKEWDYTTVTNPTGVR
-4012 DFGRYVSA
+4012 DFGRYVSM
-4020 EMDKNGNIHA
+4020 EMDASGGLHVVC
-4030 TAQDVTNNKLYYI
+4030 QDAISGVLYYGYFASI
-4043 FLKKNV
+4043 SESPTGGWKKV
-4049 TSYSSTFKVVDS
+4049 DATSS
-4061 TAAVGMWT
+4061 VGRWT
-4069 DIQLKN
+4069 DIKLANPSK
-4075 SAGDT
+4075 SGLAAEPVVTYMDGSKLDT
-4080 NGNWYGYGP
+4080 TYAVKVA
-4089 TISYMNKEQ
+4089 YMTD
-4098 LNSTNAIK
+4098 STNCIWD
-4106 IAYCSSDG
+4106 S
-4114 TWESITDPTSYPGL
+4114 ETDPAEYAANSQYKMSIVSEAL
-4128 DQKTS
+4128 DLEGKTN
-4133 VMVDVYEGGT
+4133 
-4143 VDSDSKSVTS
+4143 KL
-4153 NGVKAQIGVGFNSD
+4153 AVGINSS
-4167 MYILDF
+4167 MLAVDF
-4173 LRGEE
+4173 LRGE

>member
-396 LAPHKDKDGKE
+396 LAPYKDKDGKE
-407 IGANNTAQIT
+407 IGANNTSQIT

-603 FDKTA
+603 FDKNA

-633 IINITQLISDDTQVE
+633 TINITQLISDDTQVE

-656 DYPTNENSWS
+656 DYPANENSWS
-666 EYLGTPK
+666 EYLGTPR

-790 DDDGIDKV
+790 DDDGINKV

-877 APTLEIKTASG
+877 APTLEIETASG

-899 EGTMDDSSAK
+899 KGTMDDSSAK

-936 DTIKIEEGQASYKY
+936 DTIKIEEGQTSYKY

-1050 DKTTNAGWNTCTI
+1050 DKTTNVGWNTCTI

-1138 TTIKVLAKDD
+1138 TTIKVLAKDA

-1235 TATKR
+1235 TAVKR

-1338 TKIKNSPVT
+1338 KKIKNSPVT

-1364 LYGSTKNEFVIEGT
+1364 LYGSTKNEFVIEGI

-1438 ISLSFDSYNSGDKL
+1438 ISLNFDSYNSGDKL

-1472 SANIKIVIDDNP
+1472 SANIKVVIDDNP
-1484 PMFGTP
+1484 PVFGTS

-1527 NLGTVKKSDTA
+1527 NLGTFKKSATA

-1548 TPTNESLK
+1548 APTNESLK

-1779 GFTEGKN
+1779 GFTEGEN
-1786 PNFLDFIATDNA
+1786 PNILVFNATDNA

-1829 NTTSNIVWYRFVDE
+1829 NTTSNIVWYRFVGE

-1926 WFARIPATS
+1926 WFARIPAAS

-1968 PKVTIEMPS
+1968 PEVIIEMPS

-1989 GKVNDAN
+1989 GKVNDVN

-2007 KETDTAPTTFEK
+2007 EETDTAPTTFEK

-2161 TARPDWKTQTV
+2161 TARPDWNQTF
-2172 TSSSIKIELED
+2172 TSSSIKIELNV

-2263 GTVSAE
+2263 GAVSADE
-2269 NPTKFNLGT
+2269 AEDPTKFNLGT

-2298 GGSGVASVTM
+2298 DGSGVESVTM
-2308 SVDGMENPY
+2308 SVDGMKNKDGTPYSLTLKEN
-2317 TLNEDKGKYY
+2317 NENKGNYY
-2327 TNPIDVSSWTEG
+2327 TDPIDVSSWTEG

-2418 SDLEKLVYET
+2418 SDLENLVDT
-2428 LFPSD
+2428 
-2433 ETLSTP
+2433 TLSTQ

-2445 TEYNWSFVLDGN
+2445 TEYNWSFVLDGK
-2457 PKESSVD
+2457 PKESSED
-2464 KVNAKLPA
+2464 KVNAKLPV

-2492 SVCIYSEDDL
+2492 RVCIYSEDNL

-2529 GKAYGTGKVDVTDY
+2529 GKEYGTGKEDVTNY

-2592 YTITEGIDAIKV
+2592 YTITEGIDAIEV

-2653 TATFDEATKEN
+2653 TATFNEATKEN

-2692 GRWSTPSYFLIDVNA
+2692 GKWSTPSYFLIDVNA

-2742 KKVSYSWAN
+2742 KKVSYYWAN

-2767 PDKPNVHGEK
+2767 PSVNPNEDG
-2777 FARLTP
+2777 ATLTP

-2790 NGRKNYDLEIP
+2790 NGRINYDLEIP
-2801 VTSLAGVGEKL
+2801 VTDLDGVGEKL

-2819 KDSLTNTTENAKYVV
+2819 KNSLTNTTENAKYVV
-2834 NFDNNAPTLQ
+2834 NFDNNPPELKN
-2844 SISLNGVLYNE
+2844 ISLNGVLYNE

-2893 EGQDENSKR
+2893 EGKNEDR
-2902 IYNPMEDSVT
+2902 IYNPMKNSVT
-2912 DKDAGRIN
+2912 TKDAGRIN

-2955 SSFTIP
+2955 SSFTISG
-2961 TISNSDF
+2961 IDNSNF

-2975 NSWHSVKSVSGT
+2975 NSWHSVKSGSGS

-2996 DGTYENVFLGYVQV
+2996 DGTYENVFLGYAQV
-3010 VDNTGAEFMGE
+3010 VDNTGAEFRGDT
-3021 NGTITGDDG
+3021 GITGDDG

-3172 DSTKKNQLAYTYKIV
+3172 DSTKKNQLAYTYNIV
-3187 DELTE
+3187 DELTK
-3192 ATVTTFTGNGAPL
+3192 ATVTTNENPPHLA
-3205 LLENSTRLL
+3205 NSTRPL
-3214 AKTKTEV
+3214 ANTKTAV

-3237 EIKEND
+3237 EIEKEV
-3243 LTDYE
+3243 LSSYE
-3248 SLTTNSDGTETR
+3248 SLKTNNDGTETR
-3260 GVKYLA
+3260 RVKYLA

-3294 VVDDKKPTAHII
+3294 VEDDKKPTAHII

-3325 PLGHIDIEAEPRVD
+3325 PLGHINIPTGTEK
-3339 TRPGVSGEVYIEGE
+3339 PGVSGEVYIEGY
-3353 ARDDTMLGE
+3353 ALDDTMLGE
-3362 IWITEPSGSSYKVA
+3362 IWITAPDGKQLQVA
-3376 SYSKDNE
+3376 SYTDDDGKWSEVKKGWPDN
-3383 SWTIET
+3383 
-3389 PQANAKWK
+3389 WK
-3397 SFEPLDTP
+3397 SFEILEDFG
-3405 KITQSGHTIKWRLR
+3405 IRQSGHTVKWRFR
-3419 IDMSSYGISTNEVV
+3419 INMTSYGLDEDKSVIVKAIDAQNNEM
-3433 FVEAKDAESNRS
+3433 SNFN
-3445 TGITDDDELDNVISK
+3445 TEYTINNV
-3460 TAQTIKGKETPKYV
+3460 TRTPTYI
-3474 MDFVPYIKSIY
+3474 MDFEPYIKSIY
-3485 STAVGSATRSRLG
+3485 SEDIGSATRSRLG
-3498 KFPVRAGELM
+3498 KFPVRAGANM
-3508 TIEGMNFNGG
+3508 IIEGMNFAS
-3518 TGATYKVNFYKS
+3518 GATYKVKFYKS
-3530 NDDGKPSSEEVDK
+3530 NKLVNGKIPENTAADLTEDATFVSDGKIRV
-3543 KQVAA
+3543 
-3548 SIDTNGNIIVDAP
+3548 TAP
-3561 DYSRWVEVEVTLAD
+3561 DYSHWVEVEVTPTGETAG
-3575 KTKVSTKNNSNQNGG
+3575 VSTNNNGNENGG
-3590 YNIEAG
+3590 YNIEFG
-3596 YVANDKGLSQANTA
+3596 YVAKANDKGLSQANTA
-3610 GTNFWTDDRYISVWK
+3610 GTNFWTDDRYISVWN
-3625 VGTGLPGSMTPHSGV
+3625 VGTTFADSTNPIMGTIEKVSLNDIKYLDRKAYGKVTNSSDKLNNNTVYSFWGADDNMVWDNILGKSRAA
-3640 VKKISIENSGG
+3640 SIMPSANG
-3651 DTVGGGYMYKQP
+3651 
-3663 EGLTQV
+3663 
-3669 DSISNTNNHYYAA
+3669 A
-3682 LSSDDLKVYGY
+3682 LSSSPAQLDTCVITVPDDSSDQGQAFVAFL
-3693 VGPKEYVSHGDNVI
+3693 DN
-3707 WNGSEACFQVP
+3707 
-3718 IDAMDMTIINGLPYY
+3718 TIVN
-3733 VMQDSFLSGD
+3733 SGTF
-3743 SANVWGPGLFISREG
+3743 GPGLLLLRDGQVVQQLGTGSQKSSVELIKEDKMKNQFQNIKI
-3758 AGWNRD
+3758 AGI
-3764 KLSKHGQTL
+3764 
-3773 EEETCYFIIERQG
+3773 YG
-3786 TSDQKAANRATM
+3786 TS
-3798 EANLIGSK
+3798 S
-3806 DGYDAILKQ
+3806 
-3815 FKNPKIVGY
+3815 
-3824 YDSTESLYY
+3824 DSTKS
-3833 TDANSGQRVTGVD
+3833 ANSFH
-3846 YVYVS
+3846 VYIS
-3851 YYDSHSKC
+3851 YYDAATKC
-3859 LKYAAYKVGHRFNNN
+3859 LKYGKIELRPTIDGNQLDLIAQYTCAVDSALN
-3874 KAIEWIDMY
+3874 KFVVD
-3883 QWGYHNERAD
+3883 G
-3893 IVPLMHSAKHNKSTA
+3893 
-3908 KDDNGT
+3908 
-3914 KDSNNMITGNAVVA
+3914 KDSAAVTNDNIVTHPDDDTTDV
-3928 GWDSLQASPT
+3928 GQ
-3938 IKEKAGEWSD
+3938 WSD
-3948 IMIDPT
+3948 I
-3954 TKYPVIIY
+3954 KVINSDNGPLPIIVY
-3962 YNETKRSLEVAFGN
+3962 YE
-3976 SQAPSTGQICST
+3976 STGTSRGNLKFAKGKAT
-3988 EGEFSAENTTAWTKT
+3988 VPDGTKS
-4003 KGITPNSKI
+4003 GDNSEWEYKTVKNPDGVR
-4012 DFGRYVSA
+4012 DFGRYVSM
-4020 EMDKNGNIHA
+4020 EMDASGGFHVVC
-4030 TAQDVTNNKLYYI
+4030 QDAISGVLYYGYFASI
-4043 FLKKNV
+4043 SDSPTGGWKKV
-4049 TSYSSTFKVVDS
+4049 DATSS
-4061 TAAVGMWT
+4061 VGRWT
-4069 DIQLKN
+4069 DIKLANPTK
-4075 SAGDT
+4075 SGLAAEPVVTYMDGSKLDT
-4080 NGNWYGYGP
+4080 TYAVKVA
-4089 TISYMNKEQ
+4089 YMTD
-4098 LNSTNAIK
+4098 STNCIWD
-4106 IAYCSSDG
+4106 S
-4114 TWESITDPTSYPGL
+4114 ETDPAEYAANSQYKMSIVSEAL
-4128 DQKTS
+4128 DLEGKTN
-4133 VMVDVYEGGT
+4133 
-4143 VDSDSKSVTS
+4143 KL
-4153 NGVKAQIGVGFNSD
+4153 AVGINSS
-4167 MYILDF
+4167 MLAVDF
-4173 LRGEE
+4173 LRGE

>member
-113 ILDGTY
+113 IVDGTY
-119 VATVSAMDTYL
+119 VATVTAMDTYL
-130 HTGTATQTFS
+130 HTGTATQTFT

-294 YVTWKKALDE
+294 YATWKKALDE

-343 EVETYAFMNKNKLTV
+343 EVETYAFMNKNKFTV

-407 IGANNTAQIT
+407 IGANNTSQIT

-530 SAEAKDDAAALAVS
+530 SAEAKDDATALAVS

-656 DYPTNENSWS
+656 DYPANENSWS

-963 KEFNFNYDKIPPRFT
+963 KEFNFNYDKISPRFS

-1050 DKTTNAGWNTCTI
+1050 DKTTNVGWNTCTI

-1263 EEGNKLGIVEWN
+1263 EEGNKLGTVEWN

-1572 NAGNKQQSNAII
+1572 NAGNKQQSNAIL

-1589 PAFTDKTDG
+1589 PDFTDKTDG

-1609 YVNDAFETYVT
+1609 YVKAAFETYVT

-1690 TTWSFMFK
+1690 TTWSFKFK
-1698 VDSVAPVIKTGTSI
+1698 VDTVAPVIKTGTSI
-1712 TIDGKSAVNDW
+1712 TIDGKSAANDW

-1743 QVTYK
+1743 QVTYN
-1748 LTNGSGTVVESN
+1748 LTNGVVESN

-1766 DKGDEEEFVANIG
+1766 KTGSDENFAANIG

-1786 PNFLDFIATDNA
+1786 PNILDFIATDNA
-1798 RNTSENTQFLN
+1798 GNESGNTQLIN
-1809 IRIDT
+1809 IKIDT
-1814 TAPKLLATVAPDEAE
+1814 TAPKLLATVAPDKAE
-1829 NTTSNIVWYRFVDE
+1829 NTTSNIVWYRFKDE

-1887 NNQIDAKV
+1887 NNPINAKV
-1895 YSKSEG
+1895 YTKSEG
-1901 EWSVPSGKTTGFE
+1901 ENATWSVPSDPKTGFE
-1914 PNDENNSIQSGC
+1914 PNDVNNSIQSGR
-1926 WFARIPATS
+1926 WFATIPATS

-1968 PKVTIEMPS
+1968 PEVIIEMPS

-1989 GKVNDAN
+1989 GKVNDVN

-2007 KETDTAPTTFEK
+2007 EETDTAPTTFEK

-2119 TNLSWKD
+2119 TNLSWKN

-2156 EGEDV
+2156 KGEDV
-2161 TARPDWKTQTV
+2161 TTRPDWNTQTG

-2251 ASDGTTATSNAK
+2251 ASDGTKATSNAK
-2263 GTVSAE
+2263 GPEAE

-2298 GGSGVASVTM
+2298 NGSGVESVTM

-2327 TNPIDVSSWTEG
+2327 TDPIDVSSWTEG

-2418 SDLEKLVYET
+2418 SESDLKDLVDKT
-2428 LFPSD
+2428 LFPLD
-2433 ETLSTP
+2433 TTLSQ

-2445 TEYNWSFVLDGN
+2445 TEYNWSFVLDGK
-2457 PKESSVD
+2457 PKESSEN

-2472 NEDEVANY
+2472 NEDEVKKY

-2529 GKAYGTGKVDVTDY
+2529 GKEYGTGKEDVTDY

-2565 KVWLQIDMNNDGKFG
+2565 KVWLQIDMDNDGDFDG
-2580 EDDITALSGTGK
+2580 DDKTALSGTGK
-2592 YTITEGIDAIKV
+2592 YTITEVNANAIDA
-2604 TDKDGN
+2604 
-2610 PIQITIDDSALDTD
+2610 SAL
-2624 TLGTEDFWGIETTGT
+2624 ENESVWGIETTGT

-2653 TATFDEATKEN
+2653 TAELDDTTKEN

-2692 GRWSTPSYFLIDVNA
+2692 GKWSEPSYFLIDVNA

-2742 KKVSYSWAN
+2742 KKVSYYWAN

-2767 PDKPNVHGEK
+2767 PDKQNVHGEK
-2777 FARLTP
+2777 FATLTP

-2790 NGRKNYDLEIP
+2790 NGRINYDLEIP
-2801 VTSLAGVGEKL
+2801 VTDLDGVGEKF

-2834 NFDNNAPTLQ
+2834 NFDDNAPELKN
-2844 SISLNGVLYNE
+2844 ISLNGVLYNE

-2893 EGQDENSKR
+2893 EGKNEDR
-2902 IYNPMEDSVT
+2902 IYNPMKDSVT
-2912 DKDAGRIN
+2912 TKDAGRIN

-2933 EKLPIYGKNVSS
+2933 KKLLYGKNVSS

-2955 SSFTIP
+2955 SSFTISG
-2961 TISNSDF
+2961 IDNSNF

-2975 NSWHSVKSVSGT
+2975 NSWHSVKSGSGS

-2996 DGTYENVFLGYVQV
+2996 DGTYENVFLGYAQV
-3010 VDNTGAEFMGE
+3010 VDNTGAEFRGDT
-3021 NGTITGDDG
+3021 GITGDDG

-3067 DKAGNVVSDDY
+3067 DKAGNVVSDVY
-3078 DASVQNNAPR
+3078 SASVQNNAPR

-3135 NSMGEAVNIANITV
+3135 NSMGEAVNVANITV

-3172 DSTKKNQLAYTYKIV
+3172 DSTKENLAYTYDIV

-3192 ATVTTFTGNGAPL
+3192 ATVTTNKKPPL
-3205 LLENSTRLL
+3205 LTNSTRLL
-3214 AKTKTEV
+3214 ANTKTEV
-3221 KNPIN
+3221 NNPIN
-3226 NQTETGVSKEF
+3226 NKNETGVSKEF
-3237 EIKEND
+3237 EIEKGD
-3243 LTDYE
+3243 FTDDDE
-3248 SLTTNSDGTETR
+3248 SLKTVDGKEIR
-3260 GVKYLA
+3260 KVKYLA
-3266 ATFWDETEETTQGV
+3266 ATFWDKTEETTQGV

-3294 VVDDKKPTAHII
+3294 VKDDKKPTAHII

-3318 VYDDDGN
+3318 VYDTDGN
-3325 PLGHIDIEAEPRVD
+3325 PLGHIDIEAK
-3339 TRPGVSGEVYIEGE
+3339 PGVSGEVYIEGY
-3353 ARDDTMLGE
+3353 ACDDTMLGE
-3362 IWITEPSGSSYKVA
+3362 IWITAPDGTEKKVA
-3376 SYSKDNE
+3376 SYDDADGKWSEVKIGWPDN
-3383 SWTIET
+3383 
-3389 PQANAKWK
+3389 WK
-3397 SFEPLDTP
+3397 SFEILEDFG
-3405 KITQSGHTIKWRLR
+3405 IRQSGHTVKWRFR
-3419 IDMSSYGISTNEVV
+3419 INMTSYGLDKDKSVIVKAIDAQNNEM
-3433 FVEAKDAESNRS
+3433 SNFN
-3445 TGITDDDELDNVISK
+3445 TEYTINNVK
-3460 TAQTIKGKETPKYV
+3460 RTPTYK

-3508 TIEGMNFNGG
+3508 TIEGMNFAA
-3518 TGATYKVNFYKS
+3518 GASYTVNFYKS
-3530 NDDGKPSSEEVDK
+3530 SQLVDGKIPEDEEPESTATGTFVTGSDGQITVK
-3543 KQVAA
+3543 
-3548 SIDTNGNIIVDAP
+3548 AP
-3561 DYSRWVEVEVTLAD
+3561 DYSRWVEVVVTPEGGTA
-3575 KTKVSTKNNSNQNGG
+3575 VSTKNNSNQNGG
-3590 YNIEAG
+3590 YNIESG
-3596 YVANDKGLSQANTA
+3596 YVAKANDKGLSQANTA
-3610 GTNFWTDDRYISVWK
+3610 GTNFWTDDRYISVWN
-3625 VGTGLPGSMTPHSGV
+3625 VGTTFADSQNPVSGTLLKYQSEGRKQRDGDVNRIFEGDLVGIWSGDNSMWDC
-3640 VKKISIENSGG
+3640 IL
-3651 DTVGGGYMYKQP
+3651 GGGRYFS
-3663 EGLTQV
+3663 V
-3669 DSISNTNNHYYAA
+3669 AN
-3682 LSSDDLKVYGY
+3682 SSDGGIPVPPRSIDVCLAKGNVPSDKNY
-3693 VGPKEYVSHGDNVI
+3693 PFFTMLDNVYEQTSMGTGFMVFRDRAKYTKN
-3707 WNGSEACFQVP
+3707 NGGNNGYT
-3718 IDAMDMTIINGLPYY
+3718 IDT
-3733 VMQDSFLSGD
+3733 
-3743 SANVWGPGLFISREG
+3743 
-3758 AGWNRD
+3758 
-3764 KLSKHGQTL
+3764 HT
-3773 EEETCYFIIERQG
+3773 
-3786 TSDQKAANRATM
+3786 TSTM
-3798 EANLIGSK
+3798 YT
-3806 DGYDAILKQ
+3806 DR
-3815 FKNPKIVGY
+3815 FTNPKIAASYSSFNDTTMGIQ
-3824 YDSTESLYY
+3824 DGS
-3833 TDANSGQRVTGVD
+3833 DGIF

-3851 YYDSHSKC
+3851 YYDEFSHAM
-3859 LKYAAYKVGHRFNNN
+3859 KYAAVKYSGKY
-3874 KAIEWIDMY
+3874 EY
-3883 QWGYHNERAD
+3883 
-3893 IVPLMHSAKHNKSTA
+3893 
-3908 KDDNGT
+3908 DNT
-3914 KDSNNMITGNAVVA
+3914 KYFYPMATDFSGEDVTIA
-3928 GWDSLQASPT
+3928 GEDLT
-3938 IKEKAGEWSD
+3938 TKTTTFTEEAGEWSD
-3948 IMIDPT
+3948 VEIDIKGGENSPI
-3954 TKYPVIIY
+3954 PVITY
-3962 YNETKRSLEVAFGN
+3962 YNKTNKCLELVRGN
-3976 SQAPSTGQICST
+3976 NSAPSGKDQWKKIKLSRPT
-3988 EGEFSAENTTAWTKT
+3988 
-4003 KGITPNSKI
+4003 NSKN
-4012 DFGRYVSA
+4012 FGCYVSTD
-4020 EMDKNGNIHA
+4020 MDNAGNLYVV
-4030 TAQDVTNNKLYYI
+4030 AQDVTNGGDLYYGFI
-4043 FLKKNV
+4043 EY
-4049 TSYSSTFKVVDS
+4049 TSYVNATTNEPLSVDWKCIDS
-4061 TAAVGMWT
+4061 DSNALWT
-4069 DIQLKN
+4069 DIKLTYYDK
-4075 SAGDT
+4075 SGDAAE
-4080 NGNWYGYGP
+4080 P
-4089 TISYMNKEQ
+4089 VISYKN
-4098 LNSTNAIK
+4098 NAEAEPILSVK
-4106 IAYCSSDG
+4106 VAFLENG
-4114 TWESITDPTSYPGL
+4114 KWESIITPAMYGYKEEKL
-4128 DQKTS
+4128 S
-4133 VMVDVYEGGT
+4133 VA
-4143 VDSDSKSVTS
+4143 SKPKDNAGVS
-4153 NGVKAQIGVGFNSD
+4153 NKLAVGINSS
-4167 MYILDF
+4167 MLAVDF

>member
-113 ILDGTY
+113 IVDGTY
-119 VATVSAMDTYL
+119 VATVTAMDTYL
-130 HTGTATQTFS
+130 HTGTATQTFT

-294 YVTWKKALDE
+294 YATWKKALDE

-407 IGANNTAQIT
+407 IGANNTSQIT

-530 SAEAKDDAAALAVS
+530 SAEAKDDATALAVS

-603 FDKTA
+603 FDKNA

-656 DYPTNENSWS
+656 DYPANENSWS
-666 EYLGTPK
+666 EYLGTPR

-1050 DKTTNAGWNTCTI
+1050 DKTTNVGWNTCTI

-1138 TTIKVLAKDD
+1138 TTIKVLAKDA

-1235 TATKR
+1235 TAVKR

-1527 NLGTVKKSDTA
+1527 NLGPVKKSATA

-1779 GFTEGKN
+1779 GFTEGEN
-1786 PNFLDFIATDNA
+1786 PNILVFNATDNA

-1829 NTTSNIVWYRFVDE
+1829 NTTSNIVWYRFVGE

-1901 EWSVPSGKTTGFE
+1901 EWSVPSGETTGFE
-1914 PNDENNSIQSGC
+1914 PNNENNSIQRGR
-1926 WFARIPATS
+1926 WFATIPATS

-1968 PKVTIEMPS
+1968 PEVTIEMPS

-1989 GKVNDAN
+1989 GKVNDLN

-2007 KETDTAPTTFEK
+2007 EETDTAPTTFEK

-2060 KILPSEKVK
+2060 KILPSETVK

-2084 NNISGTAELEED
+2084 NNISGTAELEEE

-2161 TARPDWKTQTV
+2161 TTRPDWTQTF

-2183 DGPKTIWLYV
+2183 DGPKIIWLYV

-2219 FDGNETKQHNEDA
+2219 FDGNETKQNNENA

-2263 GTVSAE
+2263 GTVSADE
-2269 NPTKFNLGT
+2269 EGAVSADEAEDPTKFNLGT
-2278 TNFAGGT
+2278 TNLAGGT

-2298 GGSGVASVTM
+2298 NGSGVGSVTM
-2308 SVDGMENPY
+2308 SVDGMKNKDGTPY
-2317 TLNEDKGKYY
+2317 ILTLKEDNKNKGNYY
-2327 TNPIDVSSWTEG
+2327 TDPIDVSSWTEG

-2349 KAGLEDIKTK
+2349 IAGLEDIKTK
-2359 RITID
+2359 RIKID
-2364 NSGPVSKLTN
+2364 NSGPDSKLTN
-2374 PTEDTTTGIVTL
+2374 PTENTTIGIVTL

-2418 SDLEKLVYET
+2418 SESDLKNLVDT
-2428 LFPSD
+2428 
-2433 ETLSTP
+2433 TLSTQ

-2445 TEYNWSFVLDGN
+2445 TANNWSFVLDGN
-2457 PKESSVD
+2457 PKESSED

-2472 NEDEVANY
+2472 KEDEVANY

-2529 GKAYGTGKVDVTDY
+2529 GKEYGTGKVDVTGY

-2592 YTITEGIDAIKV
+2592 YTITEGIDAIEV
-2604 TDKDGN
+2604 TDKEGN

-2653 TATFDEATKEN
+2653 IADLDGTTKEN
-2664 TPLTGTFIGNNKYKV
+2664 IPLTGTFIGNNKYKV

-2692 GRWSTPSYFLIDVNA
+2692 GKWSKPSYFLIDVNA

-2721 EDMFLSGEQTFKVTV
+2721 EDMFLSREQSREQTFKVTV

-2742 KKVSYSWAN
+2742 KKVSYYWAN

-2767 PDKPNVHGEK
+2767 PNKPNVHGEK
-2777 FARLTP
+2777 FATLTP
-2783 WPEANNT
+2783 WPEENNT

-2801 VTSLAGVGEKL
+2801 VTSLAGVGEKF

-2834 NFDNNAPTLQ
+2834 NFDDNAPELKN
-2844 SISLNGVLYNE
+2844 ISLNGVLYNE

-2893 EGQDENSKR
+2893 EGKNEDR
-2902 IYNPMEDSVT
+2902 IYNPMKNSVT
-2912 DKDAGRIN
+2912 TKDAGRIN

-2955 SSFTIP
+2955 SSFTIS

-2975 NSWHSVKSVSGT
+2975 NSWHSVKSGSGS

-2996 DGTYENVFLGYVQV
+2996 DGTYENVFLGYAQV
-3010 VDNTGAEFMGE
+3010 VDNTGAEFRGDT
-3021 NGTITGDDG
+3021 GITGDDG

-3067 DKAGNVVSDDY
+3067 DKAGNVVSKEY

-3104 EYESATIRNDKTEL
+3104 KYESATIRNDKTEL

-3172 DSTKKNQLAYTYKIV
+3172 DSTKNNQLAYTYNIV

-3192 ATVTTFTGNGAPL
+3192 ATVTTFTGDGEPPL
-3205 LLENSTRLL
+3205 LANSTRLL
-3214 AKTKTEV
+3214 ANTKTAV

-3226 NQTETGVSKEF
+3226 NETVTGVSKEF

-3243 LTDYE
+3243 LSGHE

-3260 GVKYLA
+3260 RVKYLA

-3294 VVDDKKPTAHII
+3294 VEDDKKPTAHII

-3325 PLGHIDIEAEPRVD
+3325 PLGHIDIPTGTEE
-3339 TRPGVSGEVYIEGE
+3339 PGVSGEVYIEGY
-3353 ARDDTMLGE
+3353 AWDDTKLGG
-3362 IWITEPSGSSYKVA
+3362 IWITAPDEKQLQVA
-3376 SYSKDNE
+3376 SYDADGKWSEVKTGWPEN
-3383 SWTIET
+3383 
-3389 PQANAKWK
+3389 WK
-3397 SFEPLDTP
+3397 SFEILEDFG
-3405 KITQSGHTIKWRLR
+3405 IRQSGHTVKWRFR
-3419 IDMSSYGISTNEVV
+3419 INMTSYGLDEDKSVIVKAIDAQNNEM
-3433 FVEAKDAESNRS
+3433 SNFN
-3445 TGITDDDELDNVISK
+3445 TEYTINNVK
-3460 TAQTIKGKETPKYV
+3460 RTPTYI

-3498 KFPVRAGELM
+3498 KFPVRAGESM
-3508 TIEGMNFNGG
+3508 TIEGMNFAEDAKYIVRIKNSDGEVTKTYLG
-3518 TGATYKVNFYKS
+3518 TTTNPTDSDSTKEIFVESAGVIKVK
-3530 NDDGKPSSEEVDK
+3530 
-3543 KQVAA
+3543 
-3548 SIDTNGNIIVDAP
+3548 AP
-3561 DYSRWVEVEVTLAD
+3561 EYSGFVEVIIDLNENDTYD
-3575 KTKVSTKNNSNQNGG
+3575 EKTDVITKNNTNADLGCD
-3590 YNIEAG
+3590 IEAG
-3596 YVANDKGLSQANTA
+3596 YVAADDKEQEKGNEDNGLTKANTA
-3610 GTNFWTDDRYISVWK
+3610 GTNFWTDDRYISVWNNTALTGSINPWD
-3625 VGTGLPGSMTPHSGV
+3625 GTVKQIRSRDTKNGSFYKNISGNAVTEQSNTTDTYYAGWSSPNLMIYSSMGNGAATNIRTLYNNSQASFASPVETMDIAIIGGLPWYV
-3640 VKKISIENSGG
+3640 FN
-3651 DTVGGGYMYKQP
+3651 D
-3663 EGLTQV
+3663 
-3669 DSISNTNNHYYAA
+3669 N
-3682 LSSDDLKVYGY
+3682 Y
-3693 VGPKEYVSHGDNVI
+3693 VGNP
-3707 WNGSEACFQVP
+3707 
-3718 IDAMDMTIINGLPYY
+3718 
-3733 VMQDSFLSGD
+3733 
-3743 SANVWGPGLFISREG
+3743 SANLWGAGLMVAREG
-3758 AGWNRD
+3758 YNFPKDTFNGGS
-3764 KLSKHGQTL
+3764 LSVSNSKN
-3773 EEETCYFIIERQG
+3773 IIERQG
-3786 TSDQKAANRATM
+3786 SGQSADSRNSTT
-3798 EANLIGSK
+3798 
-3806 DGYDAILKQ
+3806 GYDSVLHQ
-3815 FKNPKIVGY
+3815 FKNPKINGY
-3824 YDSTESLYY
+3824 SDG
-3833 TDANSGQRVTGVD
+3833 NNV

-3851 YYDSHSKC
+3851 YYDTYARC
-3859 LKYAAYKVGHRFNNN
+3859 LKYAAFSEVWSNAGVGE
-3874 KAIEWIDMY
+3874 K
-3883 QWGYHNERAD
+3883 WGMDQGTLKDLARA
-3893 IVPLMHSAKHNKSTA
+3893 A
-3908 KDDNGT
+3908 
-3914 KDSNNMITGNAVVA
+3914 NAPANPTTVVA
-3928 GWDSLQASPT
+3928 GVDRTYNNPT
-3938 IKEKAGEWSD
+3938 DFSVTNGEDCGEWSD
-3948 IMIDPT
+3948 IMVDPT
-3954 TKYPVIIY
+3954 SHVPVIIY
-3962 YNETKRSLEVAFGN
+3962 YNKTKGTLEVAQGKSN
-3976 SQAPSTGQICST
+3976 APSTANYKASATAFTDTT
-3988 EGEFSAENTTAWTKT
+3988 EGDDGWNKT
-4003 KGITPNSKI
+4003 KAITPKNGI

-4020 EMDKNGNIHA
+4020 EIDSTGNIHA
-4030 TAQDVTNNKLYYI
+4030 SAMDTTNGKLYYI
-4043 FLKKNV
+4043 FLKKDG
-4049 TSYSSTFKVVDS
+4049 TSYTPTYQIVDS
-4061 TAAVGMWT
+4061 TSAVGMWT
-4069 DIQLKN
+4069 DIQLGNYDAATSEWNDYKPVISYLDKGMLN
-4075 SAGDT
+4075 TTSAAKVAYVEGDT
-4080 NGNWYGYGP
+4080 WEAINDPAVYEAYD
-4089 TISYMNKEQ
+4089 KK
-4098 LNSTNAIK
+4098 TNAM
-4106 IAYCSSDG
+4106 CNVF
-4114 TWESITDPTSYPGL
+4114 ESKTD
-4128 DQKTS
+4128 
-4133 VMVDVYEGGT
+4133 
-4143 VDSDSKSVTS
+4143 
-4153 NGVKAQIGVGFNSD
+4153 GVKAKAAISFNSS
-4167 MYILDF
+4167 MLAVDF
-4173 LRGEE
+4173 LRGE

>member
-113 ILDGTY
+113 IVDGTY
-119 VATVSAMDTYL
+119 VATVTAMDTYL
-130 HTGTATQTFS
+130 HTGTATQTFT

-294 YVTWKKALDE
+294 YATWKKALDE

-407 IGANNTAQIT
+407 IGANNTSQIT

-530 SAEAKDDAAALAVS
+530 SAEAKDDATALAVS

-656 DYPTNENSWS
+656 DYPANENSWS

-909 LYRYTDEA
+909 LYRYTDKA

-1185 YTIVPADLDDGKN
+1185 YTIVSADLDDGKN

-1263 EEGNKLGIVEWN
+1263 EEGNKLGTVEWN

-1527 NLGTVKKSDTA
+1527 NLGPVKKSDTA

-1572 NAGNKQQSNAII
+1572 NAGNKQQSDAII

-1589 PAFTDKTDG
+1589 PDFTNKTDG

-1609 YVNDAFETYVT
+1609 YVNAAFETYVT

-1690 TTWSFMFK
+1690 TTWSFKFK
-1698 VDSVAPVIKTGTSI
+1698 VDTVAPVIKTGTSI

-1743 QVTYK
+1743 QVTYN
-1748 LTNGSGTVVESN
+1748 LTNGVVESN

-1766 DKGDEEEFVANIG
+1766 DKGDEEEFAANIG
-1779 GFTEGKN
+1779 GFTEGNN
-1786 PNFLDFIATDNA
+1786 PNTLVFNATDNA
-1798 RNTSENTQFLN
+1798 GNKSEDTQFVN

-1829 NTTSNIVWYRFVDE
+1829 NTTSNIVWYRFKDE
-1843 TEWKKL
+1843 TGWKKL

-1864 GAFEDINE
+1864 GAFVDENE

-1901 EWSVPSGKTTGFE
+1901 EWSVPSDPTTGFE
-1914 PNDENNSIQSGC
+1914 PNDKNNSIQSGR
-1926 WFARIPATS
+1926 WFATIPAAN

-1968 PKVTIEMPS
+1968 PVVTIEMPS

-2007 KETDTAPTTFEK
+2007 EETDTAPTTFEK

-2032 TLLKK
+2032 TLLER

-2051 WKFEEVDVN
+2051 WKFGEDEEVDERVDVN
-2060 KILPSEKVK
+2060 KILPSETVK

-2084 NNISGTAELEED
+2084 NNISGTAELEEE

-2103 TKVIIDLH
+2103 TKFIIDLH

-2119 TNLSWKD
+2119 TNLSWKEKD

-2161 TARPDWKTQTV
+2161 TTRPDWNTQTV
-2172 TSSSIKIELED
+2172 TSSSIKIELD
-2183 DGPKTIWLYV
+2183 GDGPKTIWLYV

-2219 FDGNETKQHNEDA
+2219 FDGNETKQHNENA
-2232 ISITRDTIKPII
+2232 ISITKDTIKPII

-2263 GTVSAE
+2263 GAVSADE
-2269 NPTKFNLGT
+2269 AEDPTKFKLGT

-2298 GGSGVASVTM
+2298 DGSGVESVTM
-2308 SVDGMENPY
+2308 SVDGMKNKDGTPYSLTLKEN
-2317 TLNEDKGKYY
+2317 NENKGNYY
-2327 TNPIDVSSWTEG
+2327 TDPIDVSSWTEG
-2339 DKDLTFTVKD
+2339 DKDLTFTVKE

-2418 SDLEKLVYET
+2418 SDLENLVNT
-2428 LFPSD
+2428 
-2433 ETLSTP
+2433 TLSTQ

-2445 TEYNWSFVLDGN
+2445 TAYNWSFVLDGK
-2457 PKESSVD
+2457 PKESSED

-2472 NEDEVANY
+2472 NEDEVATY

-2492 SVCIYSEDDL
+2492 RVCIYSEDDL

-2529 GKAYGTGKVDVTDY
+2529 GKKYGTGKEDVTNY

-2565 KVWLQIDMNNDGKFG
+2565 KVWLQIDMDNDGDFDG
-2580 EDDITALSGTGK
+2580 DDKTALSGTGK
-2592 YTITEGIDAIKV
+2592 YTITENIADAA
-2604 TDKDGN
+2604 N
-2610 PIQITIDDSALDTD
+2610 AIDDSALKNES
-2624 TLGTEDFWGIETTGT
+2624 LWGIATTGT
-2639 NNWSISINVSNELQ
+2639 SNWSISINVSNELQ
-2653 TATFDEATKEN
+2653 TATFDEAKKEN

-2679 GIRAV
+2679 GIRAI

-2692 GRWSTPSYFLIDVNA
+2692 GKWSTPSYFLIDVNA

-2721 EDMFLSGEQTFKVTV
+2721 EDMFLSGAQTFKVTV

-2742 KKVSYSWAN
+2742 KKVSYYWAN

-2767 PDKPNVHGEK
+2767 PLGEPNEDG
-2777 FARLTP
+2777 ATLTP

-2801 VTSLAGVGEKL
+2801 VTDLDEVGEKL

-2819 KDSLTNTTENAKYVV
+2819 KNSLTNTTENAKYVV
-2834 NFDNNAPTLQ
+2834 NFDNTPPSLE

-2893 EGQDENSKR
+2893 EGKNGNR

-2912 DKDAGRIN
+2912 DKDAGRIY

-2933 EKLPIYGKNVSS
+2933 EKLSIYGKNVSS
-2945 ITITNDANKQ
+2945 ITITNNANKQ
-2955 SSFTIP
+2955 SSFTISG
-2961 TISNSDF
+2961 IDNSNF

-2975 NSWHSVKSVSGT
+2975 NSWHSVKSVSVST
-2987 TITLKSYVP
+2987 STITLKSYVP
-2996 DGTYENVFLGYVQV
+2996 DGTYENVFLGYAQV
-3010 VDNTGAEFMGE
+3010 VDNTGAEFRGDD
-3021 NGTITGDDG
+3021 GTFTGDDG

-3067 DKAGNVVSDDY
+3067 DKAGNVVSEDY

-3095 TDLNGDGSY
+3095 TDLNGNGSY

-3192 ATVTTFTGNGAPL
+3192 ATVTTNEKPL
-3205 LLENSTRLL
+3205 LLANSTRPL
-3214 AKTKTEV
+3214 AKTKTAV

-3226 NQTETGVSKEF
+3226 NQTVTGVSKEF
-3237 EIKEND
+3237 KIEKKD
-3243 LTDYE
+3243 LSGYE

-3266 ATFWDETEETTQGV
+3266 ATFWDETEETTQGKD
-3280 NSCYALLKMPIVID
+3280 SCYALLKMPIVID
-3294 VVDDKKPTAHII
+3294 VKDDKKPTANII

-3325 PLGHIDIEAEPRVD
+3325 PLGHIDIEAEPSVN

-3353 ARDDTMLGE
+3353 AWDDTRLGS
-3362 IWITEPSGSSYKVA
+3362 IWIIDPDGGDPKQVA
-3376 SYSKDNE
+3376 SYSNGKWISEGIITKATANDDSLKWEWPDN
-3383 SWTIET
+3383 WV
-3389 PQANAKWK
+3389 
-3397 SFEPLDTP
+3397 SFEILEDSG
-3405 KITQSGHTIKWRLR
+3405 ISQSGHTVKWRFH
-3419 IDMSSYGISTNEVV
+3419 INMTPYGIKTEQKVY
-3433 FVEAKDAESNRS
+3433 VEARDAMEDPNVSAGSDVQTVKDEPTS
-3445 TGITDDDELDNVISK
+3445 TYK
-3460 TAQTIKGKETPKYV
+3460 

-3485 STAVGSATRSRLG
+3485 ATAVGSATRSRLG

-3508 TIEGMNFNGG
+3508 TIEGMNF
-3518 TGATYKVNFYKS
+3518 AKDASYEVKFYKS
-3530 NDDGKPSSEEVDK
+3530 NAAGSGPAASSTTDGLVEDKAYSGTITADGKIEVY
-3543 KQVAA
+3543 
-3548 SIDTNGNIIVDAP
+3548 AP
-3561 DYSRWVEVEVTLAD
+3561 LYSRWVEVVVTPEGGTAVP
-3575 KTKVSTKNNSNQNGG
+3575 TSNNSNQNGG

-3596 YVANDKGLSQANTA
+3596 YVAKANDKGLSQANTA
-3610 GTNFWTDDRYISVWK
+3610 GTNFWTDDRYISVWNVGEGVEGSSKPMAGMIKQINNDIIYRRVSDSDFCSSQPVNSNNILATWSSTDEIQLYGK
-3625 VGTGLPGSMTPHSGV
+3625 V
-3640 VKKISIENSGG
+3640 I
-3651 DTVGGGYMYKQP
+3651 
-3663 EGLTQV
+3663 
-3669 DSISNTNNHYYAA
+3669 
-3682 LSSDDLKVYGY
+3682 
-3693 VGPKEYVSHGDNVI
+3693 GDNYTTSGRTI
-3707 WNGSEACFQVP
+3707 GTTEATFYEAPPVLDVC
-3718 IDAMDMTIINGLPYY
+3718 IINGVPFY
-3733 VMQDSFLSGD
+3733 VALDNYVGGD
-3743 SANVWGPGLFISREG
+3743 SANAWGAGLFFAREG
-3758 AGWNRD
+3758 WKFRKGSWGITTQN
-3764 KLSKHGQTL
+3764 QN
-3773 EEETCYFIIERQG
+3773 FIERQG
-3786 TSDQKAANRATM
+3786 SQNKEDSSN
-3798 EANLIGSK
+3798 
-3806 DGYDAILKQ
+3806 GYDGKKNQ
-3815 FKNPKIVGY
+3815 FINPHITGCVD
-3824 YDSTESLYY
+3824 DSGKT
-3833 TDANSGQRVTGVD
+3833 NIWI
-3846 YVYVS
+3846 S
-3851 YYDSHSKC
+3851 YYDSYARC
-3859 LKYAAYKVGHRFNNN
+3859 LKYAAYKETVTMSENTSVTQNFYENF
-3874 KAIEWIDMY
+3874 AINFEVVMSTFSDM
-3883 QWGYHNERAD
+3883 
-3893 IVPLMHSAKHNKSTA
+3893 
-3908 KDDNGT
+3908 
-3914 KDSNNMITGNAVVA
+3914 DSGDAVVA
-3928 GWDSLQASPT
+3928 GYDTL
-3938 IKEKAGEWSD
+3938 IKNENKFELEAGEYND
-3948 IMIDPT
+3948 ILMDDQT
-3954 TKYPVIIY
+3954 PVLIY
-3962 YNETKRSLEVAFGN
+3962 YNKTSGALEIARPKVARPTTGN
-3976 SQAPSTGQICST
+3976 IHSTNGFSPDGT
-3988 EGEFSAENTTAWTKT
+3988 DGENGWYKT
-4003 KGITPNSKI
+4003 KGIKPEGIS

-4020 EMDKNGNIHA
+4020 TIDSAKNLHIA
-4030 TAQDVTNNKLYYI
+4030 AQDVNKGTLYYGKFSKDSDGETYSRNGDWQI
-4043 FLKKNV
+4043 V
-4049 TSYSSTFKVVDS
+4049 DATSS
-4061 TAAVGMWT
+4061 VGMWT
-4069 DIQLKN
+4069 DIELDFNNNPVISYIDTSKLK
-4075 SAGDT
+4075 
-4080 NGNWYGYGP
+4080 
-4089 TISYMNKEQ
+4089 TISAVKVAYKEGD
-4098 LNSTNAIK
+4098 K
-4106 IAYCSSDG
+4106 
-4114 TWESITDPTSYPGL
+4114 WESITNPAKLEAID
-4128 DQKTS
+4128 DKTS
-4133 VMVDVYEGGT
+4133 VVANAYET
-4143 VDSDSKSVTS
+4143 TS
-4153 NGVKAQIGVGFNSD
+4153 STTAAKVAVGFNST
-4167 MYILDF
+4167 MFAVDF
-4173 LRGEE
+4173 LRGE

>member
-1 MKKMLRNVVL
+1 M
-11 TFFGLVSIFILSNCQ
+11 
-26 IGLGA
+26 
-31 AVDVQPPTVSLTSPQ
+31 
-46 ADALVRDVFII
+46 
-57 EGTYED
+57 
-63 DLSVSEVL
+63 
-71 VSLKEVTTEVEH
+71 
-83 KELKAV
+83 
-89 VTPASENE
+89 
-97 LTKGTWSC
+97 
-105 SINPKELG
+105 
-113 ILDGTY
+113 
-119 VATVSAMDTYL
+119 
-130 HTGTATQTFS
+130 
-140 IDNTAPLIVLT
+140 
-151 SPSSTTLDNPTSYGQ
+151 
-166 VFSVEGKAADD
+166 
-177 SDVDSIDAIIY
+177 
-188 DENGVEVA
+188 
-196 KKTITNVSTQIQI
+196 
-209 DVATWGGGEDDFY
+209 
-222 KLIYGNNQEAGT
+222 
-234 KKYQLGFVAYDGARK
+234 
-249 VPAVEGDR
+249 
-257 GNSTSVFYMNNDFAE
+257 
-272 IDGFKTSIAYNLL
+272 
-285 NGTRAATDP
+285 
-294 YVTWKKALDE
+294 
-304 KKVEKATFSLNPINN
+304 
-319 PYFDVQSYEPVGTV
+319 
-333 NEKGETVIDL
+333 
-343 EVETYAFMNKNKLTV
+343 
-358 NLYVGR
+358 
-364 DKKAIKT
+364 
-371 ETVGIYLLPCDR
+371 
-383 YGKLLPNEPKVTL
+383 
-396 LAPHKDKDGKE
+396 APHKDKDGKE
-407 IGANNTAQIT
+407 IGANNTSQIT

-427 SDAIEAQKI
+427 SDSIEAQKI

-519 ENNIVSGPFVP
+519 EKNIVSGPFVP
-530 SAEAKDDAAALAVS
+530 PAEAKEAAAALAVS

-656 DYPTNENSWS
+656 DYPANENSWS

-725 DQSTDAPQIKFSN
+725 DQSTDAPQIKLSN

-750 ITTET
+750 IPTEN
-755 GEVKLGIPEDKL
+755 GEAKLGIPEDKL

-1198 EFVITVKDNF
+1198 EFVITVRDNF

-1235 TATKR
+1235 TAVKR

-1527 NLGTVKKSDTA
+1527 NLGTVKKSTTA

-1572 NAGNKQQSNAII
+1572 NAGNKQQSDAII

-1589 PAFTDKTDG
+1589 PDFTNKTDG

-1609 YVNDAFETYVT
+1609 YVNAAFETYVT

-1690 TTWSFMFK
+1690 TTWSFKFK
-1698 VDSVAPVIKTGTSI
+1698 VDTVAPVIKTGTSI

-1748 LTNGSGTVVESN
+1748 LTNGSGTVVESA

-1766 DKGDEEEFVANIG
+1766 KTGSDENFAANIG
-1779 GFTEGKN
+1779 GFTEGNK
-1786 PNFLDFIATDNA
+1786 PNILDFIATDNA
-1798 RNTSENTQFLN
+1798 GNESENTQFIN

-1814 TAPKLLATVAPDEAE
+1814 TAPKLLATVAPDKAE
-1829 NTTSNIVWYRFVDE
+1829 NTTSNIVWYRFVGE

-1864 GAFEDINE
+1864 GAFEDENE

-1901 EWSVPSGKTTGFE
+1901 EWSVPSDSKTGFE
-1914 PNDENNSIQSGC
+1914 PNDVNNSIQSGR
-1926 WFARIPATS
+1926 WFAKIPATS

-1968 PKVTIEMPS
+1968 PVVTIEMPS

-1989 GKVNDAN
+1989 GKVNDVN

-2007 KETDTAPTTFEK
+2007 EETDTAPTTFEK

-2096 TSVSGKA
+2096 TPVSGKA

-2132 LNATTLNASI
+2132 LNAKTLNASI

-2161 TARPDWKTQTV
+2161 TARPDWKTQTG
-2172 TSSSIKIELED
+2172 TSSSIKIELEG

-2219 FDGNETKQHNEDA
+2219 FDGNETKQNNENA
-2232 ISITRDTIKPII
+2232 ISITKDTIKPII

-2251 ASDGTTATSNAK
+2251 ASDGTTATRNAK
-2263 GTVSAE
+2263 GTVSEDNEE

-2278 TNFAGGT
+2278 TNLAGGT

-2298 GGSGVASVTM
+2298 DGSGVESVKM
-2308 SVDGMENPY
+2308 SVDGMKNKDGTPY
-2317 TLNEDKGKYY
+2317 ILTLKEDNEKKGNYY
-2327 TNPIDVSSWTEG
+2327 TDPIDVSSDVSSWTEG

-2418 SDLEKLVYET
+2418 SDLEKLVDET

-2445 TEYNWSFVLDGN
+2445 TENNWSFVLDGK
-2457 PKESSVD
+2457 PKESSED

-2472 NEDEVANY
+2472 NE
-2480 SYVPHPNDIYTM
+2480 
-2492 SVCIYSEDDL
+2492 
-2502 GNKSYL
+2502 
-2508 FDDFKYN
+2508 
-2515 PFGDRP
+2515 
-2521 IANITYPM
+2521 
-2529 GKAYGTGKVDVTDY
+2529 
-2543 PNLCDM
+2543 
-2549 ITVQGA
+2549 
-2555 ATDNKSMETG
+2555 
-2565 KVWLQIDMNNDGKFG
+2565 
-2580 EDDITALSGTGK
+2580 
-2592 YTITEGIDAIKV
+2592 TEI
-2604 TDKDGN
+2604 
-2610 PIQITIDDSALDTD
+2610 
-2624 TLGTEDFWGIETTGT
+2624 FW
-2639 NNWSISINVSNELQ
+2639 
-2653 TATFDEATKEN
+2653 
-2664 TPLTGTFIGNNKYKV
+2664 
-2679 GIRAV
+2679 
-2684 AMDSSGVM
+2684 
-2692 GRWSTPSYFLIDVNA
+2692 
-2707 PEIGIASF
+2707 
-2715 GDRTYS
+2715 
-2721 EDMFLSGEQTFKVTV
+2721 
-2736 SDIAGI
+2736 
-2742 KKVSYSWAN
+2742 
-2751 SINELALSG
+2751 
-2760 VSNGEVE
+2760 
-2767 PDKPNVHGEK
+2767 
-2777 FARLTP
+2777 
-2783 WPEANNT
+2783 
-2790 NGRKNYDLEIP
+2790 
-2801 VTSLAGVGEKL
+2801 
-2812 ALKIVAY
+2812 
-2819 KDSLTNTTENAKYVV
+2819 
-2834 NFDNNAPTLQ
+2834 
-2844 SISLNGVLYNE
+2844 
-2855 TTNSKIVNSN
+2855 
-2865 GYFSLGGT
+2865 
-2873 ITENNDS
+2873 
-2880 DSGFEKL
+2880 
-2887 AFYYLR
+2887 
-2893 EGQDENSKR
+2893 
-2902 IYNPMEDSVT
+2902 
-2912 DKDAGRIN
+2912 
-2920 ISGLSTEELGKEN
+2920 
-2933 EKLPIYGKNVSS
+2933 
-2945 ITITNDANKQ
+2945 
-2955 SSFTIP
+2955 
-2961 TISNSDF
+2961 
-2968 IGLVKIG
+2968 
-2975 NSWHSVKSVSGT
+2975 
-2987 TITLKSYVP
+2987 
-2996 DGTYENVFLGYVQV
+2996 
-3010 VDNTGAEFMGE
+3010 
-3021 NGTITGDDG
+3021 
-3030 DGMEESIIPDGRT
+3030 
-3043 WTCNAKITSHY
+3043 
-3054 IPDGPGKLVVFAF
+3054 
-3067 DKAGNVVSDDY
+3067 
-3078 DASVQNNAPR
+3078 
-3088 LTRVMLA
+3088 
-3095 TDLNGDGSY
+3095 
-3104 EYESATIRNDKTEL
+3104 
-3118 ATPNGTEFGE
+3118 
-3128 FVYYSTL
+3128 
-3135 NSMGEAVNIANITV
+3135 
-3149 PTGAEFVVKNN
+3149 
-3160 LLVVPEFVGGNY
+3160 
-3172 DSTKKNQLAYTYKIV
+3172 
-3187 DELTE
+3187 
-3192 ATVTTFTGNGAPL
+3192 
-3205 LLENSTRLL
+3205 
-3214 AKTKTEV
+3214 
-3221 KNPIN
+3221 
-3226 NQTETGVSKEF
+3226 
-3237 EIKEND
+3237 
-3243 LTDYE
+3243 
-3248 SLTTNSDGTETR
+3248 
-3260 GVKYLA
+3260 
-3266 ATFWDETEETTQGV
+3266 
-3280 NSCYALLKMPIVID
+3280 
-3294 VVDDKKPTAHII
+3294 
-3306 PFYWNSKEDSSF
+3306 
-3318 VYDDDGN
+3318 
-3325 PLGHIDIEAEPRVD
+3325 
-3339 TRPGVSGEVYIEGE
+3339 
-3353 ARDDTMLGE
+3353 
-3362 IWITEPSGSSYKVA
+3362 
-3376 SYSKDNE
+3376 
-3383 SWTIET
+3383 
-3389 PQANAKWK
+3389 
-3397 SFEPLDTP
+3397 
-3405 KITQSGHTIKWRLR
+3405 
-3419 IDMSSYGISTNEVV
+3419 
-3433 FVEAKDAESNRS
+3433 
-3445 TGITDDDELDNVISK
+3445 
-3460 TAQTIKGKETPKYV
+3460 
-3474 MDFVPYIKSIY
+3474 
-3485 STAVGSATRSRLG
+3485 
-3498 KFPVRAGELM
+3498 
-3508 TIEGMNFNGG
+3508 
-3518 TGATYKVNFYKS
+3518 
-3530 NDDGKPSSEEVDK
+3530 
-3543 KQVAA
+3543 
-3548 SIDTNGNIIVDAP
+3548 
-3561 DYSRWVEVEVTLAD
+3561 
-3575 KTKVSTKNNSNQNGG
+3575 
-3590 YNIEAG
+3590 
-3596 YVANDKGLSQANTA
+3596 
-3610 GTNFWTDDRYISVWK
+3610 
-3625 VGTGLPGSMTPHSGV
+3625 
-3640 VKKISIENSGG
+3640 
-3651 DTVGGGYMYKQP
+3651 
-3663 EGLTQV
+3663 
-3669 DSISNTNNHYYAA
+3669 
-3682 LSSDDLKVYGY
+3682 
-3693 VGPKEYVSHGDNVI
+3693 
-3707 WNGSEACFQVP
+3707 
-3718 IDAMDMTIINGLPYY
+3718 
-3733 VMQDSFLSGD
+3733 
-3743 SANVWGPGLFISREG
+3743 
-3758 AGWNRD
+3758 
-3764 KLSKHGQTL
+3764 
-3773 EEETCYFIIERQG
+3773 
-3786 TSDQKAANRATM
+3786 
-3798 EANLIGSK
+3798 
-3806 DGYDAILKQ
+3806 
-3815 FKNPKIVGY
+3815 
-3824 YDSTESLYY
+3824 
-3833 TDANSGQRVTGVD
+3833 
-3846 YVYVS
+3846 
-3851 YYDSHSKC
+3851 
-3859 LKYAAYKVGHRFNNN
+3859 
-3874 KAIEWIDMY
+3874 
-3883 QWGYHNERAD
+3883 
-3893 IVPLMHSAKHNKSTA
+3893 
-3908 KDDNGT
+3908 
-3914 KDSNNMITGNAVVA
+3914 
-3928 GWDSLQASPT
+3928 
-3938 IKEKAGEWSD
+3938 
-3948 IMIDPT
+3948 
-3954 TKYPVIIY
+3954 
-3962 YNETKRSLEVAFGN
+3962 
-3976 SQAPSTGQICST
+3976 
-3988 EGEFSAENTTAWTKT
+3988 
-4003 KGITPNSKI
+4003 
-4012 DFGRYVSA
+4012 
-4020 EMDKNGNIHA
+4020 
-4030 TAQDVTNNKLYYI
+4030 
-4043 FLKKNV
+4043 
-4049 TSYSSTFKVVDS
+4049 
-4061 TAAVGMWT
+4061 
-4069 DIQLKN
+4069 
-4075 SAGDT
+4075 
-4080 NGNWYGYGP
+4080 
-4089 TISYMNKEQ
+4089 
-4098 LNSTNAIK
+4098 
-4106 IAYCSSDG
+4106 
-4114 TWESITDPTSYPGL
+4114 
-4128 DQKTS
+4128 
-4133 VMVDVYEGGT
+4133 
-4143 VDSDSKSVTS
+4143 
-4153 NGVKAQIGVGFNSD
+4153 
-4167 MYILDF
+4167 
-4173 LRGEE
+4173 

>member
-113 ILDGTY
+113 IVDGTY
-119 VATVSAMDTYL
+119 VATVTAMDTYL
-130 HTGTATQTFS
+130 HTGTATQTFT

-294 YVTWKKALDE
+294 YATWKKALDE

-407 IGANNTAQIT
+407 IGANNTSQIT

-614 DVVEK
+614 DVVER

-656 DYPTNENSWS
+656 DYPANENSWS

-1050 DKTTNAGWNTCTI
+1050 DKTTNVGWNTCTI

-1138 TTIKVLAKDD
+1138 TTIKVLAKDA

-1221 FAPKI
+1221 VAPKI

-1263 EEGNKLGIVEWN
+1263 EEGNKLGTVEWN

-1425 WTDCSIAKDGSWK
+1425 WTDYSIAKDGSWK
-1438 ISLSFDSYNSGDKL
+1438 ISLNFDSYNSGDKL

-1527 NLGTVKKSDTA
+1527 NLGTVKKSATA

-1572 NAGNKQQSNAII
+1572 NAGNKQQSNAIL

-1589 PAFTDKTDG
+1589 PDFTDKTDG

-1609 YVNDAFETYVT
+1609 YVKAAFETYVT

-1690 TTWSFMFK
+1690 TTWSFKFK

-1723 FNKTTLPISG
+1723 YNKTTLPISG

-1743 QVTYK
+1743 QVTYN
-1748 LTNGSGTVVESN
+1748 LTNGVVESN

-1766 DKGDEEEFVANIG
+1766 DKGDEEEFAANIG

-1786 PNFLDFIATDNA
+1786 PNTLDFIATDNA
-1798 RNTSENTQFLN
+1798 GNESGNTQLIN
-1809 IRIDT
+1809 IKIDT

-1829 NTTSNIVWYRFVDE
+1829 NTTSNIVWYRFDGE

-1849 ENSILTNKTKDVELT
+1849 ENSILTNKTKDIELT

-1887 NNQIDAKV
+1887 NNQITAKV
-1895 YSKSEG
+1895 YTKSEG
-1901 EWSVPSGKTTGFE
+1901 ENATWSVPSGETTGFE
-1914 PNDENNSIQSGC
+1914 PNDVNNSIQSGC
-1926 WFARIPATS
+1926 WFATIPATS

-1968 PKVTIEMPS
+1968 PVVTIEMPS

-1989 GKVNDAN
+1989 GKVNDVN

-2007 KETDTAPTTFEK
+2007 EETDTAPTTFEK

-2032 TLLKK
+2032 TLLER
-2037 VVGENNVSL
+2037 VVGENSVSL

-2060 KILPSEKVK
+2060 KILPSETVK

-2084 NNISGTAELEED
+2084 NNISGTAELEEE

-2149 EVKVAIA
+2149 EVKVAVA

-2161 TARPDWKTQTV
+2161 ITRPDWKTQTG
-2172 TSSSIKIELED
+2172 TSSSIKIELD
-2183 DGPKTIWLYV
+2183 GDGPKTIWLYV

-2208 TVENASQPYLL
+2208 TVENASQPCLL
-2219 FDGNETKQHNEDA
+2219 FDGNETKQDNENA
-2232 ISITRDTIKPII
+2232 ISITKDTIKPII

-2263 GTVSAE
+2263 GAVSADE
-2269 NPTKFNLGT
+2269 ADPTKFNLGT

-2298 GGSGVASVTM
+2298 DGSGVDSVTM
-2308 SVDGMENPY
+2308 SVDGMKNKDGTPYSLTLKEN
-2317 TLNEDKGKYY
+2317 NENKGNYY
-2327 TNPIDVSSWTEG
+2327 TDPIDVSSWTEG

-2418 SDLEKLVYET
+2418 SDLEKLVNT
-2428 LFPSD
+2428 
-2433 ETLSTP
+2433 TLSTQ

-2445 TEYNWSFVLDGN
+2445 TEYNWSFVLDGK
-2457 PKESSVD
+2457 PKESSED

-2492 SVCIYSEDDL
+2492 RVCIYSEDDL

-2565 KVWLQIDMNNDGKFG
+2565 KVWLQIDMDNDGDFDG
-2580 EDDITALSGTGK
+2580 DDKTALSGTGK
-2592 YTITEGIDAIKV
+2592 YTITEVNANAIDA
-2604 TDKDGN
+2604 
-2610 PIQITIDDSALDTD
+2610 SALKN
-2624 TLGTEDFWGIETTGT
+2624 ESVWGIETTGT
-2639 NNWSISINVSNELQ
+2639 SNWSISINVSNELQ
-2653 TATFDEATKEN
+2653 TATFDEARKEN

-2692 GRWSTPSYFLIDVNA
+2692 GKWSTPSYFLIDVNA

-2721 EDMFLSGEQTFKVTV
+2721 EDMFLSGAQTFKVTV

-2767 PDKPNVHGEK
+2767 PSVNPNEHGAK
-2777 FARLTP
+2777 LIP

-2790 NGRKNYDLEIP
+2790 NGRINYDLEIP

-2834 NFDNNAPTLQ
+2834 NFDNTPPSLE

-2893 EGQDENSKR
+2893 EGENETR
-2902 IYNPMEDSVT
+2902 IYNPMVDSVT
-2912 DKDAGRIN
+2912 NKDAGRIN
-2920 ISGLSTEELGKEN
+2920 ISSDLSTEELGKEN
-2933 EKLPIYGKNVSS
+2933 AKLPIYGKNVSS
-2945 ITITNDANKQ
+2945 ITITNNANKQ
-2955 SSFTIP
+2955 SSFTISG
-2961 TISNSDF
+2961 IDNSNF

-2975 NSWHSVKSVSGT
+2975 NSWHSVKSVSVST
-2987 TITLKSYVP
+2987 STITLKSYVP
-2996 DGTYENVFLGYVQV
+2996 DGTYENVFLGYAQV
-3010 VDNTGAEFMGE
+3010 VDNTGAEFRGDD
-3021 NGTITGDDG
+3021 GTFTGDDG

-3067 DKAGNVVSDDY
+3067 DKAGNVVSKEY

-3095 TDLNGDGSY
+3095 TDLNGKNGY

-3172 DSTKKNQLAYTYKIV
+3172 DPTKENLAYTYDIV
-3187 DELTE
+3187 DELTK
-3192 ATVTTFTGNGAPL
+3192 ATVTINENPPL
-3205 LLENSTRLL
+3205 LANSTRLL
-3214 AKTKTEV
+3214 ANTKTSV

-3226 NQTETGVSKEF
+3226 NKTETGVSKEF
-3237 EIKEND
+3237 EIEKKD
-3243 LTDYE
+3243 LSGYE
-3248 SLTTNSDGTETR
+3248 SLETIDGTEIR
-3260 GVKYLA
+3260 KVKYLA
-3266 ATFWDETEETTQGV
+3266 ATFWDKTEETTQGKD
-3280 NSCYALLKMPIVID
+3280 SCYALLKMPIVID
-3294 VVDDKKPTAHII
+3294 VVDDKKPTANII

-3325 PLGHIDIEAEPRVD
+3325 PLGHIDILTGTEE
-3339 TRPGVSGEVYIEGE
+3339 PGVSGEVYIEGY
-3353 ARDDTMLGE
+3353 AWDDTKLGG
-3362 IWITEPSGSSYKVA
+3362 IWITAPDEKQLQVA
-3376 SYSKDNE
+3376 SYDADGKWSEVKTGWPEN
-3383 SWTIET
+3383 
-3389 PQANAKWK
+3389 WK
-3397 SFEPLDTP
+3397 SFEILEDFG
-3405 KITQSGHTIKWRLR
+3405 IRQSGHTVKWRFR
-3419 IDMSSYGISTNEVV
+3419 INMTSYGLDEDKSVIVK
-3433 FVEAKDAESNRS
+3433 AIDAQNNVMSNFN
-3445 TGITDDDELDNVISK
+3445 TGYTINNV
-3460 TAQTIKGKETPKYV
+3460 TRTPTYI

-3485 STAVGSATRSRLG
+3485 SEDIGSATRSRLG
-3498 KFPVRAGELM
+3498 KFPVRAGANM
-3508 TIEGMNFNGG
+3508 IIEGMNFVS
-3518 TGATYKVNFYKS
+3518 GATYKVKFYKS
-3530 NDDGKPSSEEVDK
+3530 NKLVNGKIPENTAADLTEDATFVSDGKIRV
-3543 KQVAA
+3543 
-3548 SIDTNGNIIVDAP
+3548 TAP
-3561 DYSRWVEVEVTLAD
+3561 DYSHWVEVEVTPTGETAG
-3575 KTKVSTKNNSNQNGG
+3575 VSTNNNGNENGG
-3590 YNIEAG
+3590 YNIEFG
-3596 YVANDKGLSQANTA
+3596 YVAKANDKGLSQANTA
-3610 GTNFWTDDRYISVWK
+3610 GTNFWTDDRYISVWN
-3625 VGTGLPGSMTPHSGV
+3625 VGTTFADSTNPIMGTIEKVSLNDIKYLDRKAYGKVTNSSDKLNNNTVYSFWGADDNMVWDNILGKSRAA
-3640 VKKISIENSGG
+3640 SIMPSANG
-3651 DTVGGGYMYKQP
+3651 
-3663 EGLTQV
+3663 
-3669 DSISNTNNHYYAA
+3669 A
-3682 LSSDDLKVYGY
+3682 LSSSPAQLDTCVITVPDDSSDQGQAFVAFL
-3693 VGPKEYVSHGDNVI
+3693 DN
-3707 WNGSEACFQVP
+3707 
-3718 IDAMDMTIINGLPYY
+3718 TIVN
-3733 VMQDSFLSGD
+3733 SGTF
-3743 SANVWGPGLFISREG
+3743 GPGLLLLRDGQVVQQLGTGSQKSSVELIKEDKMKNQFQNIKI
-3758 AGWNRD
+3758 AGI
-3764 KLSKHGQTL
+3764 
-3773 EEETCYFIIERQG
+3773 YG
-3786 TSDQKAANRATM
+3786 TS
-3798 EANLIGSK
+3798 S
-3806 DGYDAILKQ
+3806 
-3815 FKNPKIVGY
+3815 
-3824 YDSTESLYY
+3824 DSTKS
-3833 TDANSGQRVTGVD
+3833 ANSFH
-3846 YVYVS
+3846 VYIS
-3851 YYDSHSKC
+3851 YYDAATKC
-3859 LKYAAYKVGHRFNNN
+3859 LKYGKIELRPTIDGNQLDLIAQYTCAVDSALN
-3874 KAIEWIDMY
+3874 KFVVD
-3883 QWGYHNERAD
+3883 G
-3893 IVPLMHSAKHNKSTA
+3893 
-3908 KDDNGT
+3908 
-3914 KDSNNMITGNAVVA
+3914 KDSAAVTNDNIVTHPDDDTTDV
-3928 GWDSLQASPT
+3928 GQ
-3938 IKEKAGEWSD
+3938 WSD
-3948 IMIDPT
+3948 I
-3954 TKYPVIIY
+3954 KVINSDNGPLPIIVY
-3962 YNETKRSLEVAFGN
+3962 YE
-3976 SQAPSTGQICST
+3976 STGTSRGNLKFAKGKAT
-3988 EGEFSAENTTAWTKT
+3988 VPDGTKS
-4003 KGITPNSKI
+4003 GDNSEWEYKTVKNPDGVR
-4012 DFGRYVSA
+4012 DFGRYVSM
-4020 EMDKNGNIHA
+4020 EMDASGGFHVVC
-4030 TAQDVTNNKLYYI
+4030 QDAISGVLYYGYFASI
-4043 FLKKNV
+4043 SDSPTGGWKKV
-4049 TSYSSTFKVVDS
+4049 DATSS
-4061 TAAVGMWT
+4061 VGRWT
-4069 DIQLKN
+4069 DIKLANPTK
-4075 SAGDT
+4075 SGLAAEPVVTYMDGSKLDT
-4080 NGNWYGYGP
+4080 TYAVKVA
-4089 TISYMNKEQ
+4089 YMTD
-4098 LNSTNAIK
+4098 STNCIWD
-4106 IAYCSSDG
+4106 S
-4114 TWESITDPTSYPGL
+4114 ETDPAEYAANSQYKMSIVSEAL
-4128 DQKTS
+4128 DLEGKTN
-4133 VMVDVYEGGT
+4133 
-4143 VDSDSKSVTS
+4143 KL
-4153 NGVKAQIGVGFNSD
+4153 AVGINSS
-4167 MYILDF
+4167 MLAVDF

>member
-1 MKKMLRNVVL
+1 M
-11 TFFGLVSIFILSNCQ
+11 Q
-26 IGLGA
+26 
-31 AVDVQPPTVSLTSPQ
+31 
-46 ADALVRDVFII
+46 
-57 EGTYED
+57 
-63 DLSVSEVL
+63 
-71 VSLKEVTTEVEH
+71 
-83 KELKAV
+83 
-89 VTPASENE
+89 
-97 LTKGTWSC
+97 
-105 SINPKELG
+105 
-113 ILDGTY
+113 
-119 VATVSAMDTYL
+119 
-130 HTGTATQTFS
+130 
-140 IDNTAPLIVLT
+140 
-151 SPSSTTLDNPTSYGQ
+151 
-166 VFSVEGKAADD
+166 
-177 SDVDSIDAIIY
+177 
-188 DENGVEVA
+188 

-294 YVTWKKALDE
+294 YATWKKALDE

-396 LAPHKDKDGKE
+396 LAPHKDKDGNE
-407 IGANNTAQIT
+407 IGANNTSQIT

-530 SAEAKDDAAALAVS
+530 SVEAKDDAAALAVS

-608 SITPYV
+608 SVTPYV

-633 IINITQLISDDTQVE
+633 TINITQLISDDTQVE

-656 DYPTNENSWS
+656 DYPANENSWS

-755 GEVKLGIPEDKL
+755 GEVKLGIPEDEL

-936 DTIKIEEGQASYKY
+936 DTIKIEEGQTSYKY

-1096 AIDEAGNISI
+1096 AIDEAGNVSI

-1128 APVLT
+1128 SPVLT

-1138 TTIKVLAKDD
+1138 TTIKVLAKDA

-1154 GQTSISRNGK
+1154 GQTSITRNGK
-1164 EIILTNSTPNEV
+1164 EITLTNSTPNEV

-1226 SNIETSIPT
+1226 SNVETTIPT
-1235 TATKR
+1235 TAAKR
-1240 VIEGKEYTYIKDSF
+1240 VIDGKEYTYIKDSF

-1263 EEGNKLGIVEWN
+1263 EEGNKLGTVEWN

-1300 VYKDQL
+1300 VYKNQL

-1609 YVNDAFETYVT
+1609 YVPAAFETYVT

-1712 TIDGKSAVNDW
+1712 TIDGKSAAKDW

-1743 QVTYK
+1743 QVTYN
-1748 LTNGSGTVVESN
+1748 LTNGVVESN

-1766 DKGDEEEFVANIG
+1766 DKGDEEEFAANIG
-1779 GFTEGKN
+1779 GFTEGNN
-1786 PNFLDFIATDNA
+1786 PNTLVFNATDNVG
-1798 RNTSENTQFLN
+1798 NESGNTQLIN
-1809 IRIDT
+1809 IKIDT
-1814 TAPKLLATVAPDEAE
+1814 TAPKLLATVAPDKAE
-1829 NTTSNIVWYRFVDE
+1829 NTTSNIVWYRFKDE

-1864 GAFEDINE
+1864 GAFEDIN

-1887 NNQIDAKV
+1887 NNPINAKV
-1895 YSKSEG
+1895 YTKSEG
-1901 EWSVPSGKTTGFE
+1901 ENATWSVPSDPKTGFE
-1914 PNDENNSIQSGC
+1914 PNDVNNSIQSGR
-1926 WFARIPATS
+1926 WFATIPATS

-1968 PKVTIEMPS
+1968 PEVTIEMPS

-1989 GKVNDAN
+1989 GKVNDVN

-2007 KETDTAPTTFEK
+2007 AETDTAPTTFEK

-2032 TLLKK
+2032 TLLER
-2037 VVGENNVSL
+2037 VVGENSVSL

-2051 WKFEEVDVN
+2051 WKFGEDEEVDERVDVN
-2060 KILPSEKVK
+2060 KILPSETVK

-2126 GTYEKY
+2126 GNYEKY
-2132 LNATTLNASI
+2132 LNAKTLNASI

-2161 TARPDWKTQTV
+2161 TTRPGWNTQTV
-2172 TSSSIKIELED
+2172 TSSSIKIELD
-2183 DGPKTIWLYV
+2183 GDGPKTIWLYV

-2208 TVENASQPYLL
+2208 TVENASQPCLL
-2219 FDGNETKQHNEDA
+2219 FDGNETKQDNENA
-2232 ISITRDTIKPII
+2232 ISITKDTIKPII

-2263 GTVSAE
+2263 GAVSADE
-2269 NPTKFNLGT
+2269 AEDPTKFNLGT

-2298 GGSGVASVTM
+2298 DGSGVDSVTM

-2327 TNPIDVSSWTEG
+2327 TDPIDVSSWTEG

-2418 SDLEKLVYET
+2418 SESDLENLVDT
-2428 LFPSD
+2428 
-2433 ETLSTP
+2433 TLSTQ

-2445 TEYNWSFVLDGN
+2445 TEYNWSFVLDGK
-2457 PKESSVD
+2457 PKESSED

-2472 NEDEVANY
+2472 NEDEVATY

-2492 SVCIYSEDDL
+2492 KVCIYSEDDL

-2565 KVWLQIDMNNDGKFG
+2565 KVWLQIDMNNDGRFG
-2580 EDDITALSGTGK
+2580 EDDITALSNTKK
-2592 YTITEGIDAIKV
+2592 YTITEGIDAIEV

-2653 TATFDEATKEN
+2653 IAELDGTTKEN

-2692 GRWSTPSYFLIDVNA
+2692 GKWSTPSYFLIDVNA

-2721 EDMFLSGEQTFKVTV
+2721 EDMFLSGTQTFKVTV

-2742 KKVSYSWAN
+2742 KKVSYYWAN

-2777 FARLTP
+2777 FATLTP
-2783 WPEANNT
+2783 WPKENNT

-2801 VTSLAGVGEKL
+2801 VTSLAGVGEKF

-2834 NFDNNAPTLQ
+2834 NFDDNPPELKN
-2844 SISLNGVLYNE
+2844 ISLNGVLYNE

-2873 ITENNDS
+2873 ITENNES

-2893 EGQDENSKR
+2893 EGKNGNR
-2902 IYNPMEDSVT
+2902 IYNPMVDSVT
-2912 DKDAGRIN
+2912 NKDAGRIN

-2933 EKLPIYGKNVSS
+2933 KKLLYGKNVSS
-2945 ITITNDANKQ
+2945 ITIKNDANKQ
-2955 SSFTIP
+2955 SSFTISG
-2961 TISNSDF
+2961 IDNSNF

-2975 NSWHSVKSVSGT
+2975 NSWHSVKSVSVST
-2987 TITLKSYVP
+2987 STITLKSYVP
-2996 DGTYENVFLGYVQV
+2996 DGTYENVFLGYAQV
-3010 VDNTGAEFMGE
+3010 VDNTGAEFRGDT
-3021 NGTITGDDG
+3021 GITGDDG

-3067 DKAGNVVSDDY
+3067 DKAGNVVSKEY

-3095 TDLNGDGSY
+3095 TDLNGKNGY

-3172 DSTKKNQLAYTYKIV
+3172 DPTKENLAYTYDIV
-3187 DELTE
+3187 DELTK
-3192 ATVTTFTGNGAPL
+3192 ATVTINENPPL
-3205 LLENSTRLL
+3205 LANSTRLL
-3214 AKTKTEV
+3214 ANTKTSV

-3226 NQTETGVSKEF
+3226 NKTETGVSKEF
-3237 EIKEND
+3237 EIEKKD
-3243 LTDYE
+3243 LSGYE
-3248 SLTTNSDGTETR
+3248 SLETIDGTEIR
-3260 GVKYLA
+3260 KVKYLA
-3266 ATFWDETEETTQGV
+3266 ATFWDKTEETTQGKD
-3280 NSCYALLKMPIVID
+3280 SCYALLKMPIVID
-3294 VVDDKKPTAHII
+3294 VKDDKKPTANII

-3325 PLGHIDIEAEPRVD
+3325 PLGHIDIPAENS
-3339 TRPGVSGEVYIEGE
+3339 TENPGVSGEVYIEGY
-3353 ARDDTMLGE
+3353 AWDDTKLGG
-3362 IWITEPSGSSYKVA
+3362 IWITAPDEKQLQVA
-3376 SYSKDNE
+3376 SYDADGKWSEVKTGWPDN
-3383 SWTIET
+3383 
-3389 PQANAKWK
+3389 WK
-3397 SFEPLDTP
+3397 SFEILEDFG
-3405 KITQSGHTIKWRLR
+3405 IRQSGHTVKWRFR
-3419 IDMSSYGISTNEVV
+3419 INMTSYGLDEDKSVIVKAIDAQNNEM
-3433 FVEAKDAESNRS
+3433 SNFN
-3445 TGITDDDELDNVISK
+3445 TGYTINNV
-3460 TAQTIKGKETPKYV
+3460 TRTPTYI

-3485 STAVGSATRSRLG
+3485 SEDIGSATRSRLG
-3498 KFPVRAGELM
+3498 KFPVRADANM
-3508 TIEGMNFNGG
+3508 IIEGMNFVKDASY
-3518 TGATYKVNFYKS
+3518 TVKFYKS
-3530 NDDGKPSSEEVDK
+3530 NRLVNGKIPENTEADSTVPATFVSDGKIRV
-3543 KQVAA
+3543 
-3548 SIDTNGNIIVDAP
+3548 TAP
-3561 DYSRWVEVEVTLAD
+3561 DYSRWVEVEVTPTGETAG
-3575 KTKVSTKNNSNQNGG
+3575 VSTNNNGNENGG
-3590 YNIEAG
+3590 YNIESG
-3596 YVANDKGLSQANTA
+3596 YVAKANDKGLSQANTA
-3610 GTNFWTDDRYISVWK
+3610 GTNFWTDDRYISVWN
-3625 VGTGLPGSMTPHSGV
+3625 VGTTFADSTNPIMGTIEKVSLNDIKYLDRKAYGKVTNSSDKLNNNTVYSFWGADDNMVWDNILGKSRAA
-3640 VKKISIENSGG
+3640 SIMPSANG
-3651 DTVGGGYMYKQP
+3651 
-3663 EGLTQV
+3663 
-3669 DSISNTNNHYYAA
+3669 A
-3682 LSSDDLKVYGY
+3682 LSSSPAQLDTCVITVPDDSSDQGQAFVAFL
-3693 VGPKEYVSHGDNVI
+3693 DN
-3707 WNGSEACFQVP
+3707 
-3718 IDAMDMTIINGLPYY
+3718 TIVN
-3733 VMQDSFLSGD
+3733 SGTF
-3743 SANVWGPGLFISREG
+3743 GPGLLLLRDGQVVQQLGDGSQKSSVELIKEDKMKNQFQNIKI
-3758 AGWNRD
+3758 AGI
-3764 KLSKHGQTL
+3764 
-3773 EEETCYFIIERQG
+3773 YG
-3786 TSDQKAANRATM
+3786 TS
-3798 EANLIGSK
+3798 S
-3806 DGYDAILKQ
+3806 
-3815 FKNPKIVGY
+3815 
-3824 YDSTESLYY
+3824 DSTKS
-3833 TDANSGQRVTGVD
+3833 ANSFH
-3846 YVYVS
+3846 VYIS
-3851 YYDSHSKC
+3851 YYDAATKC
-3859 LKYAAYKVGHRFNNN
+3859 LKYGKIELRPTIDGNQLDLIAQYTCAVDSALNKFVVDGKDSAAVTNNN
-3874 KAIEWIDMY
+3874 
-3883 QWGYHNERAD
+3883 
-3893 IVPLMHSAKHNKSTA
+3893 IVTHP
-3908 KDDNGT
+3908 DDDTTDVG
-3914 KDSNNMITGNAVVA
+3914 
-3928 GWDSLQASPT
+3928 Q
-3938 IKEKAGEWSD
+3938 WSD
-3948 IMIDPT
+3948 I
-3954 TKYPVIIY
+3954 KVINSDNGPLPIIVY
-3962 YNETKRSLEVAFGN
+3962 YE
-3976 SQAPSTGQICST
+3976 STGTSRGNLKFAKGKAT
-3988 EGEFSAENTTAWTKT
+3988 VPDGTKS
-4003 KGITPNSKI
+4003 GDNSEWEYKTVKNPDGVR
-4012 DFGRYVSA
+4012 DFGRYVSM
-4020 EMDKNGNIHA
+4020 EMDASGGFHVVC
-4030 TAQDVTNNKLYYI
+4030 QDAISGVLYYGYFASI
-4043 FLKKNV
+4043 SDSPTGGWKKV
-4049 TSYSSTFKVVDS
+4049 DATSS
-4061 TAAVGMWT
+4061 VGRWT
-4069 DIQLKN
+4069 DIKLANPTK
-4075 SAGDT
+4075 SGLAAEPVVTYMDGSKLDT
-4080 NGNWYGYGP
+4080 TYAVKVA
-4089 TISYMNKEQ
+4089 YMTD
-4098 LNSTNAIK
+4098 STNCIWD
-4106 IAYCSSDG
+4106 S
-4114 TWESITDPTSYPGL
+4114 ETDPAEYAANSQYKMSIVSEAL
-4128 DQKTS
+4128 DLEGKTN
-4133 VMVDVYEGGT
+4133 
-4143 VDSDSKSVTS
+4143 KL
-4153 NGVKAQIGVGFNSD
+4153 AVGINSS
-4167 MYILDF
+4167 MLAVDF

>member
-113 ILDGTY
+113 IVDGTY
-119 VATVSAMDTYL
+119 VATVTAMDTYL

-294 YVTWKKALDE
+294 YATWKKALDE

-451 YDYNGV
+451 FDYNGV

-530 SAEAKDDAAALAVS
+530 SAEAKDDATALAVS

-633 IINITQLISDDTQVE
+633 TINITQLISDDTQVE

-656 DYPTNENSWS
+656 DYPANENSWS
-666 EYLGTPK
+666 EYLGTPR

-725 DQSTDAPQIKFSN
+725 DQSTDAPQIKLSN

-750 ITTET
+750 ITTAT

-790 DDDGIDKV
+790 DDDGINKV

-877 APTLEIKTASG
+877 APTLEIKTESG
-888 IGVWYAGDVTV
+888 VFYAGDVSV
-899 EGTMDDSSAK
+899 KGKMDDTSAK
-909 LYRYTDEA
+909 LYRYTSAD
-917 CTQNQIE
+917 CTQGEQLIT
-924 VTTFAEDGKTWT
+924 VKEDKSWE
-936 DTIKIEEGQASYKY
+936 DTIKIKEGQDSYIY

-958 KQESI
+958 NQETI
-963 KEFNFNYDKIPPRFT
+963 KEFSFKYDPTEPRFS
-978 ITEIQGEQKD
+978 ITEIQSTDVNYGITKNDGE
-988 YTENVSKFGNLI
+988 YANYFAEENPTAKVQKFGNLT
-1000 DYFTVKGKVQDDW
+1000 DYFTVKGTVKDDW
-1013 AEDANESN
+1013 KDGSTEEN
-1021 TSGLGS
+1021 TSGIGS
-1027 YFYYYVGNVAPT
+1027 YFYYYVGNLT
-1039 STNGMYSPLKA
+1039 ETNKYNINSDGW
-1050 DKTTNAGWNTCTI
+1050 KTCAITKRDG
-1063 KKQEVNGKLTAS
+1063 EDPS
-1075 WESAIKFSNVS
+1075 WEAPISFKELKN
-1086 SGDKLYVCFA
+1086 GDTVNIYFA
-1096 AIDEAGNISI
+1096 AIDNAGNVSVIK
-1106 INDNPSAI
+1106 DNPSAV
-1114 LQVTIDTDAPEISG
+1114 LTVKIDIDKPVVKD
-1128 APVLT
+1128 PVLNLDN
-1133 QSSDS
+1133 S
-1138 TTIKVLAKDD
+1138 TIKVLALDNESD
-1148 VAGLNV
+1148 IDTQAI
-1154 GQTSISRNGK
+1154 TSTRNGDK
-1164 EIILTNSTPNEV
+1164 INLSVLKIEEETISEGESQTQKTYKSFLFSITNN
-1176 EENGYKALT
+1176 
-1185 YTIVPADLDDGKN
+1185 DLVVGDNK
-1198 EFVITVKDNF
+1198 FIFSVKD
-1208 GYTTKANPIIINN
+1208 KAGNAKETEEIIINN
-1221 FAPKI
+1221 KAPEFSKEDTGI
-1226 SNIETSIPT
+1226 LESAYRVKDCSYVKAPFTT
-1235 TATKR
+1235 TANVACTGNNKLSK
-1240 VIEGKEYTYIKDSF
+1240 VYYSDTYETKDSDDKK
-1254 VISADITCA
+1254 VV
-1263 EEGNKLGIVEWN
+1263 N
-1275 DTNNQTGTLTGTN
+1275 
-1288 GKYTTPAISNFD
+1288 
-1300 VYKDQL
+1300 
-1306 ITRTISAKNIYGK
+1306 TI
-1319 ESIYTINFAYD
+1319 
-1330 EVAPRFGI
+1330 
-1338 TKIKNSPVT
+1338 
-1347 GLGMSSTED
+1347 
-1356 NYSTVEQK
+1356 
-1364 LYGSTKNEFVIEGT
+1364 
-1378 ASDEWSGQN
+1378 
-1387 KNNASGAKFYY
+1387 
-1398 YVGTEPLTPTDNNT
+1398 
-1412 YSIFNDDGTAKEG
+1412 
-1425 WTDCSIAKDGSWK
+1425 
-1438 ISLSFDSYNSGDKL
+1438 
-1452 NLYFAAVD
+1452 
-1460 GVGNISQTNRNP
+1460 
-1472 SANIKIVIDDNP
+1472 
-1484 PMFGTP
+1484 
-1490 IQPSFDNSK
+1490 
-1499 TTISVKV
+1499 V
-1506 KDIESSI
+1506 KDIPV
-1513 DDSCISVTCNGNSA
+1513 SVLDG
-1527 NLGTVKKSDTA
+1527 KF
-1538 DEEGY
+1538 
-1543 YTYTW
+1543 
-1548 TPTNESLK
+1548 
-1556 TQLSTGDNT
+1556 T
-1565 IYITMQD
+1565 IP
-1572 NAGNKQQSNAII
+1572 
-1584 IKNKA
+1584 A
-1589 PAFTDKTDG
+1589 PAPTP
-1598 VSSGFRFDEYY
+1598 
-1609 YVNDAFETYVT
+1609 
-1620 VKCCENNFLKQ
+1620 ENIADYKQ
-1631 VSYTDIEHI
+1631 
-1640 NEKTKTPINSKP
+1640 K
-1652 EFSFASDVLK
+1652 
-1662 ISKQTDLT
+1662 
-1670 VYENKLVERTITAE
+1670 YENKTVTRTVTAE
-1684 NIYGQT
+1684 NIYGQKA
-1690 TTWSFMFK
+1690 TWEYKFNA
-1698 VDSVAPVIKTGTSI
+1698 DLTAPIEKNEAKIK
-1712 TIDGKSAVNDW
+1712 IDGNVNDW

-1766 DKGDEEEFVANIG
+1766 KTGSDENFAANIG

-1786 PNFLDFIATDNA
+1786 PNILDFIATDNA
-1798 RNTSENTQFLN
+1798 GNESDNTQLIN
-1809 IRIDT
+1809 IKIDT

-1829 NTTSNIVWYRFVDE
+1829 NTTSNIVWYRFKDE

-1895 YSKSEG
+1895 YTKSEG
-1901 EWSVPSGKTTGFE
+1901 ENATWSVPSGETTGFE

-1926 WFARIPATS
+1926 WFARIPAAS

-1968 PKVTIEMPS
+1968 PEVIIEMPS
-1977 ANSTLNGLNTFS
+1977 VNSTLNGLNTFS
-1989 GKVNDAN
+1989 GKVNDVN

-2007 KETDTAPTTFEK
+2007 AETDTAPTTFKEYK
-2019 YQELATNVQADTK
+2019 PLATNVQADTK
-2032 TLLKK
+2032 TLLEK
-2037 VVGENNVSL
+2037 VVGENSVSL

-2060 KILPSEKVK
+2060 KILPSETVK

-2084 NNISGTAELEED
+2084 NNISVTAELEED

-2149 EVKVAIA
+2149 EVKVAVA

-2161 TARPDWKTQTV
+2161 DWKTQTF
-2172 TSSSIKIELED
+2172 TSSSIKIELEK

-2219 FDGNETKQHNEDA
+2219 FDGNETKQNNEDA

-2251 ASDGTTATSNAK
+2251 ASDGTKATSNAK
-2263 GTVSAE
+2263 GTVSAVE
-2269 NPTKFNLGT
+2269 AKDPTKFNLGT

-2298 GGSGVASVTM
+2298 NGSGVESVTM
-2308 SVDGMENPY
+2308 SVDGMK
-2317 TLNEDKGKYY
+2317 NEDGSPYIPTLKEDNENKGNYY
-2327 TNPIDVSSWTEG
+2327 TDPIDVSSWTEG

-2418 SDLEKLVYET
+2418 SDLEKLVDET

-2445 TEYNWSFVLDGN
+2445 TEYNWSFVLDGK
-2457 PKESSVD
+2457 PKESSED

-2472 NEDEVANY
+2472 NEDEVATY

-2492 SVCIYSEDDL
+2492 KVCIYSEDDL

-2529 GKAYGTGKVDVTDY
+2529 GKAYGTGKEYVKDY

-2592 YTITEGIDAIKV
+2592 YTITEGIDAIEV
-2604 TDKDGN
+2604 TDKDGK
-2610 PIQITIDDSALDTD
+2610 PIQITIDASALDTD
-2624 TLGTEDFWGIETTGT
+2624 TLGTEDFWGIETTGK

-2653 TATFDEATKEN
+2653 TAELDDTTKEN

-2692 GRWSTPSYFLIDVNA
+2692 GKWSEPSYFLIDVNA

-2751 SINELALSG
+2751 SINELALSRD
-2760 VSNGEVE
+2760 SNGEVE
-2767 PDKPNVHGEK
+2767 PLGEPNEDG
-2777 FARLTP
+2777 ATLTP
-2783 WPEANNT
+2783 WPDANNT

-2801 VTSLAGVGEKL
+2801 VTDLDEVGEKL

-2819 KDSLTNTTENAKYVV
+2819 KNSLTNTTENAKYVV
-2834 NFDNNAPTLQ
+2834 NFDNNAPEIKN
-2844 SISLNGVLYNE
+2844 ISLNGVLYNE

-2865 GYFSLGGT
+2865 GFFSLGGT
-2873 ITENNDS
+2873 ITENNES

-2893 EGQDENSKR
+2893 EGENENR
-2902 IYNPMEDSVT
+2902 IYNPMKNSVT
-2912 DKDAGRIN
+2912 NKDAGRIN
-2920 ISGLSTEELGKEN
+2920 ISGLSKEELGKEN

-2945 ITITNDANKQ
+2945 ITITNNANKQ
-2955 SSFTIP
+2955 SSFTISG
-2961 TISNSDF
+2961 IDNSNF

-2975 NSWHSVKSVSGT
+2975 NSWNSVKSGSGS

-2996 DGTYENVFLGYVQV
+2996 DGTYENVFLGYAQV
-3010 VDNTGAEFMGE
+3010 VDHTGAEFRGDT
-3021 NGTITGDDG
+3021 GITGDDG

-3067 DKAGNVVSDDY
+3067 DKAGNVVSKEY

-3095 TDLNGDGSY
+3095 TDLNGKNGY

-3172 DSTKKNQLAYTYKIV
+3172 DPTKENLAYTYDIV
-3187 DELTE
+3187 DELTK
-3192 ATVTTFTGNGAPL
+3192 ATVTINENPPL
-3205 LLENSTRLL
+3205 LANSTRLL
-3214 AKTKTEV
+3214 ANTKTSV

-3226 NQTETGVSKEF
+3226 NKTETGVSKEF
-3237 EIKEND
+3237 EIEKKD
-3243 LTDYE
+3243 LSGYE
-3248 SLTTNSDGTETR
+3248 SLETIDGTEIR
-3260 GVKYLA
+3260 KVKYLA
-3266 ATFWDETEETTQGV
+3266 ATFWDKTEETTQGKD
-3280 NSCYALLKMPIVID
+3280 SCYALLKMPIVID
-3294 VVDDKKPTAHII
+3294 VVDDKKPTANII

-3325 PLGHIDIEAEPRVD
+3325 PLGHIDILTGTEE
-3339 TRPGVSGEVYIEGE
+3339 PGVSGEVYIEGY
-3353 ARDDTMLGE
+3353 AWDDTKLGG
-3362 IWITEPSGSSYKVA
+3362 IWITAPDEKQLQVA
-3376 SYSKDNE
+3376 SYDADGKWSEVKTGWPEN
-3383 SWTIET
+3383 
-3389 PQANAKWK
+3389 WK
-3397 SFEPLDTP
+3397 SFEILEDFG
-3405 KITQSGHTIKWRLR
+3405 IRQSGHTVKWRFR
-3419 IDMSSYGISTNEVV
+3419 INMTSYGLDEDKSVIVK
-3433 FVEAKDAESNRS
+3433 AIDAQNNVMSNFN
-3445 TGITDDDELDNVISK
+3445 TGYTINNV
-3460 TAQTIKGKETPKYV
+3460 TRTPTYI

-3485 STAVGSATRSRLG
+3485 SEDIGSATRSRLG
-3498 KFPVRAGELM
+3498 KFPVRAGANM
-3508 TIEGMNFNGG
+3508 IIEGMNFVS
-3518 TGATYKVNFYKS
+3518 GATYEVKFYKS
-3530 NDDGKPSSEEVDK
+3530 NKLVNGKIPGNTEADLTEPATFVSDGKIRV
-3543 KQVAA
+3543 
-3548 SIDTNGNIIVDAP
+3548 TAP
-3561 DYSRWVEVEVTLAD
+3561 DYSRWVEVEVTPTGKKA
-3575 KTKVSTKNNSNQNGG
+3575 VSTNNNGNENGG
-3590 YNIEAG
+3590 YNIESG
-3596 YVANDKGLSQANTA
+3596 YVAKANDKGLSQANTA
-3610 GTNFWTDDRYISVWK
+3610 GTNFWTDDRYISVWN
-3625 VGTGLPGSMTPHSGV
+3625 VGTTFTDSQNPVSGTLLKYQSAGEKFESGNNKWSLNENELLAIWAADNSLWNTPLSGTKAYQSNIQNANQGMKV
-3640 VKKISIENSGG
+3640 PPRSIDICLAKG
-3651 DTVGGGYMYKQP
+3651 DVPAGKNYPFYTMLDNAY
-3663 EGLTQV
+3663 LN
-3669 DSISNTNNHYYAA
+3669 NTM
-3682 LSSDDLKVYGY
+3682 G
-3693 VGPKEYVSHGDNVI
+3693 
-3707 WNGSEACFQVP
+3707 
-3718 IDAMDMTIINGLPYY
+3718 NGLMIFRDRAYFNT
-3733 VMQDSFLSGD
+3733 DWN
-3743 SANVWGPGLFISREG
+3743 SAR
-3758 AGWNRD
+3758 AGYTVD
-3764 KLSKHGQTL
+3764 TL
-3773 EEETCYFIIERQG
+3773 TA
-3786 TSDQKAANRATM
+3786 DTM
-3798 EANLIGSK
+3798 YTDRYI
-3806 DGYDAILKQ
+3806 
-3815 FKNPKIVGY
+3815 NPKIAASYSSYNDTTMAIQDGS
-3824 YDSTESLYY
+3824 D
-3833 TDANSGQRVTGVD
+3833 GIF

-3851 YYDSHSKC
+3851 YYDVFSHAM
-3859 LKYAAYKVGHRFNNN
+3859 KYAAVKYSGKCSADNTKYFYSIATDYSGQDVTIAGTDYSGVMET
-3874 KAIEWIDMY
+3874 KIDASGNPY
-3883 QWGYHNERAD
+3883 Q
-3893 IVPLMHSAKHNKSTA
+3893 VQVK
-3908 KDDNGT
+3908 
-3914 KDSNNMITGNAVVA
+3914 
-3928 GWDSLQASPT
+3928 PT
-3938 IKEKAGEWSD
+3938 TFTEEAGEWSD
-3948 IMIDPT
+3948 VEIDITGGENSPI
-3954 TKYPVIIY
+3954 PVITY
-3962 YNETKRSLEVAFGN
+3962 YNKTNKCLELVRGKN
-3976 SQAPSTGQICST
+3976 SAPDGKDEWVKFNLSRPD
-3988 EGEFSAENTTAWTKT
+3988 K
-4003 KGITPNSKI
+4003 SKN
-4012 DFGRYVSA
+4012 FGRYVSTD
-4020 EMDKNGNIHA
+4020 MDNAGNLYIV
-4030 TAQDVTNNKLYYI
+4030 AQDVTKGGSLYYGFVGNSAYTNTTGGEI
-4043 FLKKNV
+4043 TV
-4049 TSYSSTFKVVDS
+4049 SWQCVDS
-4061 TAAVGMWT
+4061 GSNAVWT
-4069 DIQLKN
+4069 DIKLTDYSKTG
-4075 SAGDT
+4075 SAAE
-4080 NGNWYGYGP
+4080 P
-4089 TISYMNKEQ
+4089 VVSYMN
-4098 LNSTNAIK
+4098 NSEPDSNLCVK
-4106 IAYCSSDG
+4106 VAYLENDKWDAMITPIMYGYREEKLSVVSNVKDKG
-4114 TWESITDPTSYPGL
+4114 SITNKL
-4128 DQKTS
+4128 
-4133 VMVDVYEGGT
+4133 
-4143 VDSDSKSVTS
+4143 
-4153 NGVKAQIGVGFNSD
+4153 AVGINSS
-4167 MYILDF
+4167 MLAVDF
-4173 LRGEE
+4173 LRGE

>member
-1 MKKMLRNVVL
+1 M
-11 TFFGLVSIFILSNCQ
+11 
-26 IGLGA
+26 
-31 AVDVQPPTVSLTSPQ
+31 
-46 ADALVRDVFII
+46 
-57 EGTYED
+57 
-63 DLSVSEVL
+63 
-71 VSLKEVTTEVEH
+71 
-83 KELKAV
+83 
-89 VTPASENE
+89 
-97 LTKGTWSC
+97 
-105 SINPKELG
+105 
-113 ILDGTY
+113 
-119 VATVSAMDTYL
+119 
-130 HTGTATQTFS
+130 
-140 IDNTAPLIVLT
+140 
-151 SPSSTTLDNPTSYGQ
+151 
-166 VFSVEGKAADD
+166 
-177 SDVDSIDAIIY
+177 
-188 DENGVEVA
+188 
-196 KKTITNVSTQIQI
+196 
-209 DVATWGGGEDDFY
+209 GGGEDDFY

-294 YVTWKKALDE
+294 YATWKKALDE

-407 IGANNTAQIT
+407 IGANNTSQIT

-530 SAEAKDDAAALAVS
+530 SAEAKDDATALAVS

-633 IINITQLISDDTQVE
+633 TINITQLISDDTQVE

-656 DYPTNENSWS
+656 DYPANENSWS

-725 DQSTDAPQIKFSN
+725 DQSTDAPQIKLSN

-877 APTLEIKTASG
+877 APTLEIKTESG
-888 IGVWYAGDVTV
+888 VFYAGDVSV
-899 EGTMDDSSAK
+899 KGKMDDTSAK
-909 LYRYTDEA
+909 LYRYTSAD
-917 CTQNQIE
+917 CTQGEQPIT
-924 VTTFAEDGKTWT
+924 VKEDKSWE
-936 DTIKIEEGQASYKY
+936 DTIKIKERQDSYIY

-958 KQESI
+958 NQETI
-963 KEFNFNYDKIPPRFT
+963 KEFSFKYDPTEPRFS
-978 ITEIQGEQKD
+978 ITEIQSTDVNYGIAKNDGE
-988 YTENVSKFGNLI
+988 YANYFAEENPTAKVQKFGNLT
-1000 DYFTVKGKVQDDW
+1000 DYFTVKGTVQDDW
-1013 AEDANESN
+1013 KDGSTEEN
-1021 TSGLGS
+1021 TSGIGS
-1027 YFYYYVGNVAPT
+1027 YFYYYVGNLT
-1039 STNGMYSPLKA
+1039 ETNKYNINSDGW
-1050 DKTTNAGWNTCTI
+1050 KTCAITKRDGENP
-1063 KKQEVNGKLTAS
+1063 S
-1075 WESAIKFSNVS
+1075 WEAPISFEKLKNGDTVNIYFAAVDKAGNVS
-1086 SGDKLYVCFA
+1086 VIK
-1096 AIDEAGNISI
+1096 
-1106 INDNPSAI
+1106 DNPSAV
-1114 LQVTIDTDAPEISG
+1114 LTVKIDIDKPVVKD
-1128 APVLT
+1128 PVLDLDN
-1133 QSSDS
+1133 S
-1138 TTIKVLAKDD
+1138 TIKVLALDNESD
-1148 VAGLNV
+1148 IDTEAI
-1154 GQTSISRNGK
+1154 TSTRNGDK
-1164 EIILTNSTPNEV
+1164 INLSVLSIKDETISEVVGGSQTQKTYKSFLFSITNN
-1176 EENGYKALT
+1176 
-1185 YTIVPADLDDGKN
+1185 DLVVGDNK
-1198 EFVITVKDNF
+1198 FIFSVKD
-1208 GYTTKANPIIINN
+1208 KAGNAKETEEIIINN
-1221 FAPKI
+1221 KAPEF
-1226 SNIETSIPT
+1226 SEENTGIPESAYRVKDCSYVKAPFTT
-1235 TATKR
+1235 TANVACTGNNKLSK
-1240 VIEGKEYTYIKDSF
+1240 VYYSDTYETKDSDDKK
-1254 VISADITCA
+1254 VV
-1263 EEGNKLGIVEWN
+1263 N
-1275 DTNNQTGTLTGTN
+1275 
-1288 GKYTTPAISNFD
+1288 
-1300 VYKDQL
+1300 
-1306 ITRTISAKNIYGK
+1306 TI
-1319 ESIYTINFAYD
+1319 
-1330 EVAPRFGI
+1330 
-1338 TKIKNSPVT
+1338 
-1347 GLGMSSTED
+1347 
-1356 NYSTVEQK
+1356 
-1364 LYGSTKNEFVIEGT
+1364 
-1378 ASDEWSGQN
+1378 
-1387 KNNASGAKFYY
+1387 
-1398 YVGTEPLTPTDNNT
+1398 
-1412 YSIFNDDGTAKEG
+1412 
-1425 WTDCSIAKDGSWK
+1425 
-1438 ISLSFDSYNSGDKL
+1438 
-1452 NLYFAAVD
+1452 
-1460 GVGNISQTNRNP
+1460 
-1472 SANIKIVIDDNP
+1472 
-1484 PMFGTP
+1484 
-1490 IQPSFDNSK
+1490 
-1499 TTISVKV
+1499 V
-1506 KDIESSI
+1506 KDIPV
-1513 DDSCISVTCNGNSA
+1513 SVLDGKFTIPA
-1527 NLGTVKKSDTA
+1527 P
-1538 DEEGY
+1538 
-1543 YTYTW
+1543 
-1548 TPTNESLK
+1548 TPTLENIA
-1556 TQLSTGDNT
+1556 D
-1565 IYITMQD
+1565 Y
-1572 NAGNKQQSNAII
+1572 KQ
-1584 IKNKA
+1584 K
-1589 PAFTDKTDG
+1589 
-1598 VSSGFRFDEYY
+1598 
-1609 YVNDAFETYVT
+1609 
-1620 VKCCENNFLKQ
+1620 
-1631 VSYTDIEHI
+1631 
-1640 NEKTKTPINSKP
+1640 
-1652 EFSFASDVLK
+1652 
-1662 ISKQTDLT
+1662 
-1670 VYENKLVERTITAE
+1670 YENKTVTRTVTAE
-1684 NIYGQT
+1684 NIYGQKA
-1690 TTWSFMFK
+1690 TWEYKFNA
-1698 VDSVAPVIKTGTSI
+1698 DLTAPIEKNEAKIK
-1712 TIDGKSAVNDW
+1712 IDGNVNDW

-1748 LTNGSGTVVESN
+1748 LTNGSGTVVESA

-1766 DKGDEEEFVANIG
+1766 KTGSDENFAANIG

-1786 PNFLDFIATDNA
+1786 PNTLDFIATDNA
-1798 RNTSENTQFLN
+1798 GNESGNTQLIN
-1809 IRIDT
+1809 IKIDT
-1814 TAPKLLATVAPDEAE
+1814 TTPKLLATVAPDEAE
-1829 NTTSNIVWYRFVDE
+1829 NTTSNIVWYRFDGE

-1887 NNQIDAKV
+1887 NNQINAKV
-1895 YSKSEG
+1895 YTKSEG
-1901 EWSVPSGKTTGFE
+1901 ENATWSVPSDPKTGFE
-1914 PNDENNSIQSGC
+1914 PNDVNNSIQSGR
-1926 WFARIPATS
+1926 WFATIPAAS

-1968 PKVTIEMPS
+1968 PVVTIEMPS

-2007 KETDTAPTTFEK
+2007 AETDTAPTTFKEYK
-2019 YQELATNVQADTK
+2019 PLATNVQADTK
-2032 TLLKK
+2032 TLLEK
-2037 VVGENNVSL
+2037 VVGENSVSL

-2060 KILPSEKVK
+2060 KILPSETVK

-2084 NNISGTAELEED
+2084 NNISVTAELEED

-2161 TARPDWKTQTV
+2161 TTRPDWNTQTV

-2263 GTVSAE
+2263 GTVSADE
-2269 NPTKFNLGT
+2269 EGAVSADEAEDPTKFNLGT
-2278 TNFAGGT
+2278 TNLAGGT

-2298 GGSGVASVTM
+2298 GGSGVDSVTM

-2327 TNPIDVSSWTEG
+2327 TDPIDVSSWTEG

-2359 RITID
+2359 RIKID
-2364 NSGPVSKLTN
+2364 NSGPDSKLTN

-2418 SDLEKLVYET
+2418 SDLEKLVNT
-2428 LFPSD
+2428 
-2433 ETLSTP
+2433 TLSTQ

-2445 TEYNWSFVLDGN
+2445 TAYNWSFVLDGK
-2457 PKESSVD
+2457 PKESSED

-2472 NEDEVANY
+2472 NETDVTNY
-2480 SYVPHPNDIYTM
+2480 SYVPNTDDIYTM

-2565 KVWLQIDMNNDGKFG
+2565 KVWLQIDMDNDGDFDGNDK
-2580 EDDITALSGTGK
+2580 TALLETGK
-2592 YTITEGIDAIKV
+2592 YTINEKITE
-2604 TDKDGN
+2604 TKDEN
-2610 PIQITIDDSALDTD
+2610 ENLIVIDDSALKN
-2624 TLGTEDFWGIETTGT
+2624 ESVWGIETTGT

-2653 TATFDEATKEN
+2653 TATFDEAKKEN

-2742 KKVSYSWAN
+2742 KKVSYSWAK

-2767 PDKPNVHGEK
+2767 PDKTNVHGEK
-2777 FARLTP
+2777 FATLTP
-2783 WPEANNT
+2783 WPEENNT
-2790 NGRKNYDLEIP
+2790 NGRINYDLEIP
-2801 VTSLAGVGEKL
+2801 VTSLDGVGEKF

-2834 NFDNNAPTLQ
+2834 NFDNKAPTLQ

-2873 ITENNDS
+2873 ITENNES

-2893 EGQDENSKR
+2893 EGENGNR
-2902 IYNPMEDSVT
+2902 IYNPMKDSVT
-2912 DKDAGRIN
+2912 NKDAGRIN
-2920 ISGLSTEELGKEN
+2920 ISGLSKEELGKEN

-2945 ITITNDANKQ
+2945 ITITNNANKQ
-2955 SSFTIP
+2955 SSFTISG
-2961 TISNSDF
+2961 IDNSNF

-2975 NSWHSVKSVSGT
+2975 NSWHSVKSGSGS

-2996 DGTYENVFLGYVQV
+2996 DGTYENVFLGYAQV
-3010 VDNTGAEFMGE
+3010 VDNTGAEFRGDT
-3021 NGTITGDDG
+3021 GITGDDG

-3172 DSTKKNQLAYTYKIV
+3172 DSTKKNQLAYTYQIV

-3192 ATVTTFTGNGAPL
+3192 ATVTTFTGNGEL
-3205 LLENSTRLL
+3205 LFLANSTQPL
-3214 AKTKTEV
+3214 ANTKTEV

-3226 NQTETGVSKEF
+3226 NQTEKGVSKEF
-3237 EIKEND
+3237 EIEKKD
-3243 LTDYE
+3243 LTSYE
-3248 SLTTNSDGTETR
+3248 SLKTNSDGTETR

-3294 VVDDKKPTAHII
+3294 VEDDKKPTAHII

-3325 PLGHIDIEAEPRVD
+3325 PLGHIDIPAENSKEN
-3339 TRPGVSGEVYIEGE
+3339 PGVSGEVYIEGY
-3353 ARDDTMLGE
+3353 AWDDTKLGGIWMTTPGTDETHQVAEYKDKEGKWSKVTTDWPENWKNFE
-3362 IWITEPSGSSYKVA
+3362 ILEDSGIK
-3376 SYSKDNE
+3376 
-3383 SWTIET
+3383 
-3389 PQANAKWK
+3389 
-3397 SFEPLDTP
+3397 
-3405 KITQSGHTIKWRLR
+3405 QSGHTVKWRFHVN
-3419 IDMSSYGISTNEVV
+3419 MTPYGINKNQDVSVQ
-3433 FVEAKDAESNRS
+3433 AIDAQNNKM
-3445 TGITDDDELDNVISK
+3445 TGNGPYTISDVTRAPTYK
-3460 TAQTIKGKETPKYV
+3460 

-3508 TIEGMNFNGG
+3508 TIEGMNFAK
-3518 TGATYKVNFYKS
+3518 GASYEVKFYKS
-3530 NDDGKPSSEEVDK
+3530 NADGSGPADSSTPDGLVEDKSYSGKITDDGKIEVF
-3543 KQVAA
+3543 
-3548 SIDTNGNIIVDAP
+3548 AP
-3561 DYSRWVEVEVTLAD
+3561 LYSRWVEVVVND
-3575 KTKVSTKNNSNQNGG
+3575 QPTKNNSNQNGG

-3596 YVANDKGLSQANTA
+3596 YVAKANDKGLSQANTA
-3610 GTNFWTDDRYISVWK
+3610 GTNFWTDDRYISVWN
-3625 VGTGLPGSMTPHSGV
+3625 VGTTFADSTNPIMGTIEKVSLNDIKYLDRKAYGKVTNASDKLNNNTVYSFWGADDNMVWDNILGKSRAA
-3640 VKKISIENSGG
+3640 SIMPSANG
-3651 DTVGGGYMYKQP
+3651 
-3663 EGLTQV
+3663 
-3669 DSISNTNNHYYAA
+3669 A
-3682 LSSDDLKVYGY
+3682 LSSSPAQLDTCVITVPDDSSDQGQAFVAFL
-3693 VGPKEYVSHGDNVI
+3693 DN
-3707 WNGSEACFQVP
+3707 
-3718 IDAMDMTIINGLPYY
+3718 TIVN
-3733 VMQDSFLSGD
+3733 SGTF
-3743 SANVWGPGLFISREG
+3743 GPGLLLLRDGQVVQQLG
-3758 AGWNRD
+3758 ASSQKSSVELINED
-3764 KLSKHGQTL
+3764 KMKNQFQNIKIAGI
-3773 EEETCYFIIERQG
+3773 YG
-3786 TSDQKAANRATM
+3786 TS
-3798 EANLIGSK
+3798 S
-3806 DGYDAILKQ
+3806 
-3815 FKNPKIVGY
+3815 
-3824 YDSTESLYY
+3824 DSTKS
-3833 TDANSGQRVTGVD
+3833 ANSFH
-3846 YVYVS
+3846 VYIS
-3851 YYDSHSKC
+3851 YYDAATKC
-3859 LKYAAYKVGHRFNNN
+3859 LKYGKIELRPTIDGNNLDLISRYTCEVDSALNKFVVDGKDSAAVINNN
-3874 KAIEWIDMY
+3874 
-3883 QWGYHNERAD
+3883 
-3893 IVPLMHSAKHNKSTA
+3893 IVTHP
-3908 KDDNGT
+3908 DDDTTDVG
-3914 KDSNNMITGNAVVA
+3914 
-3928 GWDSLQASPT
+3928 Q
-3938 IKEKAGEWSD
+3938 WSD
-3948 IMIDPT
+3948 I
-3954 TKYPVIIY
+3954 KVINSDNGPLPIIVY
-3962 YNETKRSLEVAFGN
+3962 YE
-3976 SQAPSTGQICST
+3976 STGTSRGNLKFAKGT
-3988 EGEFSAENTTAWTKT
+3988 TTAPDGTKT
-4003 KGITPNSKI
+4003 GENKEWDYTTVTNPTGVR
-4012 DFGRYVSA
+4012 DFGRYVSM
-4020 EMDKNGNIHA
+4020 EMDASGGLHVVC
-4030 TAQDVTNNKLYYI
+4030 QDAISGVLYYGYFASI
-4043 FLKKNV
+4043 SESPTGGWKKV
-4049 TSYSSTFKVVDS
+4049 DATSS
-4061 TAAVGMWT
+4061 VGRWT
-4069 DIQLKN
+4069 DIKLANPSK
-4075 SAGDT
+4075 SGLAAEPVVTYMDGSKLDT
-4080 NGNWYGYGP
+4080 TYAVKVA
-4089 TISYMNKEQ
+4089 YMTD
-4098 LNSTNAIK
+4098 STNCIWD
-4106 IAYCSSDG
+4106 S
-4114 TWESITDPTSYPGL
+4114 ETDPAEYAANSQYKMSIVSEAL
-4128 DQKTS
+4128 DLEGKTN
-4133 VMVDVYEGGT
+4133 
-4143 VDSDSKSVTS
+4143 KL
-4153 NGVKAQIGVGFNSD
+4153 AVGINSS
-4167 MYILDF
+4167 MLAVDF
-4173 LRGEE
+4173 LRGE

>member
-113 ILDGTY
+113 IVDGTY
-119 VATVSAMDTYL
+119 VATVTAMDTYL
-130 HTGTATQTFS
+130 HTGTATQTFT

-294 YVTWKKALDE
+294 YATWKKALDE

-333 NEKGETVIDL
+333 NENGETVIDL

-407 IGANNTAQIT
+407 IGANNTSQIT

-530 SAEAKDDAAALAVS
+530 SAEAKDDATALAVS

-633 IINITQLISDDTQVE
+633 TINITQLISDDTQVE

-725 DQSTDAPQIKFSN
+725 DQSTDAPQIKLSN

-877 APTLEIKTASG
+877 APTLEIKTESG
-888 IGVWYAGDVTV
+888 VFYAGDVSV
-899 EGTMDDSSAK
+899 KGIMDDTSAK
-909 LYRYTDEA
+909 LYRYTSAD
-917 CTQNQIE
+917 CTQGEQPIT
-924 VTTFAEDGKTWT
+924 VKEDKTWE
-936 DTIKIEEGQASYKY
+936 DTIEINEGQDSYIY

-958 KQESI
+958 NQETI
-963 KEFNFNYDKIPPRFT
+963 KDFSFKYDPTEPRFS
-978 ITEIQGEQKD
+978 ITEIQGTVVNYGIAKNEGE
-988 YTENVSKFGNLI
+988 YANYFAEENPTAKVQKFGNLT
-1000 DYFTVKGKVQDDW
+1000 DYFTVKGTVKDDW
-1013 AEDANESN
+1013 KDGSTEEN
-1021 TSGLGS
+1021 TSGIGS
-1027 YFYYYVGNVAPT
+1027 YFYYYVGNLT
-1039 STNGMYSPLKA
+1039 ETNKYNINSDGW
-1050 DKTTNAGWNTCTI
+1050 KTCAITKRDG
-1063 KKQEVNGKLTAS
+1063 EDPS
-1075 WESAIKFSNVS
+1075 WEAPISFKELKN
-1086 SGDKLYVCFA
+1086 GDTVNIYFA
-1096 AIDEAGNISI
+1096 AIDNAGNVSVIK
-1106 INDNPSAI
+1106 DNPSAV
-1114 LQVTIDTDAPEISG
+1114 LTVKIDIDKPVVKD
-1128 APVLT
+1128 PVLNLD
-1133 QSSDS
+1133 DS
-1138 TTIKVLAKDD
+1138 TIKVLALDNESD
-1148 VAGLNV
+1148 IDTEAI
-1154 GQTSISRNGK
+1154 TSTRNGDK
-1164 EIILTNSTPNEV
+1164 INLSVLSIKDETISEVVGESQTQKTYKSFLFSITNN
-1176 EENGYKALT
+1176 
-1185 YTIVPADLDDGKN
+1185 DLVVGDNK
-1198 EFVITVKDNF
+1198 FIFSVKDKAGNAKE
-1208 GYTTKANPIIINN
+1208 TTEITINN
-1221 FAPKI
+1221 KAPEF
-1226 SNIETSIPT
+1226 SNENTGILESAYRVKDCSYVTAPFT
-1235 TATKR
+1235 TT
-1240 VIEGKEYTYIKDSF
+1240 VN
-1254 VISADITCA
+1254 VTCT
-1263 EEGNKLGIVEWN
+1263 GNNKLSRVYYSDTYETTDSN
-1275 DTNNQTGTLTGTN
+1275 DKKVVN
-1288 GKYTTPAISNFD
+1288 
-1300 VYKDQL
+1300 
-1306 ITRTISAKNIYGK
+1306 TI
-1319 ESIYTINFAYD
+1319 
-1330 EVAPRFGI
+1330 
-1338 TKIKNSPVT
+1338 
-1347 GLGMSSTED
+1347 
-1356 NYSTVEQK
+1356 
-1364 LYGSTKNEFVIEGT
+1364 
-1378 ASDEWSGQN
+1378 
-1387 KNNASGAKFYY
+1387 
-1398 YVGTEPLTPTDNNT
+1398 
-1412 YSIFNDDGTAKEG
+1412 
-1425 WTDCSIAKDGSWK
+1425 
-1438 ISLSFDSYNSGDKL
+1438 
-1452 NLYFAAVD
+1452 
-1460 GVGNISQTNRNP
+1460 
-1472 SANIKIVIDDNP
+1472 
-1484 PMFGTP
+1484 
-1490 IQPSFDNSK
+1490 
-1499 TTISVKV
+1499 V
-1506 KDIESSI
+1506 KDIPV
-1513 DDSCISVTCNGNSA
+1513 SVLDGKFTIPA
-1527 NLGTVKKSDTA
+1527 PEDIA
-1538 DEEGY
+1538 DY
-1543 YTYTW
+1543 
-1548 TPTNESLK
+1548 
-1556 TQLSTGDNT
+1556 
-1565 IYITMQD
+1565 
-1572 NAGNKQQSNAII
+1572 KQ
-1584 IKNKA
+1584 K
-1589 PAFTDKTDG
+1589 
-1598 VSSGFRFDEYY
+1598 
-1609 YVNDAFETYVT
+1609 
-1620 VKCCENNFLKQ
+1620 
-1631 VSYTDIEHI
+1631 
-1640 NEKTKTPINSKP
+1640 
-1652 EFSFASDVLK
+1652 
-1662 ISKQTDLT
+1662 
-1670 VYENKLVERTITAE
+1670 YENKTVTRTVTAE
-1684 NIYGQT
+1684 NIYGQKA
-1690 TTWSFMFK
+1690 TWEYKFNA
-1698 VDSVAPVIKTGTSI
+1698 DLTAPIVKNEIK
-1712 TIDGKSAVNDW
+1712 IDGKEAVNDW

-1748 LTNGSGTVVESN
+1748 LTLTNGSGTVVESA

-1786 PNFLDFIATDNA
+1786 PNILDFIATDNA
-1798 RNTSENTQFLN
+1798 GNESDNTQFVN

-1814 TAPKLLATVAPDEAE
+1814 TAPKLLATVAPDAAE
-1829 NTTSNIVWYRFVDE
+1829 NTTSNIVWYRFVGE

-1887 NNQIDAKV
+1887 NNQINAKV
-1895 YSKSEG
+1895 YTKSKG
-1901 EWSVPSGKTTGFE
+1901 ENATWSVPSDATTGFE
-1914 PNDENNSIQSGC
+1914 PNDVNNSIQSGR
-1926 WFARIPATS
+1926 WFATIPATS

-1968 PKVTIEMPS
+1968 PEVIIEMPS

-2007 KETDTAPTTFEK
+2007 AETDTAPTTFEK

-2060 KILPSEKVK
+2060 KILPSETVK

-2084 NNISGTAELEED
+2084 NNISGTAELEEE

-2126 GTYEKY
+2126 GNYEKY

-2161 TARPDWKTQTV
+2161 TARPDWNTQTV

-2183 DGPKTIWLYV
+2183 DGPKTIWLYI

-2219 FDGNETKQHNEDA
+2219 FDGNAKEQDNSKA
-2232 ISITRDTIKPII
+2232 ISITKDTTQPII

-2263 GTVSAE
+2263 GTVSADNAE
-2269 NPTKFNLGT
+2269 DPTKFNLGT
-2278 TNFAGGT
+2278 TNLAGGT

-2298 GGSGVASVTM
+2298 DGSGVESVKM
-2308 SVDGMENPY
+2308 SVDGMENKDGTPY
-2317 TLNEDKGKYY
+2317 ILTLKEDNENKGNYY
-2327 TNPIDVSSWTEG
+2327 TDPIDVSSWTEG

-2418 SDLEKLVYET
+2418 SESDLKTLVDET
-2428 LFPSD
+2428 LFPLD
-2433 ETLSTP
+2433 TTLSQ

-2445 TEYNWSFVLDGN
+2445 TEYNWSFVLDGK
-2457 PKESSVD
+2457 PKESSED

-2565 KVWLQIDMNNDGKFG
+2565 KVWLQIDMDNDGDFDG
-2580 EDDITALSGTGK
+2580 DDKTALSNTKK
-2592 YTITEGIDAIKV
+2592 YTITENIADAA
-2604 TDKDGN
+2604 N
-2610 PIQITIDDSALDTD
+2610 AIDDSALKNES
-2624 TLGTEDFWGIETTGT
+2624 LWGIETTGT
-2639 NNWSISINVSNELQ
+2639 SNWSISINVSNELQ
-2653 TATFDEATKEN
+2653 IAELDGTTKEN

-2692 GRWSTPSYFLIDVNA
+2692 GKWSTPSYFLIDVNA

-2742 KKVSYSWAN
+2742 KKVSYYWAN

-2777 FARLTP
+2777 FATLTP

-2790 NGRKNYDLEIP
+2790 NGRINYDLEIP
-2801 VTSLAGVGEKL
+2801 VTDLDGVGEKL

-2834 NFDNNAPTLQ
+2834 NFDNNAPEIKN
-2844 SISLNGVLYNE
+2844 ISLNGVLYNE

-2893 EGQDENSKR
+2893 EGKNENR
-2902 IYNPMEDSVT
+2902 IYNPMKDSVT
-2912 DKDAGRIN
+2912 NKDAGRIN
-2920 ISGLSTEELGKEN
+2920 ISGLSKEELGKEN

-2945 ITITNDANKQ
+2945 ITITNNANKQ
-2955 SSFTIP
+2955 SSFTISG
-2961 TISNSDF
+2961 IDNSNF

-2975 NSWHSVKSVSGT
+2975 NSWHSVKSGSGS

-2996 DGTYENVFLGYVQV
+2996 DGTYENVFLGYAQV
-3010 VDNTGAEFMGE
+3010 VDNTGAEFRGDT
-3021 NGTITGDDG
+3021 GITGDDG

-3172 DSTKKNQLAYTYKIV
+3172 DSTKNNQLAYTYKIV
-3187 DELTE
+3187 KELTE
-3192 ATVTTFTGNGAPL
+3192 ATVTTNETPL
-3205 LLENSTRLL
+3205 LLTNSTRPL
-3214 AKTKTEV
+3214 ANTKTEV

-3226 NQTETGVSKEF
+3226 NQTETGASKEF
-3237 EIKEND
+3237 EIGEGD
-3243 LTDYE
+3243 LTAYE
-3248 SLTTNSDGTETR
+3248 SLTTNSDGTEIR
-3260 GVKYLA
+3260 KVKYLA

-3280 NSCYALLKMPIVID
+3280 DSCYALLKMPIVID
-3294 VVDDKKPTAHII
+3294 VEDDKKPTAHII

-3325 PLGHIDIEAEPRVD
+3325 PLGHIDIEQNPTKD

-3353 ARDDTMLGE
+3353 AWDDTMLGE

-3376 SYSKDNE
+3376 SYSKDSE
-3383 SWTIET
+3383 SWTIEN

-3419 IDMSSYGISTNEVV
+3419 IDMSSYGISTNKVV
-3433 FVEAKDAESNRS
+3433 FVEAKDAQSNRS
-3445 TGITDDDELDNVISK
+3445 TGDGELNEVISS
-3460 TAQTIKGKETPKYV
+3460 TEQTIKGNETPKYV

-3498 KFPVRAGELM
+3498 KFPVRAGESM

-3518 TGATYKVNFYKS
+3518 EGATYKVNFYKS
-3530 NDDGKPSSEEVDK
+3530 NDDGTKPSSEDSDKTQVD
-3543 KQVAA
+3543 A
-3548 SIDTNGNIIVDAP
+3548 SMDTNGNITVDAP
-3561 DYSRWVEVEVTLAD
+3561 DYSRWVEVIVTPKDGTA
-3575 KTKVSTKNNSNQNGG
+3575 VSTKNNSNQNGG

-3596 YVANDKGLSQANTA
+3596 YVAKANDKGLSQANTA

-3625 VGTGLPGSMTPHSGV
+3625 VGTTFTDSTNPTVGSME
-3640 VKKISIENSGG
+3640 KLMKG
-3651 DTVGGGYMYKQP
+3651 DTKYEASTAKSVNN
-3663 EGLTQV
+3663 
-3669 DSISNTNNHYYAA
+3669 DNTLLA
-3682 LSSDDLKVYGY
+3682 V
-3693 VGPKEYVSHGDNVI
+3693 
-3707 WNGSEACFQVP
+3707 WGSEANMMYDSVLGNSRYKNVSNTDSGAFGTPPSQVD
-3718 IDAMDMTIINGLPYY
+3718 ICMVNGIPFY
-3733 VMQDSFLSGD
+3733 
-3743 SANVWGPGLFISREG
+3743 
-3758 AGWNRD
+3758 
-3764 KLSKHGQTL
+3764 
-3773 EEETCYFIIERQG
+3773 
-3786 TSDQKAANRATM
+3786 
-3798 EANLIGSK
+3798 
-3806 DGYDAILKQ
+3806 AILDDTWKDAGTFGFGLMLLRDGHIASNNVGVVEKTGTDKVRNQ
-3815 FKNPKIVGY
+3815 FQNPKIAGVY
-3824 YDSTESLYY
+3824 TVASNDSKAKSYHM
-3833 TDANSGQRVTGVD
+3833 
-3846 YVYVS
+3846 YVS
-3851 YYDSHSKC
+3851 YYDKYTQCLKYGKVEWRDIIGSDNGDRISNITANDNKSIVVDGLDTVNSGNNVGEFSDIKVIDNVNTTPTPIIVYYDRNNKC
-3859 LKYAAYKVGHRFNNN
+3859 LKF
-3874 KAIEWIDMY
+3874 
-3883 QWGYHNERAD
+3883 
-3893 IVPLMHSAKHNKSTA
+3893 AKGEEDA
-3908 KDDNGT
+3908 KDHSVKWTIT
-3914 KDSNNMITGNAVVA
+3914 KINN
-3928 GWDSLQASPT
+3928 
-3938 IKEKAGEWSD
+3938 
-3948 IMIDPT
+3948 
-3954 TKYPVIIY
+3954 
-3962 YNETKRSLEVAFGN
+3962 
-3976 SQAPSTGQICST
+3976 PSSG
-3988 EGEFSAENTTAWTKT
+3988 
-4003 KGITPNSKI
+4003 I
-4012 DFGRYVSA
+4012 DFGRYVA
-4020 EMDKNGNIHA
+4020 MEMDDNNGLHVV
-4030 TAQDVTNNKLYYI
+4030 AQDVTKGILYYGY
-4043 FLKKNV
+4043 FASGVAATPTGGWKKVDATGSVGRWNDIKLENPEGKSILACKPV
-4049 TSYSSTFKVVDS
+4049 ITSMDSSKLNT
-4061 TAAVGMWT
+4061 T
-4069 DIQLKN
+4069 
-4075 SAGDT
+4075 SAIKLARYIDDT
-4080 NGNWYGYGP
+4080 NGFESETVPSLYESTDKKLSVVVNAAETGTSIVNDQP
-4089 TISYMNKEQ
+4089 TIVAGGGIVNKY
-4098 LNSTNAIK
+4098 AI
-4106 IAYCSSDG
+4106 
-4114 TWESITDPTSYPGL
+4114 
-4128 DQKTS
+4128 
-4133 VMVDVYEGGT
+4133 
-4143 VDSDSKSVTS
+4143 
-4153 NGVKAQIGVGFNSD
+4153 GFNSTE
-4167 MYILDF
+4167 YAVDF
-4173 LRGEE
+4173 LRGE

>member
-407 IGANNTAQIT
+407 IGANNTSQIT

-790 DDDGIDKV
+790 DDDGINKV

-1798 RNTSENTQFLN
+1798 GNESSNTQLIN
-1809 IRIDT
+1809 IKIDT

-2394 SGVVKTTRYVVFDN
+2394 SGVIKTTRYVVFDN

-2418 SDLEKLVYET
+2418 SESDLKTLVDET
-2428 LFPSD
+2428 LFPLD
-2433 ETLSTP
+2433 TTLSQ

-2445 TEYNWSFVLDGN
+2445 TEYNWSFVLDGK
-2457 PKESSVD
+2457 PKESSED
-2464 KVNAKLPA
+2464 KVNEKLPA
-2472 NEDEVANY
+2472 NEDEVKKY
-2480 SYVPHPNDIYTM
+2480 SNVPHPDDIYTM

-2529 GKAYGTGKVDVTDY
+2529 GKAYGTGKEDVTGY

-2565 KVWLQIDMNNDGKFG
+2565 KVWLQIDMDNDGDFDG
-2580 EDDITALSGTGK
+2580 EDRKALSDTKK
-2592 YTITEGIDAIKV
+2592 YKITEGINAIEV

-2610 PIQITIDDSALDTD
+2610 PIQITIDDFA
-2624 TLGTEDFWGIETTGT
+2624 LGTEDFWGIETTGT

-2653 TATFDEATKEN
+2653 TATFDEAKKEN

-2692 GRWSTPSYFLIDVNA
+2692 GKWSTPSYFLIDVNA

-2721 EDMFLSGEQTFKVTV
+2721 EDMFLSGAQTFKVTV

-2760 VSNGEVE
+2760 EQTNGEVE

-2777 FARLTP
+2777 FATLTP

-2812 ALKIVAY
+2812 ALKVVAY
-2819 KDSLTNTTENAKYVV
+2819 KNSLTNTTENAKYVV
-2834 NFDNNAPTLQ
+2834 NFDNNAPELKN
-2844 SISLNGVLYNE
+2844 ISLNGVLYNE

-2873 ITENNDS
+2873 ITENNES

-2887 AFYYLR
+2887 AFYYFR
-2893 EGQDENSKR
+2893 EGKNGNR
-2902 IYNPMEDSVT
+2902 IYNPMKDSVT
-2912 DKDAGRIN
+2912 TKDAGRIN
-2920 ISGLSTEELGKEN
+2920 ISGLSTEELGNEN
-2933 EKLPIYGKNVSS
+2933 EKLPIYGKNVTS
-2945 ITITNDANKQ
+2945 ITITNNDNKQ

-2975 NSWHSVKSVSGT
+2975 NSWHSVKSVSGSN
-2987 TITLKSYVP
+2987 ITLKSYVP
-2996 DGTYENVFLGYVQV
+2996 DGTYDAFLGYAQV
-3010 VDNTGAEFMGE
+3010 VDNTGAEFRGDT
-3021 NGTITGDDG
+3021 GTITGDDG

-3067 DKAGNVVSDDY
+3067 DKAGNVVSKEY

-3095 TDLNGDGSY
+3095 TDLNGNGSY

-3172 DSTKKNQLAYTYKIV
+3172 DSTKKNQLLYTYKIV

-3192 ATVTTFTGNGAPL
+3192 ATVTTFTGNVDELIEAGNAKL
-3205 LLENSTRLL
+3205 IFLEDSTRLL
-3214 AKTKTEV
+3214 ANTKTAV

-3325 PLGHIDIEAEPRVD
+3325 PLGHIDIPSGNEN
-3339 TRPGVSGEVYIEGE
+3339 PGVSGEVYIEGY
-3353 ARDDTMLGE
+3353 AWDDTKLGG
-3362 IWITEPSGSSYKVA
+3362 IWITAPDKKQRQVA
-3376 SYSKDNE
+3376 SYADADGKWSEVKKDWPN
-3383 SWTIET
+3383 
-3389 PQANAKWK
+3389 NWK
-3397 SFEPLDTP
+3397 SFEILEDFG
-3405 KITQSGHTIKWRLR
+3405 IRQSGHTVKWRFR
-3419 IDMSSYGISTNEVV
+3419 INMTSYG
-3433 FVEAKDAESNRS
+3433 
-3445 TGITDDDELDNVISK
+3445 LD
-3460 TAQTIKGKETPKYV
+3460 KGKSVIVKAIDAQNNEMSNFNTGYTINNIERTPTYI

-3485 STAVGSATRSRLG
+3485 SEDIGSATRSRLG
-3498 KFPVRAGELM
+3498 KFPVRAGANM
-3508 TIEGMNFNGG
+3508 IIEGMNF
-3518 TGATYKVNFYKS
+3518 AKDASYEVKFYKS
-3530 NDDGKPSSEEVDK
+3530 NADGSGPADSSTTDGLVEGKSYSGTITDDGKIEVY
-3543 KQVAA
+3543 
-3548 SIDTNGNIIVDAP
+3548 AP
-3561 DYSRWVEVEVTLAD
+3561 LYSRWVEVV
-3575 KTKVSTKNNSNQNGG
+3575 VSGHPTKNNSNQNGG

-3596 YVANDKGLSQANTA
+3596 YVAKADDKGLSQANTA
-3610 GTNFWTDDRYISVWK
+3610 GTNFWTDDRYISVWNNTALAGSINPWDGTVK
-3625 VGTGLPGSMTPHSGV
+3625 QIKERDTKLEEKTSEFYKNASGTGISKQANSIDTYYAGWSSPDLMIYSSMGNGASSRQPTLYSGQSAFAVPVETVDVAVIGGLPWYV
-3640 VKKISIENSGG
+3640 FN
-3651 DTVGGGYMYKQP
+3651 DNYVGGSSANTWGAGLMIAREGYTFPKA
-3663 EGLTQV
+3663 EFNGNNSL
-3669 DSISNTNNHYYAA
+3669 SNTQNLN
-3682 LSSDDLKVYGY
+3682 
-3693 VGPKEYVSHGDNVI
+3693 
-3707 WNGSEACFQVP
+3707 
-3718 IDAMDMTIINGLPYY
+3718 
-3733 VMQDSFLSGD
+3733 
-3743 SANVWGPGLFISREG
+3743 
-3758 AGWNRD
+3758 
-3764 KLSKHGQTL
+3764 
-3773 EEETCYFIIERQG
+3773 IIERQ
-3786 TSDQKAANRATM
+3786 
-3798 EANLIGSK
+3798 SK
-3806 DGYDAILKQ
+3806 DGAADSRDSTSGYDRVLHQ
-3815 FKNPKIVGY
+3815 FKNPKITGW
-3824 YDSTESLYY
+3824 YDL
-3833 TDANSGQRVTGVD
+3833 TDVSMDDGMGMKAYDGTS
-3846 YVYVS
+3846 YIYVS
-3851 YYDSHSKC
+3851 YYDSYTRC
-3859 LKYAAYKVGHRFNNN
+3859 LKYAAFKEAWSTSTTISN
-3874 KAIEWIDMY
+3874 
-3883 QWGYHNERAD
+3883 QWGT
-3893 IVPLMHSAKHNKSTA
+3893 I
-3908 KDDNGT
+3908 NGT
-3914 KDSNNMITGNAVVA
+3914 KNFSSLARAVDNQQTPSTVVA
-3928 GWDSLQASPT
+3928 GVDRTYKEIPT
-3938 IKEKAGEWSD
+3938 DFSITNGEDCGEWSD
-3948 IMIDPT
+3948 IMVDPISHV
-3954 TKYPVIIY
+3954 PVIIY
-3962 YNETKRSLEVAFGN
+3962 YNKTRGTLEVAQGK
-3976 SQAPSTGQICST
+3976 STVPETANYKSSAT
-3988 EGEFSAENTTAWTKT
+3988 EFTDTTTNETGWNKT
-4003 KGITPNSKI
+4003 KSIKPDNAGK

-4020 EMDKNGNIHA
+4020 EMDSQGNIHA
-4030 TAQDVTNNKLYYI
+4030 AAMDATKGKLYYI
-4043 FLKKNV
+4043 FLEKNG
-4049 TSYSSTFKVVDS
+4049 TTYSPTYYLVDS
-4061 TAAVGMWT
+4061 TSAVGMWT
-4069 DIQLKN
+4069 DIQLGNYDAATSVWNDYKPVISYLDKGMLN
-4075 SAGDT
+4075 TTSAAKVAYVEGDT
-4080 NGNWYGYGP
+4080 WEAINDPAVYEAYD
-4089 TISYMNKEQ
+4089 KK
-4098 LNSTNAIK
+4098 TNAM
-4106 IAYCSSDG
+4106 CNVF
-4114 TWESITDPTSYPGL
+4114 ESKTD
-4128 DQKTS
+4128 
-4133 VMVDVYEGGT
+4133 
-4143 VDSDSKSVTS
+4143 
-4153 NGVKAQIGVGFNSD
+4153 GVKAKAAISFNSS
-4167 MYILDF
+4167 MLAVDF

>member
-11 TFFGLVSIFILSNCQ
+11 SFFGLVSIFILSNCQ

-83 KELKAV
+83 KKLKAV

-113 ILDGTY
+113 IVDGTY
-119 VATVSAMDTYL
+119 VATVTAMDTYL

-209 DVATWGGGEDDFY
+209 DVATWGGEDEFY

-294 YVTWKKALDE
+294 YATWKKALDE

-371 ETVGIYLLPCDR
+371 ETIGIYLLPCDR

-407 IGANNTAQIT
+407 IGANNTSQIT

-427 SDAIEAQKI
+427 SDSIEAQKI

-530 SAEAKDDAAALAVS
+530 PAEAKEAAAALAVS

-619 DASGNEVTVQKVNG
+619 DSSGNEVTVQKVNG
-633 IINITQLISDDTQVE
+633 TINITQLVSDDTQVE

-656 DYPTNENSWS
+656 DYPANENSWS

-725 DQSTDAPQIKFSN
+725 DQSTDAPQIKLSN
-738 LKEIEDDVKAVS
+738 LKEIEDDVKAV
-750 ITTET
+750 IIPTET

-877 APTLEIKTASG
+877 APTLEIETESG
-888 IGVWYAGDVTV
+888 VFYAGDVSV
-899 EGTMDDSSAK
+899 KGTMNDTSAK
-909 LYRYTDEA
+909 LYRYTSAD
-917 CTQNQIE
+917 CTQGEQLIT
-924 VTTFAEDGKTWT
+924 VKEDKSWE
-936 DTIKIEEGQASYKY
+936 DTIKIKEGQDSYIY

-958 KQESI
+958 NQETI
-963 KEFNFNYDKIPPRFT
+963 KEFSFKYDPTEPRFS
-978 ITEIQGEQKD
+978 ITEIQGTVVN
-988 YTENVSKFGNLI
+988 YGIAENEGEYANYFAEEDPTAKVQKFGNLT
-1000 DYFTVKGKVQDDW
+1000 DYFTVKGTVKDDW
-1013 AEDANESN
+1013 KDGFTEEN
-1021 TSGLGS
+1021 TSGIGS
-1027 YFYYYVGNVAPT
+1027 YFYYYVGDLT
-1039 STNGMYSPLKA
+1039 ETNKYNINSDGW
-1050 DKTTNAGWNTCTI
+1050 KTCAIT
-1063 KKQEVNGKLTAS
+1063 KRDGKDPS
-1075 WESAIKFSNVS
+1075 WEAPISFKELKN
-1086 SGDKLYVCFA
+1086 GDTVNIYFA
-1096 AIDEAGNISI
+1096 AIDNAGNVSVIK
-1106 INDNPSAI
+1106 DNPSA
-1114 LQVTIDTDAPEISG
+1114 
-1128 APVLT
+1128 VLT
-1133 QSSDS
+1133 VKIDIDKPVVKDPALNLDDS
-1138 TTIKVLAKDD
+1138 TIKVLALDNESD
-1148 VAGLNV
+1148 IDTEAI
-1154 GQTSISRNGK
+1154 TSTRNGDKINLSVLSIK
-1164 EIILTNSTPNEV
+1164 EETISEVVGGISDTKTYKSFLFKITNN
-1176 EENGYKALT
+1176 
-1185 YTIVPADLDDGKN
+1185 DLVVGDNK
-1198 EFVITVKDNF
+1198 FIFSVKDKAGNAKE
-1208 GYTTKANPIIINN
+1208 TTEITINN
-1221 FAPKI
+1221 KAPEFSNENTGI
-1226 SNIETSIPT
+1226 SESAYRVKDCSYVTAPFT
-1235 TATKR
+1235 TTTDVKCT
-1240 VIEGKEYTYIKDSF
+1240 GN
-1254 VISADITCA
+1254 
-1263 EEGNKLGIVEWN
+1263 NKLSKVYYS
-1275 DTNNQTGTLTGTN
+1275 DTYETTDSN
-1288 GKYTTPAISNFD
+1288 GKKVVN
-1300 VYKDQL
+1300 
-1306 ITRTISAKNIYGK
+1306 TI
-1319 ESIYTINFAYD
+1319 
-1330 EVAPRFGI
+1330 
-1338 TKIKNSPVT
+1338 
-1347 GLGMSSTED
+1347 
-1356 NYSTVEQK
+1356 
-1364 LYGSTKNEFVIEGT
+1364 
-1378 ASDEWSGQN
+1378 
-1387 KNNASGAKFYY
+1387 
-1398 YVGTEPLTPTDNNT
+1398 
-1412 YSIFNDDGTAKEG
+1412 
-1425 WTDCSIAKDGSWK
+1425 
-1438 ISLSFDSYNSGDKL
+1438 
-1452 NLYFAAVD
+1452 
-1460 GVGNISQTNRNP
+1460 
-1472 SANIKIVIDDNP
+1472 
-1484 PMFGTP
+1484 
-1490 IQPSFDNSK
+1490 
-1499 TTISVKV
+1499 V
-1506 KDIESSI
+1506 KDIPV
-1513 DDSCISVTCNGNSA
+1513 SVLDGKFTIPAPENI
-1527 NLGTVKKSDTA
+1527 A
-1538 DEEGY
+1538 DY
-1543 YTYTW
+1543 
-1548 TPTNESLK
+1548 
-1556 TQLSTGDNT
+1556 
-1565 IYITMQD
+1565 
-1572 NAGNKQQSNAII
+1572 KQ
-1584 IKNKA
+1584 K
-1589 PAFTDKTDG
+1589 
-1598 VSSGFRFDEYY
+1598 
-1609 YVNDAFETYVT
+1609 
-1620 VKCCENNFLKQ
+1620 
-1631 VSYTDIEHI
+1631 
-1640 NEKTKTPINSKP
+1640 
-1652 EFSFASDVLK
+1652 
-1662 ISKQTDLT
+1662 
-1670 VYENKLVERTITAE
+1670 YENKTVTRTVTAE
-1684 NIYGQT
+1684 NIYGQKA
-1690 TTWSFMFK
+1690 TWEYKFNADLTK
-1698 VDSVAPVIKTGTSI
+1698 PIVKNEIK
-1712 TIDGKSAVNDW
+1712 IDGKEAVNDW

-1748 LTNGSGTVVESN
+1748 LTNGSGTVVESA

-1766 DKGDEEEFVANIG
+1766 KTGSDENFAANIG
-1779 GFTEGKN
+1779 GFTEGNK
-1786 PNFLDFIATDNA
+1786 PNILDFIATDNA
-1798 RNTSENTQFLN
+1798 GNESDNTQFIN

-1829 NTTSNIVWYRFVDE
+1829 NTTSNIVWYRFVGE

-1864 GAFEDINE
+1864 GAFEDKNE

-1887 NNQIDAKV
+1887 NNPINAKV
-1895 YSKSEG
+1895 YTKSEG
-1901 EWSVPSGKTTGFE
+1901 ENATWFVPSDAKTGFE
-1914 PNDENNSIQSGC
+1914 PNDVNNSIQSGR
-1926 WFARIPATS
+1926 WFATIPATS

-1942 AEIKIKDNAG
+1942 AEIKITDNAG
-1952 NEGNPEKV
+1952 NIGNPEKV

-1968 PKVTIEMPS
+1968 PEVIIEMPS

-2007 KETDTAPTTFEK
+2007 AETAPTTFEK

-2060 KILPSEKVK
+2060 KILPSETVK

-2084 NNISGTAELEED
+2084 NNISGTAELEEE

-2149 EVKVAIA
+2149 EVKVAVA

-2161 TARPDWKTQTV
+2161 TTRPDWKTQTG
-2172 TSSSIKIELED
+2172 TSSSIKIELEN

-2208 TVENASQPYLL
+2208 TVENASQPFLL
-2219 FDGNETKQHNEDA
+2219 FDGNETKQNNENA
-2232 ISITRDTIKPII
+2232 ISITKDTIKPII

-2263 GTVSAE
+2263 GTVSADE
-2269 NPTKFNLGT
+2269 AEDPTKFNLET
-2278 TNFAGGT
+2278 TNLAGGT

-2298 GGSGVASVTM
+2298 GGSGVGSVTM

-2327 TNPIDVSSWTEG
+2327 TDPIDVSSLTEG

-2359 RITID
+2359 RIKID

-2445 TEYNWSFVLDGN
+2445 TEYNWSFVLDGK
-2457 PKESSVD
+2457 PKESSED
-2464 KVNAKLPA
+2464 KVNEKLPA
-2472 NEDEVANY
+2472 NEDEVKKY
-2480 SYVPHPNDIYTM
+2480 SNVPHPDDIYTM

-2529 GKAYGTGKVDVTDY
+2529 GKAYGTGKEDVTEY

-2565 KVWLQIDMNNDGKFG
+2565 KVWLQIDMDND
-2580 EDDITALSGTGK
+2580 EDFDDEDRKALSDTKK
-2592 YTITEGIDAIKV
+2592 YTITEGIDAIEV

-2653 TATFDEATKEN
+2653 TATFDEAKKEN

-2692 GRWSTPSYFLIDVNA
+2692 GKWSTPSYFLIDVNA

-2777 FARLTP
+2777 FATLTP
-2783 WPEANNT
+2783 WPEENNT

-2801 VTSLAGVGEKL
+2801 VTDLDGVGEKL

-2819 KDSLTNTTENAKYVV
+2819 KNSLTNTTENAKYVV
-2834 NFDNNAPTLQ
+2834 NFDNNAPELKN
-2844 SISLNGVLYNE
+2844 ISLNGVLYNE

-2865 GYFSLGGT
+2865 GFFSLGGT

-2893 EGQDENSKR
+2893 EGKNGDR
-2902 IYNPMEDSVT
+2902 IYNPMKDSVT
-2912 DKDAGRIN
+2912 TKDAGRIN
-2920 ISGLSTEELGKEN
+2920 ISGLSTKELGNK
-2933 EKLPIYGKNVSS
+2933 KLPIYGNVSS
-2945 ITITNDANKQ
+2945 IKITNDANKQ
-2955 SSFTIP
+2955 SSFTISG
-2961 TISNSDF
+2961 IDNSNF

-2975 NSWHSVKSVSGT
+2975 NSWHSVKSVSGST
-2987 TITLKSYVP
+2987 FTLKSYVP
-2996 DGTYENVFLGYVQV
+2996 DGTYENVFLGYAQV
-3010 VDNTGAEFMGE
+3010 VDNTGAEFKGDD
-3021 NGTITGDDG
+3021 GKIYDDG

-3067 DKAGNVVSDDY
+3067 DKAGNVVSDSKS
-3078 DASVQNNAPR
+3078 ASVQNNAPR

-3172 DSTKKNQLAYTYKIV
+3172 DPTKKNQLLYTYKIV

-3192 ATVTTFTGNGAPL
+3192 ATVTTFTGNVDELIEAGNKKL
-3205 LLENSTRLL
+3205 IFLEDSTRSL
-3214 AKTKTEV
+3214 ANTKTSV

-3226 NQTETGVSKEF
+3226 NKTETGVSKEF
-3237 EIKEND
+3237 EIKKED
-3243 LTDYE
+3243 FTDDDE
-3248 SLTTNSDGTETR
+3248 SLKTINGTETR
-3260 GVKYLA
+3260 EVRYLA
-3266 ATFWDETEETTQGV
+3266 ATFWDETEETTQGE

-3294 VVDDKKPTAHII
+3294 VKDEKKPTANII

-3325 PLGHIDIEAEPRVD
+3325 PLGHIDIEAK
-3339 TRPGVSGEVYIEGE
+3339 PGVSGEVYIEGY
-3353 ARDDTMLGE
+3353 AWDDTRLGG
-3362 IWITEPSGSSYKVA
+3362 IWITAPDEKQLQVA
-3376 SYSKDNE
+3376 SYD
-3383 SWTIET
+3383 
-3389 PQANAKWK
+3389 ADGKWSEVK
-3397 SFEPLDTP
+3397 TGWPENWKNFEILEDYG
-3405 KITQSGHTIKWRLR
+3405 IRQSGHTVKWRFR
-3419 IDMSSYGISTNEVV
+3419 INMTPYGLDKDKSVIVKAIDAQNNEMSNFNTEYTIN
-3433 FVEAKDAESNRS
+3433 
-3445 TGITDDDELDNVISK
+3445 NV
-3460 TAQTIKGKETPKYV
+3460 TRTPTYI

-3508 TIEGMNFNGG
+3508 TIEGMNFAS
-3518 TGATYKVNFYKS
+3518 GASYTVNFYKS
-3530 NDDGKPSSEEVDK
+3530 SQLVDGKIPEGTVAESSKTGTFVENSDGQITV
-3543 KQVAA
+3543 
-3548 SIDTNGNIIVDAP
+3548 TAP
-3561 DYSRWVEVEVTLAD
+3561 QNSRWVEVEVTPKDGTTA
-3575 KTKVSTKNNSNQNGG
+3575 VSTKNNSNQNGG

-3596 YVANDKGLSQANTA
+3596 YVAKDDTLTGDKGLAKANKA
-3610 GTNFWTDDRYISVWK
+3610 GTNFWTDDRYISVWNVDATDNIKMNSKPISGMLKK
-3625 VGTGLPGSMTPHSGV
+3625 VGTDLLFRRVDSGNGYEPRNNEGLVENNIIATWSSTDDLNLYDYVVGSNKKEAGRTIGKNQGSFIEAPPV
-3640 VKKISIENSGG
+3640 VDMCIINHIPWYVTLDNQAIGESANNWGAGLMLGRQGFTYSKKNDGYNADMSQNKYSIEYQGNGTAASGG
-3651 DTVGGGYMYKQP
+3651 LDRKKNQFINPRIAGYAD
-3663 EGLTQV
+3663 E
-3669 DSISNTNNHYYAA
+3669 
-3682 LSSDDLKVYGY
+3682 
-3693 VGPKEYVSHGDNVI
+3693 
-3707 WNGSEACFQVP
+3707 NG
-3718 IDAMDMTIINGLPYY
+3718 T
-3733 VMQDSFLSGD
+3733 
-3743 SANVWGPGLFISREG
+3743 
-3758 AGWNRD
+3758 
-3764 KLSKHGQTL
+3764 T
-3773 EEETCYFIIERQG
+3773 
-3786 TSDQKAANRATM
+3786 
-3798 EANLIGSK
+3798 
-3806 DGYDAILKQ
+3806 
-3815 FKNPKIVGY
+3815 
-3824 YDSTESLYY
+3824 
-3833 TDANSGQRVTGVD
+3833 

-3851 YYDSHSKC
+3851 YYDSFSRC
-3859 LKYAAYKVGHRFNNN
+3859 LKYAAYHEALGVTS
-3874 KAIEWIDMY
+3874 I
-3883 QWGYHNERAD
+3883 
-3893 IVPLMHSAKHNKSTA
+3893 
-3908 KDDNGT
+3908 T
-3914 KDSNNMITGNAVVA
+3914 KDSSVPSASWTDANGSLKVDIRGNDHLTDSATVVA
-3928 GWDSLQASPT
+3928 GKDTTEVLTSFD
-3938 IKEKAGEWSD
+3938 KEVGQWND
-3948 IMIDPT
+3948 IMIYNKLPVIVYYNKTEGCIEVATT
-3954 TKYPVIIY
+3954 TKSVPGKTTDWTIKTIENPV
-3962 YNETKRSLEVAFGN
+3962 
-3976 SQAPSTGQICST
+3976 
-3988 EGEFSAENTTAWTKT
+3988 EG
-4003 KGITPNSKI
+4003 I
-4012 DFGRYVSA
+4012 DFGRYLSCV
-4020 EMDKNGNIHA
+4020 MDATGNIHVA
-4030 TAQDVTNNKLYYI
+4030 AQDVTHNRLYY
-4043 FLKKNV
+4043 LKLA
-4049 TSYSSTFKVVDS
+4049 SSTYSIVEKQIVDS
-4061 TAAVGMWT
+4061 VSSVGRWT
-4069 DIQLKN
+4069 DIELTTD
-4075 SAGDT
+4075 GT
-4080 NGNWYGYGP
+4080 P
-4089 TISYMNKEQ
+4089 VISYLDTAKLDTFEAVKVAYKEG
-4098 LNSTNAIK
+4098 NS
-4106 IAYCSSDG
+4106 
-4114 TWESITDPTSYPGL
+4114 WEAMTDPA
-4128 DQKTS
+4128 K
-4133 VMVDVYEGGT
+4133 YEGCDQRTSIVGDVKEGT
-4143 VDSDSKSVTS
+4143 LGTDKISDI
-4153 NGVKAQIGVGFNSD
+4153 AVGFNSIV
-4167 MYILDF
+4167 YAVDF

>member
-1 MKKMLRNVVL
+1 MKKMLRKVFL
-11 TFFGLVSIFILSNCQ
+11 YFFSLISIVILSNCQ
-26 IGLGA
+26 IGLGE
-31 AVDVQPPTVSLTSPQ
+31 AVDVQPPTIFLTSPQ
-46 ADALVRDVFII
+46 ADALVRDVFIV

-113 ILDGTY
+113 IVDGTY
-119 VATVSAMDTYL
+119 VATVTAMDTYL

-209 DVATWGGGEDDFY
+209 DVATWGGEDEFY

-294 YVTWKKALDE
+294 YATWKKALDE

-407 IGANNTAQIT
+407 IGANNTSQIT

-530 SAEAKDDAAALAVS
+530 SAEAKEAAAALAVS

-633 IINITQLISDDTQVE
+633 IINITQLVSDDTQVE

-656 DYPTNENSWS
+656 DYPANENSWS

-691 GKRNDIKI
+691 GKRTDIKI

-725 DQSTDAPQIKFSN
+725 DQSTDAPQIKLSN
-738 LKEIEDDVKAVS
+738 LKEIEDDVKAV
-750 ITTET
+750 IIPTET
-755 GEVKLGIPEDKL
+755 GEAKLGIPEDKL

-877 APTLEIKTASG
+877 APTLEIKTESG
-888 IGVWYAGDVTV
+888 VFYAGDVSV
-899 EGTMDDSSAK
+899 KGKMDDTSAK
-909 LYRYTDEA
+909 LYRYTSAD
-917 CTQNQIE
+917 CTQGEQLIT
-924 VTTFAEDGKTWT
+924 VKEDKTWE
-936 DTIKIEEGQASYKY
+936 DTIKINEGQDSYIY

-958 KQESI
+958 NQETI
-963 KEFNFNYDKIPPRFT
+963 KEFSFKYDPTEPRFS
-978 ITEIQGEQKD
+978 ITEIQGTDVNYGIAKNDGE
-988 YTENVSKFGNLI
+988 YANYFAEENPPAKVQKFGNLT
-1000 DYFTVKGKVQDDW
+1000 DYFTVKGTVKDDW
-1013 AEDANESN
+1013 KDGSTEEN
-1021 TSGLGS
+1021 TSGIGS
-1027 YFYYYVGNVAPT
+1027 YFYYYVGNLT
-1039 STNGMYSPLKA
+1039 ETNKYNINSDGWKTCAITKRDGA
-1050 DKTTNAGWNTCTI
+1050 DP
-1063 KKQEVNGKLTAS
+1063 S
-1075 WESAIKFSNVS
+1075 WEAPISFKELKN
-1086 SGDKLYVCFA
+1086 GDTVNIYFA
-1096 AIDEAGNISI
+1096 AIDNAGNVSVIK
-1106 INDNPSAI
+1106 DNPSA
-1114 LQVTIDTDAPEISG
+1114 
-1128 APVLT
+1128 VLT
-1133 QSSDS
+1133 VKIDIDKPVVKDPALNLDDS
-1138 TTIKVLAKDD
+1138 TIKVLALDNESD
-1148 VAGLNV
+1148 IDTEAI
-1154 GQTSISRNGK
+1154 TSTRNGDKINLSVLSIK
-1164 EIILTNSTPNEV
+1164 EETISEVVGESQTQKTYKSFLFKITNN
-1176 EENGYKALT
+1176 
-1185 YTIVPADLDDGKN
+1185 DLVVGDNK
-1198 EFVITVKDNF
+1198 FIFSVKD
-1208 GYTTKANPIIINN
+1208 KAGNAKETEEIIINN
-1221 FAPKI
+1221 KAPEF
-1226 SNIETSIPT
+1226 SNENTGIPESAYRVKDCSYVTAPFT
-1235 TATKR
+1235 TTTDVKCT
-1240 VIEGKEYTYIKDSF
+1240 GN
-1254 VISADITCA
+1254 
-1263 EEGNKLGIVEWN
+1263 NKLSKVYYS
-1275 DTNNQTGTLTGTN
+1275 DTYETTDSN
-1288 GKYTTPAISNFD
+1288 GKKVVN
-1300 VYKDQL
+1300 
-1306 ITRTISAKNIYGK
+1306 TI
-1319 ESIYTINFAYD
+1319 
-1330 EVAPRFGI
+1330 
-1338 TKIKNSPVT
+1338 
-1347 GLGMSSTED
+1347 
-1356 NYSTVEQK
+1356 
-1364 LYGSTKNEFVIEGT
+1364 
-1378 ASDEWSGQN
+1378 
-1387 KNNASGAKFYY
+1387 
-1398 YVGTEPLTPTDNNT
+1398 
-1412 YSIFNDDGTAKEG
+1412 
-1425 WTDCSIAKDGSWK
+1425 
-1438 ISLSFDSYNSGDKL
+1438 
-1452 NLYFAAVD
+1452 
-1460 GVGNISQTNRNP
+1460 
-1472 SANIKIVIDDNP
+1472 
-1484 PMFGTP
+1484 
-1490 IQPSFDNSK
+1490 
-1499 TTISVKV
+1499 V
-1506 KDIESSI
+1506 KDIPV
-1513 DDSCISVTCNGNSA
+1513 SVLDG
-1527 NLGTVKKSDTA
+1527 KF
-1538 DEEGY
+1538 
-1543 YTYTW
+1543 
-1548 TPTNESLK
+1548 
-1556 TQLSTGDNT
+1556 T
-1565 IYITMQD
+1565 IP
-1572 NAGNKQQSNAII
+1572 
-1584 IKNKA
+1584 A
-1589 PAFTDKTDG
+1589 PAP
-1598 VSSGFRFDEYY
+1598 
-1609 YVNDAFETYVT
+1609 
-1620 VKCCENNFLKQ
+1620 ENIADYKQ
-1631 VSYTDIEHI
+1631 
-1640 NEKTKTPINSKP
+1640 K
-1652 EFSFASDVLK
+1652 
-1662 ISKQTDLT
+1662 
-1670 VYENKLVERTITAE
+1670 YENKTVTRTVTAE
-1684 NIYGQT
+1684 NIYGQKA
-1690 TTWSFMFK
+1690 TWEYKFNADLTK
-1698 VDSVAPVIKTGTSI
+1698 PIVKNEIK
-1712 TIDGKSAVNDW
+1712 IDGKEAVNDW

-1748 LTNGSGTVVESN
+1748 LTNGSGIVVESN

-1766 DKGDEEEFVANIG
+1766 DKGDEEEFAANIG

-1786 PNFLDFIATDNA
+1786 PIILDFIATDNA
-1798 RNTSENTQFLN
+1798 GNTSENTQLIN
-1809 IRIDT
+1809 IKIDT

-1829 NTTSNIVWYRFVDE
+1829 NTTSNIVWYRFKDE
-1843 TEWKKL
+1843 TGWKKL

-1878 VREIKINVN
+1878 VREIIIYVN
-1887 NNQIDAKV
+1887 NNQINAKV
-1895 YSKSEG
+1895 YTKSEG
-1901 EWSVPSGKTTGFE
+1901 ENATWSVPSDATTGFE
-1914 PNDENNSIQSGC
+1914 PNNENNSIQRGC
-1926 WFARIPATS
+1926 WFATIPATS

-1968 PKVTIEMPS
+1968 PVVTIEMPS

-1989 GKVNDAN
+1989 GKVNDVN

-2007 KETDTAPTTFEK
+2007 EETDTAPTTFEK

-2032 TLLKK
+2032 TLLER
-2037 VVGENNVSL
+2037 VVGENSVSL

-2051 WKFEEVDVN
+2051 WKFGEDEEVDERVDVN
-2060 KILPSEKVK
+2060 KILPSETVK

-2084 NNISGTAELEED
+2084 NNISGTAELEEE

-2103 TKVIIDLH
+2103 TKFIIDLH

-2126 GTYEKY
+2126 GNYEKY

-2161 TARPDWKTQTV
+2161 TARPDWNTQT

-2219 FDGNETKQHNEDA
+2219 FDGNETDKTNNEDA
-2232 ISITRDTIKPII
+2232 ISITKDTTKPII

-2251 ASDGTTATSNAK
+2251 ASDGTIATNNAK
-2263 GTVSAE
+2263 GTVSADEAE

-2298 GGSGVASVTM
+2298 NGSGVESVTM
-2308 SVDGMENPY
+2308 SVDGMKNKDGTPY
-2317 TLNEDKGKYY
+2317 ILTLKEDNEKKGNYY
-2327 TNPIDVSSWTEG
+2327 TDPIDVSSWTEG

-2394 SGVVKTTRYVVFDN
+2394 SGVVKTIRYVVFDN

-2418 SDLEKLVYET
+2418 SESDLENLVDT
-2428 LFPSD
+2428 
-2433 ETLSTP
+2433 TLSTQ

-2445 TEYNWSFVLDGN
+2445 TEYNWSFVLDGK
-2457 PKESSVD
+2457 PKESSED

-2472 NEDEVANY
+2472 NETDVNKY
-2480 SYVPHPNDIYTM
+2480 SYVPHTDDIYTM
-2492 SVCIYSEDDL
+2492 RVCIYSEDDL

-2529 GKAYGTGKVDVTDY
+2529 GKAYGTGKVDITNY

-2565 KVWLQIDMNNDGKFG
+2565 KVWLQIDMDNDGDFDG
-2580 EDDITALSGTGK
+2580 EDKKALSGTGK
-2592 YTITEGIDAIKV
+2592 YTITEGIDAIKL
-2604 TDKDGN
+2604 TDKDKN
-2610 PIQITIDDSALDTD
+2610 PIPIDASALKN
-2624 TLGTEDFWGIETTGT
+2624 ESVWGIETTGT

-2653 TATFDEATKEN
+2653 TATFDEAKKEN

-2777 FARLTP
+2777 FATLTP

-2834 NFDNNAPTLQ
+2834 NFDNKAPKLQ
-2844 SISLNGVLYNE
+2844 SISLNGVLYDE

-2893 EGQDENSKR
+2893 EGKNGNR
-2902 IYNPMEDSVT
+2902 IYNPMKDSVT
-2912 DKDAGRIN
+2912 TKDAGRIN
-2920 ISGLSTEELGKEN
+2920 ISGLSTEELGNK
-2933 EKLPIYGKNVSS
+2933 KLPIYGNVSS
-2945 ITITNDANKQ
+2945 ITINNDVNKQ
-2955 SSFTIP
+2955 SSFTIS

-2975 NSWHSVKSVSGT
+2975 NSWHSVKSVSGS

-2996 DGTYENVFLGYVQV
+2996 DGTYENVFLGYAQV
-3010 VDNTGAEFMGE
+3010 VDNTGAEFRGDT
-3021 NGTITGDDG
+3021 GITGDDG

-3054 IPDGPGKLVVFAF
+3054 IPDGPGELVVFAF
-3067 DKAGNVVSDDY
+3067 DKAGNVVSASKS
-3078 DASVQNNAPR
+3078 ASVQNNAPR

-3095 TDLNGDGSY
+3095 TDLNGKNGY

-3172 DSTKKNQLAYTYKIV
+3172 DPTKENLAYTYKIV
-3187 DELTE
+3187 GELTE
-3192 ATVTTFTGNGAPL
+3192 ATVTTNEKPPL
-3205 LLENSTRLL
+3205 LTNSTRLL
-3214 AKTKTEV
+3214 ANTKTEV
-3221 KNPIN
+3221 NNPIN
-3226 NQTETGVSKEF
+3226 NKNETGVSKEF
-3237 EIKEND
+3237 EIEKKI
-3243 LTDYE
+3243 LSDYE
-3248 SLTTNSDGTETR
+3248 SLETIDGKEIR
-3260 GVKYLA
+3260 KIKYLA
-3266 ATFWDETEETTQGV
+3266 ATFWDKTEETTQGV

-3294 VVDDKKPTAHII
+3294 VKDDKKPTAHII

-3325 PLGHIDIEAEPRVD
+3325 PLGHIDIEAK
-3339 TRPGVSGEVYIEGE
+3339 PGVSGEVYIEGY
-3353 ARDDTMLGE
+3353 AWDDTRLGG
-3362 IWITEPSGSSYKVA
+3362 IWITAPDEKQLQVA
-3376 SYSKDNE
+3376 SYD
-3383 SWTIET
+3383 
-3389 PQANAKWK
+3389 ADGKWSEVK
-3397 SFEPLDTP
+3397 TGWPENWKNFEILEDYG
-3405 KITQSGHTIKWRLR
+3405 IRQSGHTVKWRFR
-3419 IDMSSYGISTNEVV
+3419 INMTPYG
-3433 FVEAKDAESNRS
+3433 
-3445 TGITDDDELDNVISK
+3445 LD
-3460 TAQTIKGKETPKYV
+3460 KGKSVIVKAIDAQNNEMSNFNTEYTINNVTRTPTYI

-3485 STAVGSATRSRLG
+3485 SEDIGSATRSRLG

-3508 TIEGMNFNGG
+3508 TIEGMNFAS
-3518 TGATYKVNFYKS
+3518 GASYTVNFYKS
-3530 NDDGKPSSEEVDK
+3530 SQLVDGKIPERTVAESSKTGTFVENSDGQITV
-3543 KQVAA
+3543 
-3548 SIDTNGNIIVDAP
+3548 TAP
-3561 DYSRWVEVEVTLAD
+3561 QNSRWVEVVVNN
-3575 KTKVSTKNNSNQNGG
+3575 VSTKNNSNTNGG

-3596 YVANDKGLSQANTA
+3596 YVAKANDKGLSQANTA

-3625 VGTGLPGSMTPHSGV
+3625 VDATDNIKMNSKPISGMLKKVGTDLLFRRVDSGNGYEPRNNFGLVENNIIATWSSTDDLNLYDYVVGSNEKEAGRTIGINQGSFIEAPPV
-3640 VKKISIENSGG
+3640 VDMCIINHIPWYVTLDNQAIGNSANNWGAGLMLGRQGFTYSKKNDGYNADMSQNKYSIEYQGNGTAASGG
-3651 DTVGGGYMYKQP
+3651 LDRKKNQFINPRIAGYAD
-3663 EGLTQV
+3663 E
-3669 DSISNTNNHYYAA
+3669 
-3682 LSSDDLKVYGY
+3682 
-3693 VGPKEYVSHGDNVI
+3693 
-3707 WNGSEACFQVP
+3707 NG
-3718 IDAMDMTIINGLPYY
+3718 T
-3733 VMQDSFLSGD
+3733 
-3743 SANVWGPGLFISREG
+3743 
-3758 AGWNRD
+3758 
-3764 KLSKHGQTL
+3764 T
-3773 EEETCYFIIERQG
+3773 
-3786 TSDQKAANRATM
+3786 
-3798 EANLIGSK
+3798 
-3806 DGYDAILKQ
+3806 
-3815 FKNPKIVGY
+3815 
-3824 YDSTESLYY
+3824 
-3833 TDANSGQRVTGVD
+3833 

-3851 YYDSHSKC
+3851 YYDSFSRC
-3859 LKYAAYKVGHRFNNN
+3859 LKYAAYHEALGVTS
-3874 KAIEWIDMY
+3874 I
-3883 QWGYHNERAD
+3883 
-3893 IVPLMHSAKHNKSTA
+3893 
-3908 KDDNGT
+3908 T
-3914 KDSNNMITGNAVVA
+3914 KDSSVPSASWTDANGSLKVDIRGNDHLTDSATVVA
-3928 GWDSLQASPT
+3928 GKDTTEVLTSFD
-3938 IKEKAGEWSD
+3938 KEVGQWND
-3948 IMIDPT
+3948 IMIYNKLPVIVYYDKTNKCIRVATT
-3954 TKYPVIIY
+3954 TKSV
-3962 YNETKRSLEVAFGN
+3962 
-3976 SQAPSTGQICST
+3976 PSTT
-3988 EGEFSAENTTAWTKT
+3988 EEWTSSDK
-4003 KGITPNSKI
+4003 ITPDTNI
-4012 DFGRYVSA
+4012 DFGRYLSCI
-4020 EMDKNGNIHA
+4020 MDNDGNIHVA
-4030 TAQDVTNNKLYYI
+4030 AQDVTHNRLYY
-4043 FLKKNV
+4043 LKLA
-4049 TSYSSTFKVVDS
+4049 SSTYSIVEKQIVDS
-4061 TAAVGMWT
+4061 VSSVGRWT
-4069 DIQLKN
+4069 DIELTTD
-4075 SAGDT
+4075 GT
-4080 NGNWYGYGP
+4080 P
-4089 TISYMNKEQ
+4089 VISYLDTAKLDTFEAVKVAYKEG
-4098 LNSTNAIK
+4098 NS
-4106 IAYCSSDG
+4106 
-4114 TWESITDPTSYPGL
+4114 WEAMTDPA
-4128 DQKTS
+4128 K
-4133 VMVDVYEGGT
+4133 YEGCDQRTSIVGDVKEGT
-4143 VDSDSKSVTS
+4143 LGTDKISDI
-4153 NGVKAQIGVGFNSD
+4153 AVGFNSIV
-4167 MYILDF
+4167 YAVDF